1 MKQFKKKPK
10 KIKRSQ
16 KIILKRPLWLMPLLI
31 GGFASGV
38 YADGTDILG
47 LSWGEK
53 SQKVCVHRPWYAL
66 WSCDK
71 WEEKTQQFTGNQLI
85 TKTWAGGNAANYYHS
100 QNNQD
105 ITANLKNDNGTY
117 FLSGLYNYTGGEYNG
132 GNLDIELGSNAT
144 FNLGANSGNSF
155 TSWYPNGHTNVTF
168 SAGTINVNNSVEVG
182 NRVGSGAGT
191 HTGTAT
197 LNLNAN
203 KVTINSNINAY
214 KTSQVNIGNANS
226 AITINSVSL
235 SGDTCS
241 SLAKIGSGAN
251 CSSSGPSYSF
261 KGTTSATNTT
271 FSNASGSFTFEES
284 ANFSGAK
291 LNGGAFTFNKG
302 FNATNNTAFN
312 SGSFTF
318 KGTSSFNNATFSNAS
333 YTFDNQATFQNSS
346 FNGGTFTFNN
356 QSNPTNSAQHPQIL
370 FENSS
375 FNGGIFTFNNQTNPT
390 NSAQHPQILFENS
403 SFSGSTTTLK
413 GSATFEQ
420 AFNNSNHQL
429 TIQNASF
436 DNATFNNTGKITIE
450 KDASFNNT
458 SFNTPV
464 DTNNMS
470 VTGSVTLS
478 GKNDLKNGSTL
489 DFGSSKIT
497 LAQGATFNLTS
508 LGSEKSV
515 TILNSSGGITYN
527 HLLNHALNSLTN
539 ALKTTESSSKPQ
551 SFAQGLWDMITY
563 NGVTGQL
570 LSENAATPK
579 NTDSSPSA
587 PTKDSPQVYQ
597 VGYKIGDTI
606 YKLQETFS
614 PNSIIIQALE
624 SGTYTP
630 PPTISGS
637 QFDLSA
643 SNYINANMPW
653 YDHKYY
659 IPKSQNFT
667 ESGTYYLP
675 SVQIWGSYTNS
686 FKQTFSTNGSNLVI
700 GYNATWTGNSVSS
713 SGTVSFGD
721 TSGSAL
727 NGHCG
732 PWPYYQCIGTTNGAY
747 SAYHVYITAN
757 LRSGNRIGTGGAAN
771 LVFNGVDSI
780 NIANATITQHNA
792 GAYSS
797 SMTFSTQNMDS
808 SQNLNG
814 LNANGKLSV
823 YGATFTNQAK
833 DGKFIFNA
841 GQATFENTNFNGGS
855 YQFSGDS
862 LNFSNNNQF
871 NSGSFEISAKNASFN
886 NANFNNSASFNF
898 NNSNATTSFVGDFTN
913 ANSNLQI
920 AGNAV
925 FGNSTNSDGS
935 QNTANF
941 NNTGSVNI
949 AGNATFDN
957 MAFNGPTN
965 TSVKGQVTLNNI
977 TLKNLNAPLSF
988 GDGMINFSAH
998 SVINIGE
1005 AITNGNPITLVSSS
1019 KEIEY
1024 NNAFSKNLWQL
1035 INYQGHGA
1043 SSEKLVSSAG
1053 NGIYDVVYS
1062 FNNQT
1067 YNFQE
1072 VFSPNSIS
1080 IRRLGVGM
1088 VFDYVDMEK
1097 SDHLY
1102 YQNALGFMTYMPNS
1116 YNNNLGN
1123 LNNTIYYYD
1132 KSIDFYAS
1140 GKTLF
1145 TKAEFSQ
1152 TLTGQNSAI
1161 VFGAK
1166 NIWTNASDAPQSNTI
1181 IRFGDNKGAG
1191 SNDASGHCWNLQCIG
1206 FITGHYEAQ
1215 KIYITGSIE
1224 SGNRISSGGGA
1235 SLNFNGLQGILL
1247 TNATLYN
1254 RAAGTQSS
1262 SMNFISNSA
1271 NIQAQNSYFIDDTA
1285 QNKGNPNFSFNA
1297 LNLDFS
1303 NSSFRGYVGQTQS
1316 VFKFNAVNA
1325 ISFTNSSN
1333 LSSGLYQISA
1343 KSVLFDNSNLSVS
1356 VGTSSIKANAISLSQ
1371 NASINA
1377 SNHSTLELSGDLNLN
1392 DTSSLNLNQSA
1403 INVSNNA
1410 TINDYASLIASNG
1423 SHLNFNGAVN
1433 FNSANITTSLS
1444 DSSIVFKGASSL
1456 GGQFNLSNNSFLDFQ
1471 GSSAI
1476 TSNTAFNFYN
1486 NAFSQSPITFHQ
1498 ALDIKA
1504 PLSLGGNLLN
1514 PNNSSVLNLKN
1525 SQLVFSDQGSLNIAN
1540 IDLLSDLNDN
1550 KNRVY
1555 NIIQAD
1561 MNSNWYER
1569 ISFFGMRI
1577 NDGIYDAKNQT
1588 YSFTN
1593 PLNNA
1598 LKITESFKDNQL
1610 SVTLSQI
1617 PGIKNTLYNIGSE
1630 IFNYQKVY
1638 NNANGVYSYSDDA
1651 QGVFYLTSSVK
1662 GYYNPN
1668 QSYQASGSNNTTK
1681 NNNLTSESSVI
1692 SQTYNA
1698 QGNPISALHVYNKG
1712 YNFNNIK
1719 ALGQMALKLYPE
1731 IKKILGNDFSLSS
1744 LSNLKGDALNQL
1756 TKLITPSD
1764 WKNINELI
1772 DNANNSV
1779 VQNFNNGALIIG
1791 ATKIGQTNT
1800 NSTVVFGGL
1809 GYQKPC
1815 DYTDIVCQKFRG
1827 TYLGQLL
1834 ESSSADLGYI
1844 DTTFN
1849 AKEIYL
1855 TGTLGSGNAWG
1866 TGGSASVTFNSQT
1879 SLILNQANIVSSQT
1893 DGIFSML
1900 GQEGINKVFNQAGL
1914 ANILG
1919 EVAMQSINKAGGLG
1933 NLIVNTLGSG
1943 SVIGGYLTPE
1953 QKNQTLSQLLGQN
1966 NFDNLMNDS
1975 GLNTAI
1981 KDLIRQKLGFWTGL
1995 VGGLAGLG
2003 GIDLQNPEKLIGSMS
2018 INDLLSKKGLFNQ
2031 ITGFISANDIGQ
2043 VISVMLQDIVKPS
2056 EALQN
2061 DVVALGKQMIGEF
2074 LGQDML
2080 NSLESLLQNQ
2090 QIKSV
2095 LDKVL
2100 AAKGLGPIYEQGLGD
2115 LIPNLGKK
2123 GLFAPYGLSQVWQR
2137 GDFSFNAQGN
2147 VFVQNSTFSNA
2158 NGGTLSFNAGNS
2170 LIFAGNNHIAFT
2182 NHSGTLNL
2190 LSNQVS
2196 NINITTLDASNGLKI
2211 NAANNNVSVSQ
2222 GNLFINASCVQQSD
2236 PITTNTA
2243 NPCALS
2249 AQSANGA
2256 SSNNA
2261 SNNAPIALN
2270 NNDESLMVTAND
2282 FNFSGNIYANG
2293 VVDFSKI
2300 KGSANIK
2307 NLYLYNNAQFQA
2319 NNLTISNQAVL
2330 EKNASFV
2337 TNNLNIQGAF
2347 NNNATQKIGV
2357 LQNLVIASNASLSTG
2372 IYGLEVGGALN
2383 NFGAIHFNLENIQT
2397 PAPLIQAEGI
2407 INLNTTQT
2415 PFINVNNSMANNT
2428 TYTLLKSSRYIDYNI
2443 NPNSLQSY
2451 LKLYTLININ
2461 GNHIEEKNGVLTYL
2475 GQRVLL
2481 QDKGLLLSV
2490 ALPNSN
2496 NASPNNILS
2505 LSVLHN
2511 QVKMSYGDKVMDF
2524 TPPTLQDYIVGIQG
2538 QSALNQIEAIGG
2550 NNAIKWLSTLM
2561 IKTKENPLFAPIY
2574 LENHSLNEILDATKD
2589 LQNTASL
2596 ISNPNFRDNA
2606 TNLLELASYTQQTSR
2621 LTKLS
2626 DFRAREGESNFSERL
2641 LELKNKRFSD
2651 PNPSEIFVKY
2661 SQPNKHPNN
2670 LWVQGVGGASFISGG
2685 NGTLYGLNVGYD
2697 RLVKNV
2703 ILGGYVAYG
2712 YSGFNGNI
2720 MRSLGNNVDV
2730 GMYARA
2736 FLKRNEFTLSANE
2749 TYGGNAS
2756 HINSSNSLLS
2766 VLNQRYN
2773 YNTWTT
2779 SVNGNYG
2786 YDFMFKQKS
2795 VVLKPQVGLSYHFIG
2810 LSGMK
2815 GKMQNPAYQQFVMH
2829 SNPSNE
2835 SVLTLNMGLE
2845 SRKYFGK
2852 NSYYFVTARLG
2863 RDLLIK
2869 AKGDNM
2875 VRFVGEN
2882 TLLYRKGEIFNTF
2895 ASVITGGEMHLWR
2908 LMYVNAG
2915 VGLKMGL
2922 QYQDLN
2928 ITGNV
2933 GMRVAF

>member
-1 MKQFKKKPK
+1 MKKFKKKLK
-10 KIKRSQ
+10 SIKRSQ
-16 KIILKRPLWLMPLLI
+16 KIILKRPLWLAPLLI
-31 GGFASGV
+31 SGFASGV
-38 YADGTDILG
+38 YANNLWDLLNPKVGG
-47 LSWGEK
+47 EYVHWVKGSQYCSW
-53 SQKVCVHRPWYAL
+53 
-66 WSCDK
+66 
-71 WEEKTQQFTGNQLI
+71 WEF
-85 TKTWAGGNAANYYHS
+85 AGCLKNVWGANHKGYDAGNAANYLSS
-100 QNNQD
+100 QNYQAISVGSGNE
-105 ITANLKNDNGTY
+105 TGTY
-117 FLSGLYNYTGGEYNG
+117 SLSGFTNYVG
-132 GNLDIELGSNAT
+132 GNLTI
-144 FNLGANSGNSF
+144 NLGNSVVLDLSVSNSF
-155 TSWYPNGHTNVTF
+155 TSYQGYSQGKDDVSFNVGAINLNGTL
-168 SAGTINVNNSVEVG
+168 EVG
-182 NRVGSGAGT
+182 NRVGTGAGT

-203 KVTINSNINAY
+203 KVNINSNINAY

-235 SGDTCS
+235 NGDTCS
-241 SLAKIGSGAN
+241 SLASVGVGAN
-251 CSSSGPSYSF
+251 CSTSGPSYSF
-261 KGTTSATNTT
+261 KGTTNATNTA
-271 FSNASGSFTFEES
+271 FSNASGSFTFEEN
-284 ANFSGAK
+284 ATFSGAK
-291 LNGGAFTFNKG
+291 LNGGTYTFNKG
-302 FNATNNTAFN
+302 FSATNNTAFN
-312 SGSFTF
+312 SGSFNF
-318 KGTSSFNNATFSNAS
+318 KGASSFNGDSFSNAS
-333 YTFDNQATFQNSS
+333 YTFNNQATFQNSS

-356 QSNPTNSAQHPQIL
+356 Q
-370 FENSS
+370 
-375 FNGGIFTFNNQTNPT
+375 TNPT
-390 NSAQHPQILFENS
+390 NSAQHPQIQNS
-403 SFSGSTTTLK
+403 SFSGNAITLK
-413 GSATFEQ
+413 GSVIFQQ

-458 SFNTPV
+458 IFNTSIN
-464 DTNNMS
+464 TNNMTIS
-470 VTGSVTLS
+470 DGVTLS

-497 LAQGATFNLTS
+497 LAQGTTFNLTS

-527 HLLNHALNSLTN
+527 NLLNHAINGLTN
-539 ALKTTESSSKPQ
+539 ALKTSESPSDPQ
-551 SFAQGLWDMITY
+551 SFTQGLWETITY

-570 LSENAATPK
+570 LSESAATSK
-579 NTDSSPSA
+579 STDSSPSKSSTN
-587 PTKDSPQVYQ
+587 PTQVYQ

-606 YKLQETFS
+606 YKLQETFG

-637 QFDLSA
+637 QFDLST
-643 SNYINANMPW
+643 SSYINADMPW
-653 YDHKYY
+653 YNHKYY

-686 FKQTFSTNGSNLVI
+686 FKQTFSASNSNLVI
-700 GYNATWTGNSVSS
+700 GYNSTWTGNSVSS
-713 SGTVSFGD
+713 SDTVSFGD

-732 PWPYYQCIGTTNGAY
+732 PWPYYQCTGTTNGTY

-757 LRSGNRIGTGGAAN
+757 LRSGNRIGMGGAAN
-771 LVFNGVDSI
+771 LVFNGVDSV

-792 GAYSS
+792 GIYSS
-797 SMTFSTQNMDS
+797 SMTFSTQSMDS
-808 SQNLNG
+808 SQNLNA
-814 LNANGKLSV
+814 LNANGTLSV

-898 NNSNATTSFVGDFTN
+898 NNSNATTSFMGDFTN

-949 AGNATFDN
+949 SGNATFDN
-957 MAFNGPTN
+957 VVFNGPTN
-965 TSVKGQVTLNNI
+965 TSVKGKVTLNNI

-988 GDGMINFSAH
+988 GDGTIAFSAH

-1005 AITNGNPITLVSSS
+1005 AIINGNPITLVSSS

-1024 NNAFSKNLWQL
+1024 NDAFSKNLWQL

-1043 SSEKLVSSAG
+1043 NSEKLVSSVG
-1053 NGIYDVVYS
+1053 NGVYDVVYS

-1072 VFSPNSIS
+1072 IFSPNSIS

-1123 LNNTIYYYD
+1123 ANNTIYYYD
-1132 KSIDFYAS
+1132 NSIDFYAS

-1152 TLTGQNSAI
+1152 TFTGQNSAI

-1166 NIWTNASDAPQSNTI
+1166 SIWTNASDAPQSNVI
-1181 IRFGDNKGAG
+1181 IRFGDNKGVG

-1262 SMNFISNSA
+1262 SMNFVSNST

-1303 NSSFRGYVGQTQS
+1303 NSSFRGYVGTTQS

-1325 ISFTNSSN
+1325 ISFTNSTN
-1333 LSSGLYQISA
+1333 LSSGLYQMQA

-1377 SNHSTLELSGDLNLN
+1377 SNHSTLELQGDLNLN
-1392 DTSSLNLNQSA
+1392 DTSSLNLNQST

-1410 TINDYASLIASNG
+1410 TINDYASLIASNNA
-1423 SHLNFNGAVN
+1423 HINFNGAVN
-1433 FNSANITTSLS
+1433 FNSANITTSLN
-1444 DSSIVFKGASSL
+1444 DSSIVFKGAISL
-1456 GGQFNLSNNSFLDFQ
+1456 GGQFNLSNNSSLDFQ

-1476 TSNTAFNFYN
+1476 TSNTAFNFYD

-1498 ALDIKA
+1498 VLDIKA
-1504 PLSLGGNLLN
+1504 PLSLGGNLLT

-1525 SQLVFSDQGSLNIAN
+1525 SQLVFGDQGSLNIAN

-1555 NIIQAD
+1555 NIIQAN
-1561 MNSNWYER
+1561 MNSNWYEC

-1598 LKITESFKDNQL
+1598 LKITESFKNNQL

-1617 PGIKNTLYNIGSE
+1617 PGIKNTLYNISSE

-1668 QSYQASGSNNTTK
+1668 QSYQANGSNNTTK
-1681 NNNLTSESSVI
+1681 NNNLISESSII

-1698 QGNPISALHVYNKG
+1698 QGNPISALHIYNKG
-1712 YNFNNIK
+1712 YNFSNIK

-1744 LSNLKGDALNQL
+1744 LSDLKGDALNQL

-1764 WKNINELI
+1764 WKNINEFI

-1779 VQNFNNGALIIG
+1779 VQNFNNGTLIIG
-1791 ATKIGQTNT
+1791 ATKIGQTDT
-1800 NSTVVFGGL
+1800 NSAVVFGGL
-1809 GYQKPC
+1809 GYQTPC

-1866 TGGSASVTFNSQT
+1866 NGGSASVTFNSQT

-1943 SVIGGYLTPE
+1943 SVIWGYLTPE

-2074 LGQDML
+2074 LGQDTL

-2123 GLFAPYGLSQVWQR
+2123 GLFAPYGLSQVWQK

-2182 NHSGTLNL
+2182 NYFGTLNL

-2211 NAANNNVSVSQ
+2211 NAGSNNISVSQ
-2222 GNLFINASCVQQSD
+2222 GDLFINASCVQQSD
-2236 PITTNTA
+2236 PTA
-2243 NPCALS
+2243 VSATNPCALS
-2249 AQSANGA
+2249 AQSTNGA
-2256 SSNNA
+2256 SSSNA

-2347 NNNATQKIGV
+2347 NNNATQKIEV

-2383 NFGAIHFNLENIQT
+2383 NLGTIHFNLENSQT
-2397 PAPLIQAEGI
+2397 PVNPLIQAEGI

-2496 NASPNNILS
+2496 NAYQNNILS
-2505 LSVLHN
+2505 LSVLYN
-2511 QVKMSYGDKVMDF
+2511 QVKMSYGNKAMDF
-2524 TPPTLQDYIVGIQG
+2524 TPPTLQDYIAGIQG

-2561 IKTKENPLFAPIY
+2561 IDTKENPLFAPIY

-2626 DFRAREGESNFSERL
+2626 DFRSREGESDFSNRL

-2651 PNPSEIFVKY
+2651 PNPSEVFVKY
-2661 SQPNKHPNN
+2661 SQLSKHPNN

-2712 YSGFNGNI
+2712 YSDFNGNI
-2720 MRSLGNNVDV
+2720 MHSLGNNVDV

-2756 HINSSNSLLS
+2756 NINSSNSLLS

-2795 VVLKPQVGLSYHFIG
+2795 VVLKPQVGLSYHFID

-2815 GKMQNPAYQQFVMH
+2815 GKMNDAAYKQFLMH

-2845 SRKYFGK
+2845 SRKYFGQ

-2869 AKGDNM
+2869 SKGGNT

-2882 TLLYRKGEIFNTF
+2882 TLLYRKGEVFNTF

-2922 QYQDLN
+2922 QYQDIN

>member
-1 MKQFKKKPK
+1 MKKFKKKPK
-10 KIKRSQ
+10 SIKRSHQ
-16 KIILKRPLWLMPLLI
+16 KTILKRPLWLAPLLI

-38 YADGTDILG
+38 YANNLWDLLNPKVGG
-47 LSWGEK
+47 EYVHWVKGSQYCSW
-53 SQKVCVHRPWYAL
+53 
-66 WSCDK
+66 
-71 WEEKTQQFTGNQLI
+71 WEF
-85 TKTWAGGNAANYYHS
+85 AGCLKNVWGANHKGYDAGNAANYLSS
-100 QNNQD
+100 QNYQAISVGSGNEM
-105 ITANLKNDNGTY
+105 GTY
-117 FLSGLYNYTGGEYNG
+117 SLSGFTNYVG
-132 GNLDIELGSNAT
+132 GNLTI
-144 FNLGANSGNSF
+144 NLGNSVVLDLSGSNSF
-155 TSWYPNGHTNVTF
+155 TSYQGYNQGKDDVSFNV
-168 SAGTINVNNSVEVG
+168 GTINLNGTLEVG

-203 KVTINSNINAY
+203 KVNINSNISAY
-214 KTSQVNIGNANS
+214 KTSQVNVGNANS
-226 AITINSVSL
+226 VITIGSVSL

-241 SLAKIGSGAN
+241 SLASVGVGAN
-251 CSSSGPSYSF
+251 CSSLGPSYSF
-261 KGTTSATNTT
+261 KGTTNATNTA
-271 FSNASGSFTFEES
+271 FSNANGSFTFEEN
-284 ANFSGAK
+284 ATFSGAK
-291 LNGGAFTFNKG
+291 LNGGAFTFNKE
-302 FNATNNTAFN
+302 FSATNNTAFN
-312 SGSFTF
+312 SGSFNF
-318 KGTSSFNNATFSNAS
+318 KGVSSFNSASFSNAS
-333 YTFDNQATFQNSS
+333 YTFNDQAVFQNSS

-356 QSNPTNSAQHPQIL
+356 QNNQSAQHPQI
-370 FENSS
+370 
-375 FNGGIFTFNNQTNPT
+375 Q
-390 NSAQHPQILFENS
+390 NS
-403 SFSGSTTTLK
+403 SFSGNATTLK
-413 GSATFEQ
+413 GFVNFQQ

-436 DNATFNNTGKITIE
+436 NNATFNNTGKITINE
-450 KDASFNNT
+450 SASFNNT
-458 SFNTPV
+458 TFNTSV
-464 DTNNMS
+464 DTNNMTI
-470 VTGSVTLS
+470 TGSVTLS
-478 GKNDLKNGSTL
+478 GKNDLKNGATL

-497 LAQGATFNLTS
+497 LAQGTTFNLTN
-508 LGSEKSV
+508 LGDKNSV

-527 HLLNHALNSLTN
+527 NLLNHAINSLTN
-539 ALKTTESSSKPQ
+539 ALKTSESSSEPQ

-570 LSENAATPK
+570 LNENAATSKP
-579 NTDSSPSA
+579 TDSSPSKSS
-587 PTKDSPQVYQ
+587 TNSTQVYQ

-614 PNSIIIQALE
+614 HNSIIIQALE

-630 PPTISGS
+630 PHVISGS
-637 QFDLSA
+637 KFDLSA
-643 SNYINANMPW
+643 SNYINADMPW

-686 FKQTFSTNGSNLVI
+686 FKQTFSASGSNLVI

-713 SGTVSFGD
+713 SDTVSFGD

-732 PWPYYQCIGTTNGAY
+732 PWPYYQCTGTTNGTY

-771 LVFNGVDSI
+771 LIFNGVDSI

-792 GAYSS
+792 GTYSS
-797 SMTFSTQNMDS
+797 SMTFSTQNMDN

-814 LNANGKLSV
+814 LNSNGTLSV
-823 YGATFTNQAK
+823 YGTTFTNQAK
-833 DGKFIFNA
+833 DGKFTFNA
-841 GQATFENTNFNGGS
+841 GQAVFENTNFNGGN

-886 NANFNNSASFNF
+886 NAHFNNSASFNF
-898 NNSNATTSFVGDFTN
+898 NNSNATTSFMGDFTN
-913 ANSNLQI
+913 AHSNLQI

-925 FGNSTNSDGS
+925 FGNSTNGS
-935 QNTANF
+935 QNNANF

-949 AGNATFDN
+949 LGNATFYN
-957 MAFNGPTN
+957 VVFNGPTN

-988 GDGMINFSAH
+988 GDGTIAFSAH
-998 SVINIGE
+998 SVINIDE

-1043 SSEKLVSSAG
+1043 SSEKLVSSVG
-1053 NGIYDVVYS
+1053 NGVYDVVYS

-1080 IRRLGVGM
+1080 IRRLGVSM

-1102 YQNALGFMTYMPNS
+1102 YKDVVGFMTYMPNS

-1123 LNNTIYYYD
+1123 ANNTIYYYD
-1132 KSIDFYAS
+1132 NSIDFYAS

-1152 TLTGQNSAI
+1152 TFTGQNSAI

-1206 FITGHYEAQ
+1206 FITGNYEAQ

-1285 QNKGNPNFSFNA
+1285 QNGGNPNFSFNA

-1303 NSSFRGYVGQTQS
+1303 NSSFRGYVGTTQS
-1316 VFKFNAVNA
+1316 VFKFNAVNT
-1325 ISFTNSSN
+1325 ISFTNSTN
-1333 LSSGLYQISA
+1333 LSSGLYQMQA

-1356 VGTSSIKANAISLSQ
+1356 VGTSSIKASAINLSQ

-1377 SNHSTLELSGDLNLN
+1377 SNHSTLELQGDLNLN
-1392 DTSSLNLNQSA
+1392 DTSSLNLNQST

-1410 TINDYASLIASNG
+1410 TINDYASLIASNNA
-1423 SHLNFNGAVN
+1423 HINFNGTTN
-1433 FNSANITTSLS
+1433 FNSENITTSLNN
-1444 DSSIVFKGASSL
+1444 SSIVFKGAISL
-1456 GGQFNLSNNSFLDFQ
+1456 GGQFNLSNNSSLDFQ

-1476 TSNTAFNFYN
+1476 TSNTAFNFYD

-1598 LKITESFKDNQL
+1598 LKITESFKNNQL

-1651 QGVFYLTSSVK
+1651 EGVFYLTSSVK

-1681 NNNLTSESSVI
+1681 NNNLSSESSVI

-1698 QGNPISALHVYNKG
+1698 QGNPISALHIYNKG

-1744 LSNLKGDALNQL
+1744 LSDLNSNALNQL
-1756 TKLITPSD
+1756 IKLITPDD

-1779 VQNFNNGALIIG
+1779 VQNFNNGALIVG

-1800 NSTVVFGGL
+1800 NSAVVFGGL

-1919 EVAMQSINKAGGLG
+1919 EVAVQSINKAGGLG
-1933 NLIVNTLGSG
+1933 NLIADILGSG
-1943 SVIGGYLTPE
+1943 SVIGGHLTPE

-2043 VISVMLQDIVKPS
+2043 VISVVLQDIVKPS

-2061 DVVALGKQMIGEF
+2061 DVMALGKQMIGEF
-2074 LGQDML
+2074 LGQDTL

-2123 GLFAPYGLSQVWQR
+2123 GLFAPYGLSQVWQK

-2170 LIFAGNNHIAFT
+2170 LIFAGNNHISFT
-2182 NHSGTLNL
+2182 NHFGTLQL

-2211 NAANNNVSVSQ
+2211 NAVNNNVSVSQ
-2222 GNLFINASCVQQSD
+2222 GNLFVNASCAQQSD
-2236 PITTNTA
+2236 PTAANIA

-2249 AQSANGA
+2249 TQSANGA

-2293 VVDFSKI
+2293 VVDFSKV

-2319 NNLTISNQAVL
+2319 NNLIISNQAVL
-2330 EKNASFV
+2330 EKNASF
-2337 TNNLNIQGAF
+2337 TANNLNIQGAF
-2347 NNNATQKIGV
+2347 NNNATQKIEV

-2372 IYGLEVGGALN
+2372 IYGLEIGGALN
-2383 NFGAIHFNLENIQT
+2383 HFGTIHFNLENSQT
-2397 PAPLIQAEGI
+2397 PAMPLIQTGGV
-2407 INLNTTQT
+2407 INLNATQT

-2490 ALPNSN
+2490 ALPDSN
-2496 NASPNNILS
+2496 NVSQNHILS
-2505 LSVLHN
+2505 LSVLHD
-2511 QVKMSYGDKVMDF
+2511 QIKMSYGNKIMDF

-2538 QSALNQIEAIGG
+2538 QSALNQIEAVGG
-2550 NNAIKWLSTLM
+2550 NAIKWLSTLM
-2561 IKTKENPLFAPIY
+2561 METKENPLFAPIY
-2574 LENHSLNEILDATKD
+2574 LENHSLHEILGVTKD

-2626 DFRAREGESNFSERL
+2626 DFRAREGESDFSERL

-2651 PNPSEIFVKY
+2651 PNPNEIFVKY
-2661 SQPNKHPNN
+2661 SQLSKHQNN
-2670 LWVQGVGGASFISGG
+2670 LWVQGIGGASFISGG

-2720 MRSLGNNVDV
+2720 MHSLGNNVDV

-2749 TYGGNAS
+2749 TYGGNATS
-2756 HINSSNSLLS
+2756 INSSNSLLS

-2815 GKMQNPAYQQFVMH
+2815 GKMNDAAYKQFLMH

-2845 SRKYFGK
+2845 SRKYFGQ

-2869 AKGDNM
+2869 SKGGNT

-2882 TLLYRKGEIFNTF
+2882 TLLYRKGEVFNTF

-2908 LMYVNAG
+2908 LVYVNAG

-2922 QYQDLN
+2922 QYQDIN

>member
-1 MKQFKKKPK
+1 MKKFKKKLK
-10 KIKRSQ
+10 SIKRSQ
-16 KIILKRPLWLMPLLI
+16 KIILKRPLWLAPLLL

-38 YADGTDILG
+38 YANNLWDLLNPKVGG
-47 LSWGEK
+47 EYVHWVKGSQYCSW
-53 SQKVCVHRPWYAL
+53 
-66 WSCDK
+66 
-71 WEEKTQQFTGNQLI
+71 WEFGGCLRNVWGANHKGYD
-85 TKTWAGGNAANYYHS
+85 AGNAANYLSS
-100 QNNQD
+100 QNYQAISVGNGNE
-105 ITANLKNDNGTY
+105 TGTY
-117 FLSGLYNYTGGEYNG
+117 SLSGFTNYVG
-132 GNLDIELGSNAT
+132 GNLTI
-144 FNLGANSGNSF
+144 NLGNSVVLDLSGSNSF
-155 TSWYPNGHTNVTF
+155 TSYQGYNQGKDDVSFNVGAINLNG
-168 SAGTINVNNSVEVG
+168 ALEVG

-203 KVTINSNINAY
+203 KVNINSNINAY

-241 SLAKIGSGAN
+241 SSVSVGIGAN

-261 KGTTSATNTT
+261 KGTTNATNTT
-271 FSNASGSFTFEES
+271 FSNASGSFTFEEN
-284 ANFSGAK
+284 ATFSGVK
-291 LNGGAFTFNKG
+291 WNGGAFTFNKG

-318 KGTSSFNNATFSNAS
+318 KDTSSFNGASFSNAS
-333 YTFDNQATFQNSS
+333 YTFENQATFQNSS

-356 QSNPTNSAQHPQIL
+356 Q
-370 FENSS
+370 
-375 FNGGIFTFNNQTNPT
+375 TNPT
-390 NSAQHPQILFENS
+390 NSDQHPQILFENS
-403 SFSGSTTTLK
+403 SFSGSATTLK

-436 DNATFNNTGKITIE
+436 NNATFNNTGKITINE
-450 KDASFNNT
+450 GASFNNT
-458 SFNTPV
+458 TFNTSV

-478 GKNDLKNGSTL
+478 GKNDLNNGSTL

-497 LAQGATFNLTS
+497 LTQGTTFNLTS
-508 LGSEKSV
+508 LGDKKSV

-527 HLLNHALNSLTN
+527 HLLNHAINGLTN
-539 ALKTTESSSKPQ
+539 ALKTNESPSNPQ

-570 LSENAATPK
+570 LSENAATSK

-606 YKLQETFS
+606 YKLQETFG

-630 PPTISGS
+630 PPVINGS
-637 QFDLSA
+637 KFDLSA
-643 SNYINANMPW
+643 SNYINADMPW

-686 FKQTFSTNGSNLVI
+686 FKQTFSASGSNLVI

-713 SGTVSFGD
+713 SDTVSFGD
-721 TSGSAL
+721 TSGSVL

-732 PWPYYQCIGTTNGAY
+732 PWPYYQCTGTTNGTY

-757 LRSGNRIGTGGAAN
+757 LRSGNRVGTGGAAN

-792 GAYSS
+792 GIYSS
-797 SMTFSTQNMDS
+797 SMTFSTQNMDNL
-808 SQNLNG
+808 QNLNG
-814 LNANGKLSV
+814 LNANGTLSV

-862 LNFSNNNQF
+862 LNFLNNNQF

-898 NNSNATTSFVGDFTN
+898 NNSSATTSFMGDFTN

-925 FGNSTNSDGS
+925 FGNSTNSEGS

-957 MAFNGPTN
+957 VVFNSPTN
-965 TSVKGQVTLNNI
+965 TIVKGQVTLNNI

-988 GDGMINFSAH
+988 GDGTISFSAH

-1053 NGIYDVVYS
+1053 NGVYDVVYS

-1123 LNNTIYYYD
+1123 ANNTIYYYD
-1132 KSIDFYAS
+1132 NSIDFYAS

-1152 TLTGQNSAI
+1152 TFTGQNSAI

-1166 NIWTNASDAPQSNTI
+1166 SIWTNASDAPQSNVV

-1235 SLNFNGLQGILL
+1235 NLNFNGLQGILL

-1262 SMNFISNSA
+1262 SMNFVSNSA

-1303 NSSFRGYVGQTQS
+1303 NSSFRGYVGTTQS

-1325 ISFTNSSN
+1325 ISFTNSTN

-1356 VGTSSIKANAISLSQ
+1356 VGTSSIKANAINLSQ

-1377 SNHSTLELSGDLNLN
+1377 SNHSTLELQGDLNLN

-1444 DSSIVFKGASSL
+1444 NSSIVFKGASSL
-1456 GGQFNLSNNSFLDFQ
+1456 GGQFNLSNNSSLDFQ

-1476 TSNTAFNFYN
+1476 ISNTAFNFYD

-1498 ALDIKA
+1498 ALDVKA

-1514 PNNSSVLNLKN
+1514 PNNNSVLNLKN
-1525 SQLVFSDQGSLNIAN
+1525 SQLVFGDQGSLNIAN

-1555 NIIQAD
+1555 NIIQAN

-1598 LKITESFKDNQL
+1598 LKITESFKNNQL

-1617 PGIKNTLYNIGSE
+1617 PGIKNTLYNISSE

-1668 QSYQASGSNNTTK
+1668 QSYQANGSNNTTK

-1698 QGNPISALHVYNKG
+1698 QGNPISALHIYNKG

-1744 LSNLKGDALNQL
+1744 LSDLKGDALNQL

-1791 ATKIGQTNT
+1791 ATKIGQTDT
-1800 NSTVVFGGL
+1800 NSSVVFGGL
-1809 GYQKPC
+1809 GYQTPC

-1919 EVAMQSINKAGGLG
+1919 EVSMQSINKAGGLG

-2031 ITGFISANDIGQ
+2031 ITGFISTNDIGQ

-2061 DVVALGKQMIGEF
+2061 DVVALGKQMISEF
-2074 LGQDML
+2074 LGQDTL

-2123 GLFAPYGLSQVWQR
+2123 GLFAPYGLSQVWQK

-2182 NHSGTLNL
+2182 NHFGTLNL

-2196 NINITTLDASNGLKI
+2196 NISITTLDASNGLKI
-2211 NAANNNVSVSQ
+2211 NAGSNNVSVSQ
-2222 GNLFINASCVQQSD
+2222 GDLFINASCAQQST
-2236 PITTNTA
+2236 PTA
-2243 NPCALS
+2243 ANATNPCALS

-2256 SSNNA
+2256 SSSNA

-2270 NNDESLMVTAND
+2270 NNDESLIITAND

-2347 NNNATQKIGV
+2347 NNNATQKIEV

-2372 IYGLEVGGALN
+2372 IYGLGIGGALN
-2383 NFGAIHFNLENIQT
+2383 NLGTIHFNLENSQT
-2397 PAPLIQAEGI
+2397 PVNPLIQAEGI
-2407 INLNTTQT
+2407 INLNTAQT
-2415 PFINVNNSMANNT
+2415 PFINVNNSMANNM

-2496 NASPNNILS
+2496 STSPNNILS
-2505 LSVLHN
+2505 LSVLHD
-2511 QVKMSYGDKVMDF
+2511 QIKMSYGDKIMDF
-2524 TPPTLQDYIVGIQG
+2524 TPPTLQDYIAGIQG

-2561 IKTKENPLFAPIY
+2561 IDTKENPLFAPIY
-2574 LENHSLNEILDATKD
+2574 LENHSLNEILGVTKD

-2606 TNLLELASYTQQTSR
+2606 TNLLELAGYTQQTSR

-2626 DFRAREGESNFSERL
+2626 DFRAREGESDFSNRL

-2651 PNPSEIFVKY
+2651 PNPGEVFVKY
-2661 SQPNKHPNN
+2661 SQLSKHPNN

-2712 YSGFNGNI
+2712 YSDFNGNI
-2720 MRSLGNNVDV
+2720 MHSLGNNVDV

-2756 HINSSNSLLS
+2756 NINSSNSLLS

-2815 GKMQNPAYQQFVMH
+2815 GKMNDAAYKQFLMH

-2845 SRKYFGK
+2845 GRKYFGQ

-2863 RDLLIK
+2863 KDLLIK
-2869 AKGDNM
+2869 SKGDNM

-2922 QYQDLN
+2922 QYQDIN

>member
-1 MKQFKKKPK
+1 
-10 KIKRSQ
+10 
-16 KIILKRPLWLMPLLI
+16 MPLLI
-31 GGFASGV
+31 SGFASGV

-53 SQKVCVHRPWYAL
+53 SQRVCVHHPWYAL

-71 WEEKTQQFTGNQLI
+71 WEEKTQQYTGNQLI
-85 TKTWAGGNAANYYHS
+85 TKTWAGGNAANYYHT
-100 QNNQD
+100 QNNQN
-105 ITANLKNDNGTY
+105 ITANLKNNNGTY
-117 FLSGLYNYTGGEYNG
+117 FLSGLYNYTGGENNG
-132 GNLDIELGSNAT
+132 GNLNIELGNNAT
-144 FNLGANSGNSF
+144 FNLGASSGNSF

-203 KVTINSNINAY
+203 KVTINSNISAY

-226 AITINSVSL
+226 VITINSVSL
-235 SGDTCS
+235 NGDTCS
-241 SLAKIGSGAN
+241 SSVSVGVGAN

-261 KGTTSATNTT
+261 KGTINATNTT
-271 FSNASGSFTFEES
+271 FSNASGSFTFEEN
-284 ANFSGAK
+284 ATFSGAK
-291 LNGGAFTFNKG
+291 WNGGAFTFNKE

-312 SGSFTF
+312 SGSFNF
-318 KGTSSFNNATFSNAS
+318 KGASSFNGANFNNAA
-333 YTFDNQATFQNSS
+333 YTFNNQAAFQNSS

-356 QSNPTNSAQHPQIL
+356 Q
-370 FENSS
+370 
-375 FNGGIFTFNNQTNPT
+375 NNQTN
-390 NSAQHPQILFENS
+390 NAQHPQILFENS
-403 SFSGSTTTLK
+403 SFSGNATTLK
-413 GSATFEQ
+413 GFVNFQQ

-429 TIQNASF
+429 TMQNASF
-436 DNATFNNTGKITIE
+436 NNATFNNTGKITIE
-450 KDASFNNT
+450 KDASFNSMTFNT
-458 SFNTPV
+458 SV
-464 DTNNMS
+464 DTNNMTI
-470 VTGSVTLS
+470 TGGVTLS

-489 DFGSSKIT
+489 DFGSSKVT
-497 LAQGATFNLTS
+497 LAQGTTFNLTS
-508 LGSEKSV
+508 LSSEKSV

-527 HLLNHALNSLTN
+527 HLLNHAINSLTN
-539 ALKTTESSSKPQ
+539 ALKTNESSSKPQ

-563 NGVTGQL
+563 DGVTGQL
-570 LSENAATPK
+570 LSENAATSK
-579 NTDSSPSA
+579 NTDSSPPKSSSNS
-587 PTKDSPQVYQ
+587 TQVYQ

-614 PNSIIIQALE
+614 HNSIIIQALE

-630 PPTISGS
+630 PPVISGS
-637 QFDLSA
+637 KFDLSA
-643 SNYINANMPW
+643 SNYIDSDMPW
-653 YDHKYY
+653 YDHKSY

-686 FKQTFSTNGSNLVI
+686 FKQTFSASGSNLVI
-700 GYNATWTGNSVSS
+700 GYNSTWTDHNVSS
-713 SGTVSFGD
+713 SDTVSFGD

-732 PWPYYQCIGTTNGAY
+732 PWPYYQCTGTTNGTY

-771 LVFNGVDSI
+771 LVFNGVDSV
-780 NIANATITQHNA
+780 NIVNATITQHNA
-792 GAYSS
+792 GIYSS
-797 SMTFSTQNMDS
+797 SMTFSTQSMDN

-814 LNANGKLSV
+814 LNPNGTLSV
-823 YGATFTNQAK
+823 YGTTFTNQAK

-841 GQATFENTNFNGGS
+841 GQAVFENTNFNGGN

-871 NSGSFEISAKNASFN
+871 NSGSFEISAKNASFD

-898 NNSNATTSFVGDFTN
+898 NNSNANTSFVGDFTN

-920 AGNAV
+920 AGSAV
-925 FGNSTNSDGS
+925 FGNSNNGS
-935 QNTANF
+935 QNNANF

-949 AGNATFDN
+949 SGNATFN
-957 MAFNGPTN
+957 NVVFNGPTN
-965 TSVKGQVTLNNI
+965 MSVKGQVALNNI
-977 TLKNLNAPLSF
+977 TLKNLNTPLSF
-988 GDGMINFSAH
+988 GDGTITFNAH
-998 SVINIGE
+998 SVINIAE

-1053 NGIYDVVYS
+1053 NGVYDVVYS

-1072 VFSPNSIS
+1072 IFSQNSIS

-1088 VFDYVDMEK
+1088 VFDYMDMEK

-1123 LNNTIYYYD
+1123 SNNTIYYYD

-1152 TLTGQNSAI
+1152 TFTGQNSVI

-1166 NIWTNASDAPQSNTI
+1166 SIWTNASDAPQSNTI

-1262 SMNFISNSA
+1262 SMNFTSKSA

-1285 QNKGNPNFSFNA
+1285 QNGGNPNFSFNA

-1303 NSSFRGYVGQTQS
+1303 NSSFRGYVGKTQS
-1316 VFKFNAVNA
+1316 VFKFNAANA
-1325 ISFTNSSN
+1325 ISFTNSTN
-1333 LSSGLYQISA
+1333 LSSGLYQMQA

-1356 VGTSSIKANAISLSQ
+1356 VGTSSIKANAINLSQ

-1377 SNHSTLELSGDLNLN
+1377 SNHSTLELQGSLNLN
-1392 DTSSLNLNQSA
+1392 DTSSLNLNQST

-1410 TINDYASLIASNG
+1410 TINDYASLIVNDG
-1423 SHLNFNGAVN
+1423 SRLNFNGTTN
-1433 FNSANITTSLS
+1433 FNSANITTSLNH
-1444 DSSIVFKGASSL
+1444 SSILFKGAISL
-1456 GGQFNLSNNSFLDFQ
+1456 GGQFNLSNNSSLDFQ

-1476 TSNTAFNFYN
+1476 ISNTAFNFYD

-1555 NIIQAD
+1555 NIIQAG
-1561 MNSNWYER
+1561 MNNNWYER
-1569 ISFFGMRI
+1569 INFFGMCI
-1577 NDGIYDAKNQT
+1577 NDGVYDAINQT

-1593 PLNNA
+1593 PINNA

-1630 IFNYQKVY
+1630 VFNYQKVY

-1651 QGVFYLTSSVK
+1651 EGVFYLTSNVK

-1698 QGNPISALHVYNKG
+1698 QGNPISTLHVYNKG
-1712 YNFNNIK
+1712 YNFSNIK

-1744 LSNLKGDALNQL
+1744 LSDLNSNALNQL
-1756 TKLITPSD
+1756 TKLITPND

-1779 VQNFNNGALIIG
+1779 VQNFNNGTLIIG
-1791 ATKIGQTNT
+1791 ATKIGQTDT
-1800 NSTVVFGGL
+1800 NSAVVFGGL

-1879 SLILNQANIVSSQT
+1879 SLVLNQANIVSSQT

-1900 GQEGINKVFNQAGL
+1900 GQEGIDKVFNQAGL

-1919 EVAMQSINKAGGLG
+1919 EVAVQSINKAGGLG
-1933 NLIVNTLGSG
+1933 NLIADTLGSN
-1943 SVIGGYLTPE
+1943 SVIGGHLTPE

-2043 VISVMLQDIVKPS
+2043 VISVILQDIVKPS
-2056 EALQN
+2056 SALKN
-2061 DVVALGKQMIGEF
+2061 DVAALGKQMIGEF
-2074 LGQDML
+2074 LGQDTL

-2100 AAKGLGPIYEQGLGD
+2100 AAKGLGSIYEQGLGD
-2115 LIPNLGKK
+2115 LMPNLGKK
-2123 GLFAPYGLSQVWQR
+2123 GLFAPYGLSQVWQK

-2158 NGGTLSFNAGNS
+2158 NGGALSFNAGDT
-2170 LIFAGNNHIAFT
+2170 LIFAGNNRISFT
-2182 NHSGTLNL
+2182 NHAGELNL

-2196 NINITTLDASNGLKI
+2196 NINITTLNASNGLKI

-2222 GNLFINASCVQQSD
+2222 GNLFINASCVGQND
-2236 PITTNTA
+2236 PTIA
-2243 NPCALS
+2243 NIANSCALS
-2249 AQSANGA
+2249 AQSANDA
-2256 SSNNA
+2256 SSGNA
-2261 SNNAPIALN
+2261 SNNAQIALN

-2300 KGSANIK
+2300 KGSATIK

-2330 EKNASFV
+2330 EKNASFMA
-2337 TNNLNIQGAF
+2337 NNLNIQGAF
-2347 NNNATQKIGV
+2347 NNNAARKIEV
-2357 LQNLVIASNASLSTG
+2357 LHNLTIASNASLSTG

-2397 PAPLIQAEGI
+2397 PTPLIQAEGI

-2415 PFINVNNSMANNT
+2415 PFMNVNNSMANNT

-2451 LKLYTLININ
+2451 LNLYTLININ

-2490 ALPNSN
+2490 ALPNPN
-2496 NASPNNILS
+2496 NAHQNNILS

-2511 QVKMSYGDKVMDF
+2511 QIKMSYGDKVMDF

-2538 QSALNQIEAIGG
+2538 QSALNQIESVGG

-2561 IKTKENPLFAPIY
+2561 METKENPLFAPIY
-2574 LENHSLNEILDATKD
+2574 LENHSLNEILGVAKD
-2589 LQNTASL
+2589 LLNTASL
-2596 ISNPNFRDNA
+2596 ISNPNFRNNA
-2606 TNLLELASYTQQTSR
+2606 ANLLELASYTQQTSR

-2626 DFRAREGESNFSERL
+2626 DFRAREGEFDFSKHL

-2651 PNPSEIFVKY
+2651 PNPGEVFVKY

-2670 LWVQGVGGASFISGG
+2670 LWVQGIGGASFISGG
-2685 NGTLYGLNVGYD
+2685 NGTLYGLNAGYD

-2720 MRSLGNNVDV
+2720 MHSLANNVDV

-2749 TYGGNAS
+2749 IYGGNAS
-2756 HINSSNSLLS
+2756 SINSSNSLLS
-2766 VLNQRYN
+2766 VLNQRYS

-2815 GKMQNPAYQQFVMH
+2815 GKMNDAAYKQFLMH

-2845 SRKYFGK
+2845 SRKYFGR

-2869 AKGDNM
+2869 SKGGNV

-2882 TLLYRKGEIFNTF
+2882 TLLYRKGEVFNTF
-2895 ASVITGGEMHLWR
+2895 MSVVTGGEMHLWR

-2922 QYQDLN
+2922 QYQDIN

>member
-1 MKQFKKKPK
+1 M
-10 KIKRSQ
+10 
-16 KIILKRPLWLMPLLI
+16 KRPLWLAPLLI

-47 LSWGEK
+47 LGWGEK

-85 TKTWAGGNAANYYHS
+85 TKTWAGGNAASYYHS

-117 FLSGLYNYTGGEYNG
+117 FLSGLYNYTGGENNG

-144 FNLGANSGNSF
+144 FNLGASSGNSF

-203 KVTINSNINAY
+203 KVNVNSNINAY

-241 SLAKIGSGAN
+241 SSVSVGVGAN
-251 CSSSGPSYSF
+251 CSTSGPSYSF
-261 KGTTSATNTT
+261 KGTTNATNTT
-271 FSNASGSFTFEES
+271 FSNANGSFTFEEN
-284 ANFSGAK
+284 ATFSGAK
-291 LNGGAFTFNKG
+291 WNGGTYTFNKE
-302 FNATNNTAFN
+302 FKATNNTAFN

-318 KGTSSFNNATFSNAS
+318 KGASSFNGANFSNAT

-356 QSNPTNSAQHPQIL
+356 Q
-370 FENSS
+370 
-375 FNGGIFTFNNQTNPT
+375 TNPT
-390 NSAQHPQILFENS
+390 NSVQHPQILFENS
-403 SFSGSTTTLK
+403 SFSGNATTLK

-436 DNATFNNTGKITIE
+436 NNATFNNTGKITINE
-450 KDASFNNT
+450 SASFNST
-458 SFNTPV
+458 TFNTPV
-464 DTNNMS
+464 DTSNMII
-470 VTGSVTLS
+470 TGSVTLS
-478 GKNDLKNGSTL
+478 GKNDLNNGSTL

-497 LAQGATFNLTS
+497 LAQGTTFNLTS
-508 LGSEKSV
+508 LGDKNSV

-527 HLLNHALNSLTN
+527 HLLNHVLNSLTN
-539 ALKTTESSSKPQ
+539 ALKTTESPSKPQ

-563 NGVTGQL
+563 DGVTGWL
-570 LSENAATPK
+570 LNESATTSK
-579 NTDSSPSA
+579 NTDPSPPA

-614 PNSIIIQALE
+614 HNSIIIQALE

-643 SNYINANMPW
+643 SNYINADMPW

-686 FKQTFSTNGSNLVI
+686 FKQIFSASNSNLVI

-713 SGTVSFGD
+713 SDTVSFGD

-732 PWPYYQCIGTTNGAY
+732 SWPYYQCTGTTNGTY

-771 LVFNGVDSI
+771 LVFNGADSI

-792 GAYSS
+792 GIYSS
-797 SMTFSTQNMDS
+797 SMTFSTQNMDN

-814 LNANGKLSV
+814 LNSNGKLSV
-823 YGATFTNQAK
+823 YGTTFTNQAK

-841 GQATFENTNFNGGS
+841 GQAVFENTNFNGGS

-898 NNSNATTSFVGDFTN
+898 NNSNATTSFMGDFTN
-913 ANSNLQI
+913 AHSNLQI

-925 FGNSTNSDGS
+925 FGNSTNGS

-949 AGNATFDN
+949 SGNATFDN
-957 MAFNGPTN
+957 VVFNGPTN
-965 TSVKGQVTLNNI
+965 TSVKGKVTLNNI

-988 GDGMINFSAH
+988 GDGTIAFSAH
-998 SVINIGE
+998 SVINIDQ

-1053 NGIYDVVYS
+1053 NGVYDVVYS

-1088 VFDYVDMEK
+1088 VFDYMDMEK

-1123 LNNTIYYYD
+1123 ANNTIYYYD
-1132 KSIDFYAS
+1132 NSIDFYAS

-1152 TLTGQNSAI
+1152 TFTGQNSAI

-1166 NIWTNASDAPQSNTI
+1166 NIWTNASDAPQSNAI

-1262 SMNFISNSA
+1262 SMNFVSNSA

-1316 VFKFNAVNA
+1316 IFKFNAINA

-1333 LSSGLYQISA
+1333 LSSGLYQIQA

-1356 VGTSSIKANAISLSQ
+1356 VGTSSIKANAINLSQ

-1377 SNHSTLELSGDLNLN
+1377 SNHSTLELQGDLNLN
-1392 DTSSLNLNQSA
+1392 DTSSLNLNQST

-1410 TINDYASLIASNG
+1410 TINDYASLIASNNA
-1423 SHLNFNGAVN
+1423 HLNFNGAVN
-1433 FNSANITTSLS
+1433 FNSANITMSLNN
-1444 DSSIVFKGASSL
+1444 SSIVFKGAVSL
-1456 GGQFNLSNNSFLDFQ
+1456 GGQFNLSNHSSLDFQ

-1476 TSNTAFNFYN
+1476 TSNTAFNFYD

-1498 ALDIKA
+1498 ALDVKA

-1514 PNNSSVLNLKN
+1514 PNNNSVLNLKN

-1540 IDLLSDLNDN
+1540 IDLLSDLNGN

-1561 MNSNWYER
+1561 MNGNWYER

-1681 NNNLTSESSVI
+1681 NNNISSESSVI

-1712 YNFNNIK
+1712 YNFSNIK

-1744 LSNLKGDALNQL
+1744 LSDLKGDALNQL

-1779 VQNFNNGALIIG
+1779 VQNFNNGALIVG

-1800 NSTVVFGGL
+1800 NSAVVFGGL
-1809 GYQKPC
+1809 GYQTPC

-1866 TGGSASVTFNSQT
+1866 TGGSASITFNSQT

-1919 EVAMQSINKAGGLG
+1919 EVAVQSINKAGGLG

-1995 VGGLAGLG
+1995 VGGLAGLW

-2074 LGQDML
+2074 LGQDTL

-2115 LIPNLGKK
+2115 LIPNLGNK
-2123 GLFAPYGLSQVWQR
+2123 GLFAPYGLSQAWQK

-2211 NAANNNVSVSQ
+2211 NAGSNNISVSQ
-2222 GNLFINASCVQQSD
+2222 GDLFINASCAQQST
-2236 PITTNTA
+2236 PTAANTT

-2249 AQSANGA
+2249 AQSANNA

-2270 NNDESLMVTAND
+2270 NNDESLVVTANG

-2300 KGSANIK
+2300 KGSANVK

-2337 TNNLNIQGAF
+2337 TNNLNIQGVF
-2347 NNNATQKIGV
+2347 NNNATQKIEV

-2383 NFGAIHFNLENIQT
+2383 NFGTIHFNLENSQT
-2397 PAPLIQAEGI
+2397 PVNPLIQAEGI

-2415 PFINVNNSMANNT
+2415 PFMNVSVANGG
-2428 TYTLLKSSRYIDYNI
+2428 TYTLLKSSRYINYNI
-2443 NPNSLQSY
+2443 NPDSLQSY

-2496 NASPNNILS
+2496 NAHQNNILS
-2505 LSVLHN
+2505 LSVLHD
-2511 QVKMSYGDKVMDF
+2511 QVKMSYGDRIMDF

-2550 NNAIKWLSTLM
+2550 NSAIKWLSTLM

-2626 DFRAREGESNFSERL
+2626 DFRTREGESDFSL

-2651 PNPSEIFVKY
+2651 PNPGEVFVKH
-2661 SQPNKHPNN
+2661 SQLSKHQNN
-2670 LWVQGVGGASFISGG
+2670 LWIQGVGGASFISGG

-2697 RLVKNV
+2697 RLVRNM

-2720 MRSLGNNVDV
+2720 MHSLANNVDV

-2756 HINSSNSLLS
+2756 NINSSNSLLS

-2786 YDFMFKQKS
+2786 YDFMFKHKS

-2869 AKGDNM
+2869 ARGGNT

-2882 TLLYRKGEIFNTF
+2882 TLLYRKGEVFNTF

-2908 LMYVNAG
+2908 LVYVNAG

-2922 QYQDLN
+2922 QYQDIN

>member
-1 MKQFKKKPK
+1 MKKFKKKPK
-10 KIKRSQ
+10 SIKRSHQ
-16 KIILKRPLWLMPLLI
+16 KTILKRPLWLAPLLI

-53 SQKVCVHRPWYAL
+53 SQKVCVHHPWYAL

-71 WEEKTQQFTGNQLI
+71 WEEKTQQYTGNQLI
-85 TKTWAGGNAANYYHS
+85 TKTWAVGNAANYYHS

-117 FLSGLYNYTGGEYNG
+117 FLSGLYNYTGGENNG
-132 GNLDIELGSNAT
+132 GNLNIELGSNAT
-144 FNLGANSGNSF
+144 FNLGASSGNSF

-168 SAGTINVNNSVEVG
+168 SAGAINVNNSVEVG

-203 KVTINSNINAY
+203 KVNINSNISVF
-214 KTSQVNIGNANS
+214 KTSQVNIGNTNS
-226 AITINSVSL
+226 VITIGSVSL
-235 SGDTCS
+235 SGEVCS
-241 SLAKIGSGAN
+241 SLASVGVGAN
-251 CSSSGPSYSF
+251 CSTSGPSYSF
-261 KGTTSATNTT
+261 KGTTNATNTA
-271 FSNASGSFTFEES
+271 FSNASGSFTFEEN
-284 ANFSGAK
+284 ATFSGAK
-291 LNGGAFTFNKG
+291 WNGGTFTFNKE

-318 KGTSSFNNATFSNAS
+318 KGTSSFNGASFSNAT

-356 QSNPTNSAQHPQIL
+356 QTNPANSAQHPQIQ
-370 FENSS
+370 NSS
-375 FNGGIFTFNNQTNPT
+375 FNGGAI
-390 NSAQHPQILFENS
+390 
-403 SFSGSTTTLK
+403 TLK
-413 GSATFEQ
+413 GFVNFQQ

-436 DNATFNNTGKITIE
+436 NNAIFNNTGKITIE
-450 KDASFNNT
+450 KDASFNDTTFNT
-458 SFNTPV
+458 SV

-470 VTGSVTLS
+470 VTGGVTLS

-489 DFGSSKIT
+489 DFGSSKVT
-497 LAQGATFNLTS
+497 LTQGTTFNLTS
-508 LGSEKSV
+508 LGDKNSV

-527 HLLNHALNSLTN
+527 HLLNHAINSLTN
-539 ALKTTESSSKPQ
+539 ALKTNESSSKPQ

-563 NGVTGQL
+563 DGVTGQL
-570 LSENAATPK
+570 LNENAATSKP
-579 NTDSSPSA
+579 TDSSPSKSS
-587 PTKDSPQVYQ
+587 TNSTQVYQ

-606 YKLQETFS
+606 YKLQETFG

-630 PPTISGS
+630 PPIINGS
-637 QFDLSA
+637 KFDLSA
-643 SNYINANMPW
+643 SNYINADMPW

-686 FKQTFSTNGSNLVI
+686 FKQTFSASNSNLVI

-713 SGTVSFGD
+713 SDTVSFGD
-721 TSGSAL
+721 TSGSVL

-732 PWPYYQCIGTTNGAY
+732 PWPYYQCTGTTDGTY

-792 GAYSS
+792 GIYSS
-797 SMTFSTQNMDS
+797 SMTFSTQSMDN

-814 LNANGKLSV
+814 LNANGTLSV
-823 YGATFTNQAK
+823 YGTTFTNQAK

-925 FGNSTNSDGS
+925 FGNTTNSNGS
-935 QNTANF
+935 QNNANF

-949 AGNATFDN
+949 SGNATFDN
-957 MAFNGPTN
+957 VVFNSPTN

-988 GDGMINFSAH
+988 GDGTIAFNAH

-1043 SSEKLVSSAG
+1043 SSEKLVSSVG
-1053 NGIYDVVYS
+1053 NGVYDVVYS

-1072 VFSPNSIS
+1072 IFSPNSIS

-1088 VFDYVDMEK
+1088 VFDYMDMEK

-1123 LNNTIYYYD
+1123 ANNTIYYYD

-1152 TLTGQNSAI
+1152 TFTGQNSAI

-1166 NIWTNASDAPQSNTI
+1166 NIWTSVSDAPQSNVI

-1235 SLNFNGLQGILL
+1235 NLNFNALQGILL

-1285 QNKGNPNFSFNA
+1285 QNGGNPNFSFNA

-1303 NSSFRGYVGQTQS
+1303 NSSFRGYVGKTQS
-1316 VFKFNAVNA
+1316 VFKFNATNA
-1325 ISFTNSSN
+1325 ISFTNSTN
-1333 LSSGLYQISA
+1333 LSSGLYQMQA
-1343 KSVLFDNSNLSVS
+1343 KSVSFDNSNLSVS
-1356 VGTSSIKANAISLSQ
+1356 VGTSSIKANAINLSQ

-1377 SNHSTLELSGDLNLN
+1377 SNHSTLELQGDLNVN
-1392 DTSSLNLNQSA
+1392 DTSSLNLNQST
-1403 INVSNNA
+1403 INISNNA

-1444 DSSIVFKGASSL
+1444 NSSIVFKGAISL
-1456 GGQFNLSNNSFLDFQ
+1456 GGQFNLSNHSSLDFQ

-1476 TSNTAFNFYN
+1476 TSNTAFNFYD

-1498 ALDIKA
+1498 TLDIKA

-1525 SQLVFSDQGSLNIAN
+1525 SQLVFGDQGSLNIAN

-1561 MNSNWYER
+1561 MNDNWYER

-1630 IFNYQKVY
+1630 VFNYQKVY

-1651 QGVFYLTSSVK
+1651 EGVFYLTSNVK

-1668 QSYQASGSNNTTK
+1668 QSYQANGSNNTTK
-1681 NNNLTSESSVI
+1681 NNNLSSESSVI

-1698 QGNPISALHVYNKG
+1698 QGNPINALHVYNKG

-1731 IKKILGNDFSLSS
+1731 IKKILGNDFSPSS
-1744 LSNLKGDALNQL
+1744 LSGLNPDALNQL
-1756 TKLITPSD
+1756 TKLITPND

-1779 VQNFNNGALIIG
+1779 VQNFNNGTLIVG
-1791 ATKIGQTNT
+1791 ATKIGQTDT

-1809 GYQKPC
+1809 GYQTPC

-1919 EVAMQSINKAGGLG
+1919 EVAVQSINKAGGLG

-2056 EALQN
+2056 NALQN

-2074 LGQDML
+2074 LGQDAL

-2100 AAKGLGPIYEQGLGD
+2100 AAKGLGSIYEQGLGD

-2123 GLFAPYGLSQVWQR
+2123 GLFAPYGLSQVWQK

-2170 LIFAGNNHIAFT
+2170 LIFAGNNHISFT
-2182 NHSGTLNL
+2182 NHAGTLQL
-2190 LSNQVS
+2190 LSDQVS
-2196 NINITTLDASNGLKI
+2196 NINITTLNASNGLKI

-2222 GNLFINASCVQQSD
+2222 GNLFVNASCTQQSD
-2236 PITTNTA
+2236 PTTA
-2243 NPCALS
+2243 NAKNPCVLS

-2256 SSNNA
+2256 SSNA
-2261 SNNAPIALN
+2261 SNNAPIALS

-2300 KGSANIK
+2300 KGYSNIK

-2319 NNLTISNQAVL
+2319 NNLIISNQAVL

-2347 NNNATQKIGV
+2347 DNNATRKIEV

-2372 IYGLEVGGALN
+2372 IYGLEVGGSLN
-2383 NFGAIHFNLENIQT
+2383 HFGAIHFNLENIQT
-2397 PAPLIQAEGI
+2397 STPLIQAEGI

-2415 PFINVNNSMANNT
+2415 PFMNVNNSMANNT

-2461 GNHIEEKNGVLTYL
+2461 GNHIEEKNGALTYL

-2490 ALPNSN
+2490 ALLDSN
-2496 NASPNNILS
+2496 NAHQNNILS
-2505 LSVLHN
+2505 LSVLYN
-2511 QVKMSYGDKVMDF
+2511 QIKMSYGDKAMDF

-2538 QSALNQIEAIGG
+2538 QSALNQIEAVGG
-2550 NNAIKWLSTLM
+2550 NAIKWLSTLM
-2561 IKTKENPLFAPIY
+2561 METKENPLFAPIY

-2626 DFRAREGESNFSERL
+2626 DFRTREGGSDFSERL

-2651 PNPSEIFVKY
+2651 PNPGEVFVKY
-2661 SQPNKHPNN
+2661 SQLGKHPNN
-2670 LWVQGVGGASFISGG
+2670 LWVQGIGGASFISGG
-2685 NGTLYGLNVGYD
+2685 NGTLYGLNAGYD

-2720 MRSLGNNVDV
+2720 MRSLANNVDV

-2749 TYGGNAS
+2749 TYGGNANN
-2756 HINSSNSLLS
+2756 INSSNPLLS
-2766 VLNQRYN
+2766 VLNQRYS

-2815 GKMQNPAYQQFVMH
+2815 GKMNDAAYKQFLMH

-2869 AKGDNM
+2869 SKGGNM

-2882 TLLYRKGEIFNTF
+2882 TLLYRKGEVFNTF

-2908 LMYVNAG
+2908 LVYVNAG

-2922 QYQDLN
+2922 QYQDIN

>member
-1 MKQFKKKPK
+1 MKKFKKKPK
-10 KIKRSQ
+10 SIKRSHQ
-16 KIILKRPLWLMPLLI
+16 KTILKRPLWLAPLLI

-38 YADGTDILG
+38 YANNLWDLLNPKVGGEYVHWVKGSQYCAWWEFAGCLKNV
-47 LSWGEK
+47 WGANHK
-53 SQKVCVHRPWYAL
+53 GYDA
-66 WSCDK
+66 
-71 WEEKTQQFTGNQLI
+71 
-85 TKTWAGGNAANYYHS
+85 GNAANYLSS
-100 QNNQD
+100 QNYQAIFVGSGNE
-105 ITANLKNDNGTY
+105 TGTY
-117 FLSGLYNYTGGEYNG
+117 SLSGFTNYVGGD
-132 GNLDIELGSNAT
+132 LTI
-144 FNLGANSGNSF
+144 NLGNSVVLDLSGSNSF
-155 TSWYPNGHTNVTF
+155 TSYQGYHQGKDDVNFNVGAINLNGTL
-168 SAGTINVNNSVEVG
+168 EVG

-203 KVTINSNINAY
+203 KVNINSNISAF

-226 AITINSVSL
+226 AIIIGSVSL
-235 SGDTCS
+235 NGDTCS
-241 SLAKIGSGAN
+241 SLARVGVGAN
-251 CSSSGPSYSF
+251 CSTSGPSYSF
-261 KGTTSATNTT
+261 KGTTNATNTA
-271 FSNASGSFTFEES
+271 FSNASGSFTFEEN
-284 ANFSGAK
+284 ATFSGAK
-291 LNGGAFTFNKG
+291 LNGGSFTFNKG

-312 SGSFTF
+312 SGSFNF
-318 KGTSSFNNATFSNAS
+318 KGASSFNNATFSNAS
-333 YTFDNQATFQNSS
+333 YTFNDQATFQNSS
-346 FNGGTFTFNN
+346 FNGGTFTFND
-356 QSNPTNSAQHPQIL
+356 Q
-370 FENSS
+370 
-375 FNGGIFTFNNQTNPT
+375 NNQA
-390 NSAQHPQILFENS
+390 NSTQHPQILFENS
-403 SFSGSTTTLK
+403 SFSGNATTLK
-413 GSATFEQ
+413 GFVNFQQ

-429 TIQNASF
+429 IMQNASF
-436 DNATFNNTGKITIE
+436 NNANFSNTGKITIE
-450 KDASFNNT
+450 KEASFNDTTFNT
-458 SFNTPV
+458 SINIS
-464 DTNNMS
+464 NMTI
-470 VTGSVTLS
+470 TGSVTLS

-489 DFGSSKIT
+489 DFGSSKVT
-497 LAQGATFNLTS
+497 LTQGTTFNLTS
-508 LGSEKSV
+508 LGDKNSV
-515 TILNSSGGITYN
+515 TILNSSSGITYN
-527 HLLNHALNSLTN
+527 NLLNHALNSLTN
-539 ALKTTESSSKPQ
+539 ALKTNESSLKPQ

-570 LSENAATPK
+570 LSADATVSKPA
-579 NTDSSPSA
+579 DSSPSKSSTNPA
-587 PTKDSPQVYQ
+587 KVYQ
-597 VGYKIGDTI
+597 VGYKIGDII

-614 PNSIIIQALE
+614 HNSVIIQALE

-630 PPTISGS
+630 PPVISGS
-637 QFDLSA
+637 KFDLSA
-643 SNYINANMPW
+643 SNYIDSNTPW
-653 YDHKYY
+653 YDHKSY

-686 FKQTFSTNGSNLVI
+686 FKQTFSASNSNLVI
-700 GYNATWTGNSVSS
+700 GYNSTWTDHNVSS
-713 SGTVSFGD
+713 SDTVSFGD

-732 PWPYYQCIGTTNGAY
+732 PWPYYQCTGTTNGTY

-771 LVFNGVDSI
+771 LVFNGVDSV

-792 GAYSS
+792 GIYSS
-797 SMTFSTQNMDS
+797 SMTFSTQSMDN

-814 LNANGKLSV
+814 LNPNGTLLV
-823 YGATFTNQAK
+823 YGTTFTNQAK

-841 GQATFENTNFNGGS
+841 GKATFENTNFNGGS

-862 LNFSNNNQF
+862 LNFLNNNQF

-898 NNSNATTSFVGDFTN
+898 NNSSATTSFVGDFTN

-920 AGNAV
+920 AGSAV
-925 FGNSTNSDGS
+925 FGNSNNGS
-935 QNTANF
+935 QNNANF

-949 AGNATFDN
+949 SGNATFDN
-957 MAFNGPTN
+957 VVFNGPTN
-965 TSVKGQVTLNNI
+965 MSVKGQVILNNI

-988 GDGMINFSAH
+988 GDGIITFNAH
-998 SVINIGE
+998 SVINIAE

-1053 NGIYDVVYS
+1053 NGVYDVVYS

-1072 VFSPNSIS
+1072 IFSPNSIS

-1088 VFDYVDMEK
+1088 VFDYMDMEK

-1102 YQNALGFMTYMPNS
+1102 YKNVAGFMTYMPNS

-1123 LNNTIYYYD
+1123 SNNIIYYYD

-1152 TLTGQNSAI
+1152 TFTGQNSAI

-1166 NIWTNASDAPQSNTI
+1166 SIWTNASDAPQSNTI

-1262 SMNFISNSA
+1262 SMNFTSNST

-1285 QNKGNPNFSFNA
+1285 QNGGNPNFSFNA

-1316 VFKFNAVNA
+1316 VFKFNAANA
-1325 ISFTNSSN
+1325 INFTNSTN
-1333 LSSGLYQISA
+1333 LSSGLYQIQA
-1343 KSVLFDNSNLSVS
+1343 KSVSFDNSNLSVS
-1356 VGTSSIKANAISLSQ
+1356 VGTSSIKANAINLSQ

-1377 SNHSTLELSGDLNLN
+1377 SNHSTLELQGDLNLN

-1410 TINDYASLIASNG
+1410 TINDYASLIVNDG
-1423 SHLNFNGAVN
+1423 SRLNFNGTTN
-1433 FNSANITTSLS
+1433 FNSANITTSLNH
-1444 DSSIVFKGASSL
+1444 SSIAFKGAISL
-1456 GGQFNLSNNSFLDFQ
+1456 GGQFNLSNNSSLDFQ
-1471 GSSAI
+1471 GSSTI
-1476 TSNTAFNFYN
+1476 TSNTAFNFYDS
-1486 NAFSQSPITFHQ
+1486 AFSQSPITFHQ
-1498 ALDIKA
+1498 TLDIKA

-1514 PNNSSVLNLKN
+1514 PNNSSVLDLKN

-1555 NIIQAD
+1555 NIIQAG
-1561 MNSNWYER
+1561 MNNNWYER
-1569 ISFFGMRI
+1569 INFFGMRI
-1577 NDGIYDAKNQT
+1577 NDGVYDAINQT

-1630 IFNYQKVY
+1630 VFNYQKVY

-1651 QGVFYLTSSVK
+1651 EGVFYLTSNVK
-1662 GYYNPN
+1662 GYYSPN

-1681 NNNLTSESSVI
+1681 NNNLTSDSSII

-1698 QGNPISALHVYNKG
+1698 QGNPISALHIYNKG

-1744 LSNLKGDALNQL
+1744 LSGLNPDVLNQL
-1756 TKLITPSD
+1756 AKLITPND

-1779 VQNFNNGALIIG
+1779 VQNFNNGTLIVG
-1791 ATKIGQTNT
+1791 AAKIGQTNT
-1800 NSTVVFGGL
+1800 NSAVVFGGL

-1933 NLIVNTLGSG
+1933 NLIADTLGSN

-2043 VISVMLQDIVKPS
+2043 VISVILQDIVKPS

-2074 LGQDML
+2074 LGQDTL

-2115 LIPNLGKK
+2115 LMPNLGKK
-2123 GLFAPYGLSQVWQR
+2123 GLFAPYGLSQVWQK

-2147 VFVQNSTFSNA
+2147 VFVQNSNFSNA

-2170 LIFAGNNHIAFT
+2170 LIFAGNNRISFT
-2182 NHSGTLNL
+2182 NYAGALNL

-2196 NINITTLDASNGLKI
+2196 NINITTLNASNGLKI
-2211 NAANNNVSVSQ
+2211 NAANNNVLVSQ
-2222 GNLFINASCVQQSD
+2222 GNLFINASCVGQND
-2236 PITTNTA
+2236 PTTANIA

-2249 AQSANGA
+2249 TQSVNGT
-2256 SSNNA
+2256 SSSNA
-2261 SNNAPIALN
+2261 SNNAQIALN

-2330 EKNASFV
+2330 EKNASFMA
-2337 TNNLNIQGAF
+2337 NNLNIQGAF
-2347 NNNATQKIGV
+2347 NNNATRKIEV
-2357 LQNLVIASNASLSTG
+2357 LQNLTIASTASLSTG

-2397 PAPLIQAEGI
+2397 PTPLIQAEGI

-2415 PFINVNNSMANNT
+2415 PFMNINNSIANNM

-2461 GNHIEEKNGVLTYL
+2461 GNHIEEKNSALTYL

-2490 ALPNSN
+2490 VLPDSN
-2496 NASPNNILS
+2496 NAHQNNILN
-2505 LSVLHN
+2505 LSVLYN
-2511 QVKMSYGDKVMDF
+2511 QIKMSYGDKVMDF

-2538 QSALNQIEAIGG
+2538 QSALNQIEAVGG
-2550 NNAIKWLSTLM
+2550 NAIKWLSTLM
-2561 IKTKENPLFAPIY
+2561 METKENPLFAPIY
-2574 LENHSLNEILDATKD
+2574 LENHSLNEILGVAKD
-2589 LQNTASL
+2589 LLNTASL
-2596 ISNPNFRDNA
+2596 ISNPNFRNNA

-2626 DFRAREGESNFSERL
+2626 DFRSREGESDFSKRL

-2651 PNPSEIFVKY
+2651 PNPSEVFIKY

-2670 LWVQGVGGASFISGG
+2670 LWVQGIGGASFISGG
-2685 NGTLYGLNVGYD
+2685 NGTLYGLNAGYD

-2720 MRSLGNNVDV
+2720 MHSLANNVDV

-2736 FLKRNEFTLSANE
+2736 FLKRNEFTLSVNE
-2749 TYGGNAS
+2749 TYEGNAS
-2756 HINSSNSLLS
+2756 NINSSNSLLS
-2766 VLNQRYN
+2766 VLNQRYS

-2786 YDFMFKQKS
+2786 YDFMFKQNS
-2795 VVLKPQVGLSYHFIG
+2795 VVLKPQVGLSYYFIG

-2815 GKMQNPAYQQFVMH
+2815 GNDAAYKQFLMH

-2869 AKGDNM
+2869 SKGGNV

-2882 TLLYRKGEIFNTF
+2882 TLLYRKGEVFNTF

-2922 QYQDLN
+2922 QYQDIN

>member
-1 MKQFKKKPK
+1 MKKFKKKPK
-10 KIKRSQ
+10 KITRNQ
-16 KIILKRPLWLMPLLI
+16 KTILKRPLWLAPLLI

-53 SQKVCVHRPWYAL
+53 SQKVCVHHPWYAL

-71 WEEKTQQFTGNQLI
+71 WEEKTQQYTGNQLI

-100 QNNQD
+100 QNNQN

-144 FNLGANSGNSF
+144 FNLGASSGNSF

-203 KVTINSNINAY
+203 KVNINSNISAF

-226 AITINSVSL
+226 AITIGSVSL
-235 SGDTCS
+235 SGDVCS
-241 SLAKIGSGAN
+241 SLASVGVGAN
-251 CSSSGPSYSF
+251 CSTSGPSYSF
-261 KGTTSATNTT
+261 KGTTNATNTA
-271 FSNASGSFTFEES
+271 FSNANGSFTFEEN
-284 ANFSGAK
+284 ATFSGAK
-291 LNGGAFTFNKG
+291 LNGGAFTFNKE
-302 FNATNNTAFN
+302 FSATNNTAFN
-312 SGSFTF
+312 SGSFNF
-318 KGTSSFNNATFSNAS
+318 KGASSFNGANFSDAS
-333 YTFDNQATFQNSS
+333 YTFNDQATFQNSS
-346 FNGGTFTFNN
+346 FNGGTFTFNSQNN
-356 QSNPTNSAQHPQIL
+356 QSAQHPQI
-370 FENSS
+370 
-375 FNGGIFTFNNQTNPT
+375 Q
-390 NSAQHPQILFENS
+390 NS
-403 SFSGSTTTLK
+403 SFSGNATTLK
-413 GSATFEQ
+413 GFVNFQQ

-429 TIQNASF
+429 TVQNASF
-436 DNATFNNTGKITIE
+436 NNANFNNTGKITINE
-450 KDASFNNT
+450 SASFNDT
-458 SFNTPV
+458 SFNTSV

-489 DFGSSKIT
+489 DFGSSQVT
-497 LAQGATFNLTS
+497 LTQGTTFNLTS
-508 LGSEKSV
+508 LGDKNSV

-527 HLLNHALNSLTN
+527 NLLNHALNSLTST
-539 ALKTTESSSKPQ
+539 LKTSESSSDPQ

-570 LSENAATPK
+570 LNENAATSKPA
-579 NTDSSPSA
+579 DSSPSKSSTN
-587 PTKDSPQVYQ
+587 PTQVYQ

-614 PNSIIIQALE
+614 HNSIIIQALE

-630 PPTISGS
+630 PPVISGS
-637 QFDLSA
+637 KFDLSA
-643 SNYINANMPW
+643 SNYINADMPW
-653 YDHKYY
+653 YDHKSY

-686 FKQTFSTNGSNLVI
+686 FKQTFSASNSNLVI
-700 GYNATWTGNSVSS
+700 GYNSTWTDHNVSS
-713 SGTVSFGD
+713 SDTVSFGD
-721 TSGSAL
+721 TSGSTL

-732 PWPYYQCIGTTNGAY
+732 PWPYYQCTGTTNGTY

-771 LVFNGVDSI
+771 LVFNGVDSV

-792 GAYSS
+792 GIYSS
-797 SMTFSTQNMDS
+797 SMTFSTQSMDN
-808 SQNLNG
+808 SQNLNN
-814 LNANGKLSV
+814 LNPNGTLSV

-841 GQATFENTNFNGGS
+841 GQAVFENTNFNGGS

-871 NSGSFEISAKNASFN
+871 NSGSFEISAKNASFD

-925 FGNSTNSDGS
+925 FGNSANGS
-935 QNTANF
+935 QNNANF

-949 AGNATFDN
+949 SGNATFDN
-957 MAFNGPTN
+957 VVFNGPTN
-965 TSVKGQVTLNNI
+965 MSVKGQVTLNNI

-988 GDGMINFSAH
+988 GDGTITFNAH
-998 SVINIGE
+998 SVINIAE

-1053 NGIYDVVYS
+1053 NGVYDVVYS

-1072 VFSPNSIS
+1072 IFSPNSIS

-1088 VFDYVDMEK
+1088 VFDYMDMEK

-1102 YQNALGFMTYMPNS
+1102 YKDVVGFMTYMPNS

-1123 LNNTIYYYD
+1123 SNNTIYYYD

-1152 TLTGQNSAI
+1152 TFTGQNSAI

-1235 SLNFNGLQGILL
+1235 SLNFDGFQGILL

-1262 SMNFISNSA
+1262 SMNFTSNSA

-1285 QNKGNPNFSFNA
+1285 QNGGNPNFSFNA

-1316 VFKFNAVNA
+1316 VFKFNAANA
-1325 ISFTNSSN
+1325 ISFTNSTN
-1333 LSSGLYQISA
+1333 LSSGLYQMQA
-1343 KSVLFDNSNLSVS
+1343 KSVSFDNSNLSVS
-1356 VGTSSIKANAISLSQ
+1356 VGTSSIKANAINLSQ

-1377 SNHSTLELSGDLNLN
+1377 SNHSTLDLQGDLNLN

-1410 TINDYASLIASNG
+1410 TINDYASLIASNNA
-1423 SHLNFNGAVN
+1423 HINFNGAVN
-1433 FNSANITTSLS
+1433 FNSENITTSLNH
-1444 DSSIVFKGASSL
+1444 SSIVFKGAISL
-1456 GGQFNLSNNSFLDFQ
+1456 GGQFNLSNNSSLDFQ

-1476 TSNTAFNFYN
+1476 TSNTAFNFYDS
-1486 NAFSQSPITFHQ
+1486 AFSQSPITFHQ
-1498 ALDIKA
+1498 TLDIKA
-1504 PLSLGGNLLN
+1504 PLSLGGNLLT

-1525 SQLVFSDQGSLNIAN
+1525 SQLVFGDQGSLNIAN

-1555 NIIQAD
+1555 NIIQAG
-1561 MNSNWYER
+1561 MNNNWYER
-1569 ISFFGMRI
+1569 INFFGMRI
-1577 NDGIYDAKNQT
+1577 NDGVYDAINQT

-1593 PLNNA
+1593 PLNSA

-1630 IFNYQKVY
+1630 VFNYQKVY

-1651 QGVFYLTSSVK
+1651 EGVFYLTSNVK
-1662 GYYNPN
+1662 GYYSPN

-1681 NNNLTSESSVI
+1681 NNNLTSDSSII

-1698 QGNPISALHVYNKG
+1698 QGNPISALHIYNKG

-1719 ALGQMALKLYPE
+1719 ALGEMALKLYPE

-1744 LSNLKGDALNQL
+1744 LSDLNPDALNQL
-1756 TKLITPSD
+1756 AKLITPND
-1764 WKNINELI
+1764 WKSINEFI

-1779 VQNFNNGALIIG
+1779 VQNFNNGTLIVG
-1791 ATKIGQTNT
+1791 AAKIGQTNT
-1800 NSTVVFGGL
+1800 NSAVVFGGL

-1879 SLILNQANIVSSQT
+1879 SLVLNQANIVSSQT

-1933 NLIVNTLGSG
+1933 NLIADTLGSN

-1975 GLNTAI
+1975 GLNAAI

-2043 VISVMLQDIVKPS
+2043 VISVILQDIVKPS

-2061 DVVALGKQMIGEF
+2061 DVAALGKQMIGEF
-2074 LGQDML
+2074 LGQDTL

-2115 LIPNLGKK
+2115 LIPSLGKK
-2123 GLFAPYGLSQVWQR
+2123 GLFAPYGLSQVWQK
-2137 GDFSFNAQGN
+2137 GDFNFNAQGN

-2158 NGGTLSFNAGNS
+2158 NGGALSFNAGNS
-2170 LIFAGNNHIAFT
+2170 LIFAGNNHISFT
-2182 NHSGTLNL
+2182 NHAGLLNL

-2196 NINITTLDASNGLKI
+2196 NINITTLNASNGLKI

-2222 GNLFINASCVQQSD
+2222 GNLFINASCMKQSD
-2236 PITTNTA
+2236 PATVNIA

-2256 SSNNA
+2256 SNA
-2261 SNNAPIALN
+2261 SNNAQIALS

-2293 VVDFSKI
+2293 VVDLSKI

-2330 EKNASFV
+2330 EKNASFMA
-2337 TNNLNIQGAF
+2337 NNLNIQGAF
-2347 NNNATQKIGV
+2347 NNNATRKIEV
-2357 LQNLVIASNASLSTG
+2357 LQNLTIASNASLSTG
-2372 IYGLEVGGALN
+2372 VYGLEVGGALN

-2397 PAPLIQAEGI
+2397 PTPLIQAEGI
-2407 INLNTTQT
+2407 INLDTTQT
-2415 PFINVNNSMANNT
+2415 PFMNVNNSMANNT

-2451 LKLYTLININ
+2451 LNLYTLININ

-2496 NASPNNILS
+2496 NAHQNNILS

-2511 QVKMSYGDKVMDF
+2511 QIKMSYGDKVMDF

-2538 QSALNQIEAIGG
+2538 QSALNQIEAVGG

-2561 IKTKENPLFAPIY
+2561 METKENPLFAPIY
-2574 LENHSLNEILDATKD
+2574 LKNHSLHEILGMAKD
-2589 LQNTASL
+2589 LLNTASL
-2596 ISNPNFRDNA
+2596 ISNPNFRNNA

-2626 DFRAREGESNFSERL
+2626 DFRARERESDFSERL

-2651 PNPSEIFVKY
+2651 PNPSEVFVKY
-2661 SQPNKHPNN
+2661 SQLSKHPNN
-2670 LWVQGVGGASFISGG
+2670 LWVQGIGGASFISGG

-2720 MRSLGNNVDV
+2720 MHSLANNVDV

-2756 HINSSNSLLS
+2756 NINSSNSLLS
-2766 VLNQRYN
+2766 VLNQRYS

-2815 GKMQNPAYQQFVMH
+2815 GKMNDAAYKQFLMH

-2869 AKGDNM
+2869 SKGGNV

-2882 TLLYRKGEIFNTF
+2882 TLLYRKGEVFNTF

-2908 LMYVNAG
+2908 LVYVNAG

-2922 QYQDLN
+2922 QYQDIN

>member
-1 MKQFKKKPK
+1 MKKFKKKPK
-10 KIKRSQ
+10 SIKRSHQ
-16 KIILKRPLWLMPLLI
+16 KTILKRPLWLVPLLI
-31 GGFASGV
+31 SGFASGL

-117 FLSGLYNYTGGEYNG
+117 FLSGLYNYTGGENNG
-132 GNLDIELGSNAT
+132 GNLNIELGSNAT
-144 FNLGANSGNSF
+144 FDLGAHSGNSF
-155 TSWYPNGHTNVTF
+155 TSWYPNGHTNITF

-203 KVTINSNINAY
+203 QVNINSNISAF
-214 KTSQVNIGNANS
+214 KISQVNIGNANS
-226 AITINSVSL
+226 VITIGSVSL
-235 SGDTCS
+235 SGDVCS
-241 SLAKIGSGAN
+241 SSVSFGVGAN
-251 CSSSGPSYSF
+251 CSTSGPSYSF
-261 KGTTSATNTT
+261 KGTTNATNTA
-271 FSNASGSFTFEES
+271 FSNASGSFTFEEN
-284 ANFSGAK
+284 ATFSGAK
-291 LNGGAFTFNKG
+291 LNGGAFTFNKE
-302 FNATNNTAFN
+302 FSATNNTAFN
-312 SGSFTF
+312 SGSFNF
-318 KGTSSFNNATFSNAS
+318 KGASSFNGATFSNAT
-333 YTFDNQATFQNSS
+333 YTFNNQATFQNSS

-356 QSNPTNSAQHPQIL
+356 QNNQSAQHPQI
-370 FENSS
+370 
-375 FNGGIFTFNNQTNPT
+375 Q
-390 NSAQHPQILFENS
+390 NS
-403 SFSGSTTTLK
+403 SFSGNATTLK
-413 GSATFEQ
+413 GFVNFQQ

-429 TIQNASF
+429 TAQNASF
-436 DNATFNNTGKITIE
+436 NNANFNNTGKITINE
-450 KDASFNNT
+450 SASFNNT
-458 SFNTPV
+458 TFNTSIN
-464 DTNNMS
+464 TNNMTI
-470 VTGSVTLS
+470 TGSVTLS

-489 DFGSSKIT
+489 DFGSSKVT
-497 LAQGATFNLTS
+497 LTQGTTFNLTS
-508 LGSEKSV
+508 LGDKNSV

-527 HLLNHALNSLTN
+527 NLLNHALNSLTN
-539 ALKTTESSSKPQ
+539 ALKTNENSSDPQ

-570 LSENAATPK
+570 LSANAAASKP
-579 NTDSSPSA
+579 TDSSPSKSSTNSA
-587 PTKDSPQVYQ
+587 QVYQ
-597 VGYKIGDTI
+597 VGYKIGDII

-614 PNSIIIQALE
+614 HNSIIIQALE

-630 PPTISGS
+630 PPVISGS
-637 QFDLSA
+637 KFDLSA

-653 YDHKYY
+653 YDHKSY

-686 FKQTFSTNGSNLVI
+686 FKQTFSASNSNLVI
-700 GYNATWTGNSVSS
+700 GYNSTWTDHNVSS
-713 SGTVSFGD
+713 SDTVSFGD

-732 PWPYYQCIGTTNGAY
+732 PWPYYQCAGTTNGTY

-771 LVFNGVDSI
+771 LIFNGVDSV

-792 GAYSS
+792 GIYSS
-797 SMTFSTQNMDS
+797 SMTFSTQSMDN

-814 LNANGKLSV
+814 LNANGMLSV
-823 YGATFTNQAK
+823 YGTTFTNQAK

-841 GQATFENTNFNGGS
+841 GQAVFENTNFNGGS

-862 LNFSNNNQF
+862 LNFLNNNQF

-920 AGNAV
+920 AGSAV
-925 FGNSTNSDGS
+925 FGNSANDS
-935 QNTANF
+935 QNNANF

-949 AGNATFDN
+949 SGNATFDN
-957 MAFNGPTN
+957 VAFNGPTN

-988 GDGMINFSAH
+988 GDGTITFNAH
-998 SVINIGE
+998 SVINIAE

-1024 NNAFSKNLWQL
+1024 NNTKNLWQL

-1043 SSEKLVSSAG
+1043 NSEKLVSGAG
-1053 NGIYDVVYS
+1053 NGVYDVVYA

-1072 VFSPNSIS
+1072 IFSPNSIS

-1088 VFDYVDMEK
+1088 VFDYMDMEK

-1102 YQNALGFMTYMPNS
+1102 YKNIAGFMTYMPNS

-1123 LNNTIYYYD
+1123 SNNTIYYYD

-1152 TLTGQNSAI
+1152 TFTGQNSAI

-1206 FITGHYEAQ
+1206 FITGHYEVQ

-1235 SLNFNGLQGILL
+1235 SLNFNALQGILL

-1262 SMNFISNSA
+1262 SMNFTSNSA

-1285 QNKGNPNFSFNA
+1285 QNGGNPNFSFNA

-1316 VFKFNAVNA
+1316 VFKFNAANA
-1325 ISFTNSSN
+1325 ISFTNSTN
-1333 LSSGLYQISA
+1333 LSSGLYQMQA
-1343 KSVLFDNSNLSVS
+1343 KSVSFDNSNLSVS
-1356 VGTSSIKANAISLSQ
+1356 VGTSSIKANAINLSQ

-1377 SNHSTLELSGDLNLN
+1377 SNHSTLELQGDLNLN
-1392 DTSSLNLNQSA
+1392 DTSSLNLNQSV

-1410 TINDYASLIASNG
+1410 TINDYASLIVNDS
-1423 SHLNFNGAVN
+1423 SRLNFNGTTN
-1433 FNSANITTSLS
+1433 FNSENITTSLNH
-1444 DSSIVFKGASSL
+1444 SSVVFKGAVSL
-1456 GGQFNLSNNSFLDFQ
+1456 GGQFNLSNNSSLEFQ

-1476 TSNTAFNFYN
+1476 TSNTAFNFYDS
-1486 NAFSQSPITFHQ
+1486 AFSQSPITFHQ
-1498 ALDIKA
+1498 TLDIKA

-1514 PNNSSVLNLKN
+1514 PNNSSVLDLKN

-1555 NIIQAD
+1555 NIIQAS

-1569 ISFFGMRI
+1569 INFFGMRI
-1577 NDGIYDAKNQT
+1577 NDGVYDAINQT

-1630 IFNYQKVY
+1630 VFNYQKVY

-1651 QGVFYLTSSVK
+1651 EGVFYLTSNVK

-1668 QSYQASGSNNTTK
+1668 QSYQASGSNNTIK
-1681 NNNLTSESSVI
+1681 NNNLTSDSSVI

-1744 LSNLKGDALNQL
+1744 LSGLNPDALNQL
-1756 TKLITPSD
+1756 TKLITPDD

-1779 VQNFNNGALIIG
+1779 VQNFNNGTLIVG
-1791 ATKIGQTNT
+1791 AAKIGQTNT
-1800 NSTVVFGGL
+1800 NSAVVFGGL

-1933 NLIVNTLGSG
+1933 NLIANTLGSD
-1943 SVIGGYLTPE
+1943 SVIGGHLTPE

-1975 GLNTAI
+1975 GLNAAI

-2031 ITGFISANDIGQ
+2031 ITSFISANDIGQ
-2043 VISVMLQDIVKPS
+2043 VISVILQDIVKPS

-2061 DVVALGKQMIGEF
+2061 DAAALGKQMIGEF
-2074 LGQDML
+2074 LGQDTL

-2090 QIKSV
+2090 QIKSI

-2123 GLFAPYGLSQVWQR
+2123 GLFAPYGLSQVWQK
-2137 GDFSFNAQGN
+2137 GDFNFNAQGN

-2158 NGGTLSFNAGNS
+2158 NGGALSFNAGDT
-2170 LIFAGNNHIAFT
+2170 LIFAGNNHISFT
-2182 NHSGTLNL
+2182 NHAGALQL

-2196 NINITTLDASNGLKI
+2196 NINITTLNASNGLKI

-2222 GNLFINASCVQQSD
+2222 GNLFINASCVKQSD
-2236 PITTNTA
+2236 PATANIA
-2243 NPCALS
+2243 NPCALI

-2256 SSNNA
+2256 SNA
-2261 SNNAPIALN
+2261 SNNGQIALS

-2307 NLYLYNNAQFQA
+2307 NLYLCNNAQFQA
-2319 NNLTISNQAVL
+2319 NNLIISNQAVL
-2330 EKNASFV
+2330 EKNASFMA
-2337 TNNLNIQGAF
+2337 NNLNIQGAF
-2347 NNNATQKIGV
+2347 NNNATRKIEV
-2357 LQNLVIASNASLSTG
+2357 LQNLTIASNASLSTG

-2397 PAPLIQAEGI
+2397 PTPLIQAEGI

-2415 PFINVNNSMANNT
+2415 PFMNINNSVANNT

-2451 LKLYTLININ
+2451 LNLYTLININ

-2496 NASPNNILS
+2496 NAHQNNILS
-2505 LSVLHN
+2505 LSVLYN

-2538 QSALNQIEAIGG
+2538 QSALNKIESVGG
-2550 NNAIKWLSTLM
+2550 DNAIKWLSTLM
-2561 IKTKENPLFAPIY
+2561 METKENPLFAPIY
-2574 LENHSLNEILDATKD
+2574 LKNHSLNEILGVAKD
-2589 LQNTASL
+2589 LLNTASL

-2626 DFRAREGESNFSERL
+2626 DFRSREGESDFSERL

-2651 PNPSEIFVKY
+2651 PNPSEVFVKY

-2670 LWVQGVGGASFISGG
+2670 LWVQGIGGASFISGG

-2720 MRSLGNNVDV
+2720 MHSLANNVDV

-2756 HINSSNSLLS
+2756 NINSSNSLLS

-2815 GKMQNPAYQQFVMH
+2815 GKMNDPAYKQFLMH

-2869 AKGDNM
+2869 SKGDNM

-2882 TLLYRKGEIFNTF
+2882 TLLYRKGEVFNTF

-2922 QYQDLN
+2922 QYQDIN

>member
-1 MKQFKKKPK
+1 MKKFKKKPK
-10 KIKRSQ
+10 KITRKQ
-16 KIILKRPLWLMPLLI
+16 KTILKRPLWLMPLLI
-31 GGFASGV
+31 SGFASGV
-38 YADGTDILG
+38 YANNLWDLLNPKVGGEYVHWVKGSRYCSWWELG
-47 LSWGEK
+47 GCLRNVWGK
-53 SQKVCVHRPWYAL
+53 NHKGYDA
-66 WSCDK
+66 
-71 WEEKTQQFTGNQLI
+71 
-85 TKTWAGGNAANYYHS
+85 GNAANYLSS
-100 QNNQD
+100 QNYQAISVGSGNEM
-105 ITANLKNDNGTY
+105 GTY
-117 FLSGLYNYTGGEYNG
+117 SLSGFTNYVG
-132 GNLDIELGSNAT
+132 GNLTI
-144 FNLGANSGNSF
+144 NLGNSVVLDLSGFNSF
-155 TSWYPNGHTNVTF
+155 TSYQGYNQGKDDVSFNV
-168 SAGTINVNNSVEVG
+168 GTINLNGTLEVG
-182 NRVGSGAGT
+182 NRVGSGVGT
-191 HTGTAT
+191 HTGIAT

-203 KVTINSNINAY
+203 KVNINSNISAY
-214 KTSQVNIGNANS
+214 KTSQVNVGNANS
-226 AITINSVSL
+226 VITIGSVSL

-241 SLAKIGSGAN
+241 SLASVGVGAN
-251 CSSSGPSYSF
+251 CSTSGPSYSF
-261 KGTTSATNTT
+261 KGTTNATNTT
-271 FSNASGSFTFEES
+271 FNNASGSFTFEEN
-284 ANFSGAK
+284 ATFSGAK
-291 LNGGAFTFNKG
+291 WNGGAFTFNKE
-302 FNATNNTAFN
+302 FKATNNTAFN
-312 SGSFTF
+312 SGSFNF
-318 KGTSSFNNATFSNAS
+318 KGTSSFNSASFSNAT
-333 YTFDNQATFQNSS
+333 YTFNDQATFQNSS

-356 QSNPTNSAQHPQIL
+356 QINPANSAQHPQI
-370 FENSS
+370 
-375 FNGGIFTFNNQTNPT
+375 Q
-390 NSAQHPQILFENS
+390 NS
-403 SFSGSTTTLK
+403 SFSGNAITLK
-413 GSATFEQ
+413 GSVIFQ
-420 AFNNSNHQL
+420 QVFNNSNHQL

-436 DNATFNNTGKITIE
+436 NNATFNNTGKITINE
-450 KDASFNNT
+450 GASFNNT
-458 SFNTPV
+458 TFNTSIN
-464 DTNNMS
+464 TNNMS
-470 VTGSVTLS
+470 VTGGVTLS
-478 GKNDLKNGSTL
+478 GKNDLENGSTL

-497 LAQGATFNLTS
+497 LTQGTTFNLTN
-508 LGSEKSV
+508 LGDKNSV

-527 HLLNHALNSLTN
+527 HLLNHAINGLTN
-539 ALKTTESSSKPQ
+539 ALKTNESSSKPQ

-563 NGVTGQL
+563 NRVTGQL
-570 LSENAATPK
+570 LNENAATSKP
-579 NTDSSPSA
+579 TDSSPSKSSSN
-587 PTKDSPQVYQ
+587 PTQVYQ

-606 YKLQETFS
+606 YKLQETFG

-643 SNYINANMPW
+643 SNYINADMPW
-653 YDHKYY
+653 YNHKYY

-686 FKQTFSTNGSNLVI
+686 FKQTFSASGSNLVI
-700 GYNATWTGNSVSS
+700 GYNSTWTGNSVSFS
-713 SGTVSFGD
+713 NTVSFGD

-732 PWPYYQCIGTTNGAY
+732 PWPYYQCTGTTNGTY

-771 LVFNGVDSI
+771 LIFNGVDSI

-792 GAYSS
+792 GIYSS
-797 SMTFSTQNMDS
+797 SMTFSTQNMDN
-808 SQNLNG
+808 SQNLEG
-814 LNANGKLSV
+814 LNSNGTLSV
-823 YGATFTNQAK
+823 YGTTFTNQAK

-898 NNSNATTSFVGDFTN
+898 NNSSATTSFVGDFTN

-925 FGNSTNSDGS
+925 FGNSTNGS
-935 QNTANF
+935 QNNANF

-957 MAFNGPTN
+957 VVFNSPTN

-988 GDGMINFSAH
+988 GDGTITFNAH
-998 SVINIGE
+998 SVINIDE
-1005 AITNGNPITLVSSS
+1005 SITNGNPITLVSSS

-1035 INYQGHGA
+1035 INYQGHGV
-1043 SSEKLVSSAG
+1043 SSEKLVSSVG
-1053 NGIYDVVYS
+1053 NGVYDVVYS

-1072 VFSPNSIS
+1072 VFSQNSIS
-1080 IRRLGVGM
+1080 IRRLGVSM

-1123 LNNTIYYYD
+1123 ANNTIYYYD
-1132 KSIDFYAS
+1132 NSIDFYAS

-1152 TLTGQNSAI
+1152 TFTGQNSAI

-1166 NIWTNASDAPQSNTI
+1166 NIWTSLSDAPQSNTI

-1235 SLNFNGLQGILL
+1235 NLNFNGLQGILL

-1325 ISFTNSSN
+1325 ISFTNSTN
-1333 LSSGLYQISA
+1333 LSSGLYQMQA

-1356 VGTSSIKANAISLSQ
+1356 VGTSSIKANAINLSQ

-1377 SNHSTLELSGDLNLN
+1377 SNHSTLELQGGLNVN
-1392 DTSSLNLNQSA
+1392 DTSSLNLNQST

-1444 DSSIVFKGASSL
+1444 NSSIVFKGASFL
-1456 GGQFNLSNNSFLDFQ
+1456 GGQFNLSNNSSLDFQ

-1476 TSNTAFNFYN
+1476 TSNTAFNFYD

-1561 MNSNWYER
+1561 MNDNWYER

-1651 QGVFYLTSSVK
+1651 EGVFYLTSSVK

-1668 QSYQASGSNNTTK
+1668 QSYQANGSNNTTK
-1681 NNNLTSESSVI
+1681 NNNLISESSII

-1744 LSNLKGDALNQL
+1744 LNDLNSNVLNRL

-1791 ATKIGQTNT
+1791 ATKIGQTDT
-1800 NSTVVFGGL
+1800 NSAVVFGGL
-1809 GYQKPC
+1809 GYQTPC

-1919 EVAMQSINKAGGLG
+1919 EVAVQSINKAGGLG

-1975 GLNTAI
+1975 GLNTVI

-2031 ITGFISANDIGQ
+2031 ITSFISANDIGQ

-2056 EALQN
+2056 SALKN

-2074 LGQDML
+2074 LGQDVL

-2115 LIPNLGKK
+2115 LIPSLGKK
-2123 GLFAPYGLSQVWQR
+2123 GIFAPYGLSQVWQK

-2182 NHSGTLNL
+2182 NHSGTLQL

-2222 GNLFINASCVQQSD
+2222 GNLFVNASCTQQST
-2236 PITTNTA
+2236 PTA
-2243 NPCALS
+2243 ANATNPCALN
-2249 AQSANGA
+2249 AQSANDA
-2256 SSNNA
+2256 SSNSA

-2300 KGSANIK
+2300 KGSANVK

-2319 NNLTISNQAVL
+2319 NNLIISNQAVL
-2330 EKNASFV
+2330 ENNASFV

-2347 NNNATQKIGV
+2347 NNNATQKIEV

-2372 IYGLEVGGALN
+2372 IYGLGVGGVLN
-2383 NFGAIHFNLENIQT
+2383 NLGTIHFNLENSQT
-2397 PAPLIQAEGI
+2397 PVNPLIQAGGV
-2407 INLNTTQT
+2407 INLNATQT

-2490 ALPNSN
+2490 VLPNSN
-2496 NASPNNILS
+2496 NASQNHILS
-2505 LSVLHN
+2505 LSVLHD
-2511 QVKMSYGDKVMDF
+2511 QIKMAYGNKIMDF
-2524 TPPTLQDYIVGIQG
+2524 TPPTLQDYIAGIQG
-2538 QSALNQIEAIGG
+2538 QSALNQIEAVGG
-2550 NNAIKWLSTLM
+2550 NAIKWLSTLM
-2561 IKTKENPLFAPIY
+2561 MDTKENPLFAPIY
-2574 LENHSLNEILDATKD
+2574 LKNHSLNEILGVTKD

-2596 ISNPNFRDNA
+2596 ISNPNFRNNA

-2626 DFRAREGESNFSERL
+2626 DFRAREGESDFSKRL

-2651 PNPSEIFVKY
+2651 PNPGEVFVKH
-2661 SQPNKHPNN
+2661 SQPSKHPNN

-2712 YSGFNGNI
+2712 YSDFNGNI
-2720 MRSLGNNVDV
+2720 MHSLGNNVDV

-2749 TYGGNAS
+2749 TYGGNATS
-2756 HINSSNSLLS
+2756 INSSNSLLS
-2766 VLNQRYN
+2766 VLNQRYS

-2815 GKMQNPAYQQFVMH
+2815 GKMNDAAYKQFLMH

-2845 SRKYFGK
+2845 SRKYFGQ

-2869 AKGDNM
+2869 SKGDNM

-2882 TLLYRKGEIFNTF
+2882 TLLYRKGEVFNTF

-2908 LMYVNAG
+2908 LVYVNAG

-2922 QYQDLN
+2922 QYQDIN

>member
-1 MKQFKKKPK
+1 MKQLKKKPK
-10 KIKRSQ
+10 KITRSQ

-31 GGFASGV
+31 GGFASGA
-38 YADGTDILG
+38 YANNNLWDLLNPKVGGEYVHWVKGSQYCAWWEFAGCLKNV
-47 LSWGEK
+47 WGANHK
-53 SQKVCVHRPWYAL
+53 GYDA
-66 WSCDK
+66 
-71 WEEKTQQFTGNQLI
+71 
-85 TKTWAGGNAANYYHS
+85 GNAANYLSS
-100 QNNQD
+100 QNYQAIFVGSGNE
-105 ITANLKNDNGTY
+105 TGTY
-117 FLSGLYNYTGGEYNG
+117 SLSGFTNYVG
-132 GNLDIELGSNAT
+132 GNLTI
-144 FNLGANSGNSF
+144 NLGNSVVLDLSGSNSF
-155 TSWYPNGHTNVTF
+155 TSYQGYNQGKDDVSFNV
-168 SAGTINVNNSVEVG
+168 GTINLNGALEVG

-203 KVTINSNINAY
+203 KVNVNSNINAY

-226 AITINSVSL
+226 TITINSVSL

-241 SLAKIGSGAN
+241 SLASVGIGAN
-251 CSSSGPSYSF
+251 CSISGPSYSF
-261 KGTTSATNTT
+261 KGTTNATNTT
-271 FSNASGSFTFEES
+271 FSNASGSFTFEEN
-284 ANFSGAK
+284 ATFSGAK
-291 LNGGAFTFNKG
+291 WNGGAFTFNKG
-302 FNATNNTAFN
+302 FSATNNTTFN

-318 KGTSSFNNATFSNAS
+318 KDTSSFNNATFSNAT

-356 QSNPTNSAQHPQIL
+356 Q
-370 FENSS
+370 
-375 FNGGIFTFNNQTNPT
+375 TNPT
-390 NSAQHPQILFENS
+390 NNAQHPQILFENS
-403 SFSGSTTTLK
+403 SFSGNATTLK

-436 DNATFNNTGKITIE
+436 DNATFNNTGKITINE
-450 KDASFNNT
+450 NASFNNT
-458 SFNTPV
+458 TFNTSIN
-464 DTNNMS
+464 TNNMTIS
-470 VTGSVTLS
+470 GGVTLS

-489 DFGSSKIT
+489 DFGSAKVT
-497 LAQGATFNLTS
+497 LAQGTTFNLTS

-515 TILNSSGGITYN
+515 TILNSSGGITYDN
-527 HLLNHALNSLTN
+527 LLNHAFNSLTN
-539 ALKTTESSSKPQ
+539 ALKTNESPSKPQ

-579 NTDSSPSA
+579 PTNSSPSA

-606 YKLQETFS
+606 YKLQETFG

-630 PPTISGS
+630 PPVINGS
-637 QFDLSA
+637 KFDLSA
-643 SNYINANMPW
+643 SNYINSDMPW

-686 FKQTFSTNGSNLVI
+686 FKQTFSANGSNLVI
-700 GYNATWTGNSVSS
+700 GYNSTWTGNSVSS
-713 SGTVSFGD
+713 SDTVSFGD

-732 PWPYYQCIGTTNGAY
+732 PWPYYQCTGTTNGTY

-757 LRSGNRIGTGGAAN
+757 LRSGNRVGTGGAAN

-797 SMTFSTQNMDS
+797 SMTFSTQNMDN
-808 SQNLNG
+808 SQNLSG

-833 DGKFIFNA
+833 DGKFTFNA
-841 GQATFENTNFNGGS
+841 GQAVFENTNFNGGS

-886 NANFNNSASFNF
+886 NANFNNSVSFNF
-898 NNSNATTSFVGDFTN
+898 NNSSATTSFIGDFTN

-925 FGNSTNSDGS
+925 FGNSTNSNGS
-935 QNTANF
+935 QNNANF

-957 MAFNGPTN
+957 VVFNSPTN
-965 TSVKGQVTLNNI
+965 TSVKGKVTLNNI

-988 GDGMINFSAH
+988 GDGTISFSAH
-998 SVINIGE
+998 SVINIDE
-1005 AITNGNPITLVSSS
+1005 AIANGNPITLVSSS
-1019 KEIEY
+1019 KTIEY
-1024 NNAFSKNLWQL
+1024 NNAFSENLWQL

-1043 SSEKLVSSAG
+1043 SSEKLVSSTG
-1053 NGIYDVVYS
+1053 NGVYDVVYS

-1088 VFDYVDMEK
+1088 VFDYMDMEK
-1097 SDHLY
+1097 SDRLY

-1123 LNNTIYYYD
+1123 PNNTIYYYD
-1132 KSIDFYAS
+1132 NSIDFYAS

-1152 TLTGQNSAI
+1152 TFTGQNSAI

-1166 NIWTNASDAPQSNTI
+1166 NIWTSVSDAPQSNTI

-1235 SLNFNGLQGILL
+1235 NLNFNGLQGILL

-1262 SMNFISNSA
+1262 SMNFVSNSA

-1316 VFKFNAVNA
+1316 VFQFNAVNA

-1333 LSSGLYQISA
+1333 LSSGLYQMQA

-1356 VGTSSIKANAISLSQ
+1356 VGTSSIKANAINLSQ

-1377 SNHSTLELSGDLNLN
+1377 SNHSTLDLQGDLNLN
-1392 DTSSLNLNQSA
+1392 DTSSLNLNQST

-1444 DSSIVFKGASSL
+1444 DSSIVFKGAVSL
-1456 GGQFNLSNNSFLDFQ
+1456 GGQFNLSNHSSLDFQ

-1476 TSNTAFNFYN
+1476 TSNTAFNFYD
-1486 NAFSQSPITFHQ
+1486 NAFSQSPIAFHQ

-1514 PNNSSVLNLKN
+1514 PNNNSVLNLKN

-1540 IDLLSDLNDN
+1540 IDLLSDLNGN

-1561 MNSNWYER
+1561 MNGNWYER
-1569 ISFFGMRI
+1569 INFFGMRI

-1598 LKITESFKDNQL
+1598 LKITESFKNNQL

-1698 QGNPISALHVYNKG
+1698 QGNPISALHIYNKG
-1712 YNFNNIK
+1712 YNFSNIK

-1744 LSNLKGDALNQL
+1744 LSDLKGDALNQL

-1779 VQNFNNGALIIG
+1779 VQNFNNGALIVG
-1791 ATKIGQTNT
+1791 ATKIGQTDT
-1800 NSTVVFGGL
+1800 NSAVVFGGL
-1809 GYQKPC
+1809 GYQTPC

-1933 NLIVNTLGSG
+1933 NLIVNTLGSN

-1995 VGGLAGLG
+1995 LGGLAGLG
-2003 GIDLQNPEKLIGSMS
+2003 GVDLQNPEKLIGNMS

-2074 LGQDML
+2074 LGQDTL

-2123 GLFAPYGLSQVWQR
+2123 GLFAPYGLSQAWQK
-2137 GDFSFNAQGN
+2137 GDFNFNAQGN

-2158 NGGTLSFNAGNS
+2158 NGGVLSFNAGNS

-2211 NAANNNVSVSQ
+2211 NAGSNNISVSQ
-2222 GNLFINASCVQQSD
+2222 GDLFINASCTQLST
-2236 PITTNTA
+2236 PTA
-2243 NPCALS
+2243 VSATNPCVLS
-2249 AQSANGA
+2249 TQSANGD

-2270 NNDESLMVTAND
+2270 NNDESLMVTANG

-2300 KGSANIK
+2300 KGSANVK

-2347 NNNATQKIGV
+2347 NNNATQKIEV

-2383 NFGAIHFNLENIQT
+2383 NLGAIHFNLENSQT
-2397 PAPLIQAEGI
+2397 PVNPLIQVGGI

-2415 PFINVNNSMANNT
+2415 PFMNVSVANGG

-2496 NASPNNILS
+2496 NASQNNILS
-2505 LSVLHN
+2505 LSVLYN
-2511 QVKMSYGDKVMDF
+2511 QVKMSYGNKAMDF
-2524 TPPTLQDYIVGIQG
+2524 TPPTLQDYIAGIQG

-2574 LENHSLNEILDATKD
+2574 LENHSLNEILGVTKD

-2626 DFRAREGESNFSERL
+2626 DFRAREGESGFSNRL

-2651 PNPSEIFVKY
+2651 SNPSTLEVFVKY
-2661 SQPNKHPNN
+2661 SQLSKHPNN

-2697 RLVKNV
+2697 RLVRNM

-2712 YSGFNGNI
+2712 YSDFNGNI

-2756 HINSSNSLLS
+2756 NINSSNSLLS

-2773 YNTWTT
+2773 YSTWTT

-2869 AKGDNM
+2869 SKGDNM

>member
-1 MKQFKKKPK
+1 MKKFKKKPK
-10 KIKRSQ
+10 SIKRSHQ
-16 KIILKRPLWLMPLLI
+16 KTILKRPLWLAPLLI
-31 GGFASGV
+31 SGFASGV
-38 YADGTDILG
+38 YANNLWDLLNLKVGGEYVHWVKGSQYCAWWEFAGCLKNV
-47 LSWGEK
+47 WGANHK
-53 SQKVCVHRPWYAL
+53 GYDA
-66 WSCDK
+66 
-71 WEEKTQQFTGNQLI
+71 
-85 TKTWAGGNAANYYHS
+85 GNAANYLSS
-100 QNNQD
+100 QNYQAISVGSGNE
-105 ITANLKNDNGTY
+105 TGTY
-117 FLSGLYNYTGGEYNG
+117 SLSGFTNYVG
-132 GNLDIELGSNAT
+132 GNLTI
-144 FNLGANSGNSF
+144 NLGNSVVLDLSDSNSF
-155 TSWYPNGHTNVTF
+155 TSYQGYNQGKDDVSFNV
-168 SAGTINVNNSVEVG
+168 GTINLNGALEVG
-182 NRVGSGAGT
+182 NRVGTGAGT

-203 KVTINSNINAY
+203 KVNINSNISTF

-226 AITINSVSL
+226 VITIGSVSL

-241 SLAKIGSGAN
+241 SLASVGVGAN
-251 CSSSGPSYSF
+251 CSTSGPSYSF
-261 KGTTSATNTT
+261 KGATNATNTA
-271 FSNASGSFTFEES
+271 FSNASGSFTFEEN
-284 ANFSGAK
+284 ATFSGAK
-291 LNGGAFTFNKG
+291 LNGGAFTFNKD
-302 FNATNNTAFN
+302 FSATNNTAFN
-312 SGSFTF
+312 SGSFNF
-318 KGTSSFNNATFSNAS
+318 KSASSFNGANFSDAS
-333 YTFDNQATFQNSS
+333 YTFNNQATFQNSS

-356 QSNPTNSAQHPQIL
+356 Q
-370 FENSS
+370 
-375 FNGGIFTFNNQTNPT
+375 NNQ
-390 NSAQHPQILFENS
+390 SAQHPQILFENS
-403 SFSGSTTTLK
+403 SFSGNATTLK
-413 GSATFEQ
+413 GFVNFQQ

-429 TIQNASF
+429 IMQNASF
-436 DNATFNNTGKITIE
+436 NNANFSNTGKITIE
-450 KDASFNNT
+450 KEASFNNT
-458 SFNTPV
+458 TFNASIN
-464 DTNNMS
+464 TNNMTI
-470 VTGSVTLS
+470 TGSVTLS

-489 DFGSSKIT
+489 DFGSSQVT
-497 LAQGATFNLTS
+497 LTQGTTFNLTS
-508 LGSEKSV
+508 LGDKNSV

-527 HLLNHALNSLTN
+527 NLLNHALNSLTN
-539 ALKTTESSSKPQ
+539 ALKTNESSLKPQ
-551 SFAQGLWDMITY
+551 SFAQGLWDIITY

-570 LSENAATPK
+570 LSTNVAASK
-579 NTDSSPSA
+579 LADSSPSKLSTNSA
-587 PTKDSPQVYQ
+587 QVYQ
-597 VGYKIGDTI
+597 VGYKIGDII

-614 PNSIIIQALE
+614 HNSIIIQALE

-630 PPTISGS
+630 PPIISGS
-637 QFDLSA
+637 KFDLSA
-643 SNYINANMPW
+643 SNYIDSNMPW
-653 YDHKYY
+653 YNHKSY

-686 FKQTFSTNGSNLVI
+686 FKQTFSASGSNLVI
-700 GYNATWTGNSVSS
+700 GYNSTWTDHNVSS
-713 SGTVSFGD
+713 SDTVSFGD

-732 PWPYYQCIGTTNGAY
+732 PWPYYQCTGTTDGTY

-771 LVFNGVDSI
+771 LVFNGVDSV
-780 NIANATITQHNA
+780 NIANATIMQHNA
-792 GAYSS
+792 GTYSS
-797 SMTFSTQNMDS
+797 SMTFSTQGMDN

-814 LNANGKLSV
+814 LNPNGMLLV

-841 GQATFENTNFNGGS
+841 GKATFENTNFNGGS

-862 LNFSNNNQF
+862 LNFLNNNQF
-871 NSGSFEISAKNASFN
+871 NSGSFEISAKNASFD

-913 ANSNLQI
+913 AHSNLQI

-925 FGNSTNSDGS
+925 FENSNNGS
-935 QNTANF
+935 QNNSNF

-949 AGNATFDN
+949 SGNATFDN
-957 MAFNGPTN
+957 VVFNSPTN
-965 TSVKGQVTLNNI
+965 MSVKGQVILNNI

-988 GDGMINFSAH
+988 GDGTITFNAH

-1043 SSEKLVSSAG
+1043 SSEKLISSVG
-1053 NGIYDVVYS
+1053 NGVYDVVYS

-1072 VFSPNSIS
+1072 IFSPNSIS

-1088 VFDYVDMEK
+1088 VFDYMDMEK

-1123 LNNTIYYYD
+1123 SNNTIYYYD
-1132 KSIDFYAS
+1132 NSIDFYAS

-1152 TLTGQNSAI
+1152 TFTGQNSAI

-1166 NIWTNASDAPQSNTI
+1166 SIWTNASDAPQSNTI

-1262 SMNFISNSA
+1262 SMNFTSNSA
-1271 NIQAQNSYFIDDTA
+1271 NIQAQNSYFIDDST
-1285 QNKGNPNFSFNA
+1285 QNGGNPNFSFNA

-1316 VFKFNAVNA
+1316 VFKFNAANA
-1325 ISFTNSSN
+1325 ISFTNSTN
-1333 LSSGLYQISA
+1333 LSSGLYQMQA

-1356 VGTSSIKANAISLSQ
+1356 VGTSSIKASAINLSQ

-1377 SNHSTLELSGDLNLN
+1377 SNHSTLELQGDLNLN
-1392 DTSSLNLNQSA
+1392 DTSSLNLNQSV

-1410 TINDYASLIASNG
+1410 TINDYASLIVNDG
-1423 SHLNFNGAVN
+1423 SRLNFNGTTN
-1433 FNSANITTSLS
+1433 FNSENITTSLNH
-1444 DSSIVFKGASSL
+1444 SSIVFKGAISL
-1456 GGQFNLSNNSFLDFQ
+1456 GGQFNLSNNSSLDFQ

-1476 TSNTAFNFYN
+1476 TSNTAFNFYDD
-1486 NAFSQSPITFHQ
+1486 AFSQSPITFHQ

-1514 PNNSSVLNLKN
+1514 PNNSSVLDLKN
-1525 SQLVFSDQGSLNIAN
+1525 SQLIFSDQGSLNIAN

-1555 NIIQAD
+1555 NIIQAG

-1569 ISFFGMRI
+1569 INFFGMRI
-1577 NDGIYDAKNQT
+1577 NDGIYDAINQT

-1617 PGIKNTLYNIGSE
+1617 PGIKNTLYNISSE
-1630 IFNYQKVY
+1630 VFNYQKVY

-1651 QGVFYLTSSVK
+1651 EGVFYLASNVK

-1668 QSYQASGSNNTTK
+1668 QSYQANGSNNTTK
-1681 NNNLTSESSVI
+1681 NNNLISESSII

-1731 IKKILGNDFSLSS
+1731 IKKILGNDFSPSS
-1744 LSNLKGDALNQL
+1744 LSDLNPDALNEL
-1756 TKLITPSD
+1756 TKLITPND

-1779 VQNFNNGALIIG
+1779 VQNFNNGALIVG

-1800 NSTVVFGGL
+1800 NSAVVFGGL

-1919 EVAMQSINKAGGLG
+1919 EVAMQSINKVGGLG
-1933 NLIVNTLGSG
+1933 NLIADMLGSD

-1975 GLNTAI
+1975 GLNAAI

-2056 EALQN
+2056 NALKN
-2061 DVVALGKQMIGEF
+2061 DAVALGKQMIGEF
-2074 LGQDML
+2074 LGQDTL

-2100 AAKGLGPIYEQGLGD
+2100 AAKGLGSIYEQGLGD
-2115 LIPNLGKK
+2115 LIPSLGKK
-2123 GLFAPYGLSQVWQR
+2123 GLFAPYGLSQVWQK
-2137 GDFSFNAQGN
+2137 GDFNFNAQGN

-2170 LIFAGNNHIAFT
+2170 LIFAGNNHISFT
-2182 NHSGTLNL
+2182 NHAGTLQL
-2190 LSNQVS
+2190 LSDQVS
-2196 NINITTLDASNGLKI
+2196 NINITTLNASNGLKI
-2211 NAANNNVSVSQ
+2211 NAANNNVLVSQ
-2222 GNLFINASCVQQSD
+2222 GNLFINASYAQQSD
-2236 PITTNTA
+2236 PTTANIA
-2243 NPCALS
+2243 NPCALN
-2249 AQSANGA
+2249 AQSANNA

-2300 KGSANIK
+2300 KGFANIK

-2330 EKNASFV
+2330 EKNTSF
-2337 TNNLNIQGAF
+2337 TANNLNIQGAF
-2347 NNNATQKIGV
+2347 NNNATQKIEV

-2372 IYGLEVGGALN
+2372 IYGLGVGGALN
-2383 NFGAIHFNLENIQT
+2383 HFGAIYFNLENIQT
-2397 PAPLIQAEGI
+2397 PTPLIQAEGI

-2415 PFINVNNSMANNT
+2415 PFMNINNSIANNT

-2451 LKLYTLININ
+2451 LNLYTLININ
-2461 GNHIEEKNGVLTYL
+2461 GNRIEEKNGVLTYL

-2490 ALPNSN
+2490 ALPDSN
-2496 NASPNNILS
+2496 NAHQNNILS

-2511 QVKMSYGDKVMDF
+2511 QIKMSYGTKVMDF

-2538 QSALNQIEAIGG
+2538 QSALNQIEAVGG

-2561 IKTKENPLFAPIY
+2561 METKENPLFAPIY
-2574 LENHSLNEILDATKD
+2574 LKNHSLNEILGVAKD
-2589 LQNTASL
+2589 LLNTASL
-2596 ISNPNFRDNA
+2596 ISNPNFRNNA

-2626 DFRAREGESNFSERL
+2626 DFRAREGESDFSERL

-2651 PNPSEIFVKY
+2651 PNPSEVFVKY
-2661 SQPNKHPNN
+2661 SQPNKHQNN
-2670 LWVQGVGGASFISGG
+2670 LWVQGIGGASFISGG

-2720 MRSLGNNVDV
+2720 MHSLANNVDV

-2749 TYGGNAS
+2749 TYGGHAS
-2756 HINSSNSLLS
+2756 SINSSNSLLS
-2766 VLNQRYN
+2766 VLNQRYS

-2810 LSGMK
+2810 LSAMK
-2815 GKMQNPAYQQFVMH
+2815 GKMNGAAYKQFLMH

-2869 AKGDNM
+2869 SKGGNM

-2882 TLLYRKGEIFNTF
+2882 TLLYRKGEVFNTF

-2922 QYQDLN
+2922 QYQDIN

>member
-1 MKQFKKKPK
+1 MKKFKKKPK
-10 KIKRSQ
+10 SIKRSHQ
-16 KIILKRPLWLMPLLI
+16 KTILKRPLWLAPLLI
-31 GGFASGV
+31 SGFASGV
-38 YADGTDILG
+38 YANNLWDLLNPKVGGEYVHWVKGSQYCAWWEFAGCLKNV
-47 LSWGEK
+47 WGANHK
-53 SQKVCVHRPWYAL
+53 GYDA
-66 WSCDK
+66 
-71 WEEKTQQFTGNQLI
+71 
-85 TKTWAGGNAANYYHS
+85 GNAANYLSS
-100 QNNQD
+100 QNYQAISVGNGNE
-105 ITANLKNDNGTY
+105 TGTY
-117 FLSGLYNYTGGEYNG
+117 SLSGFTNYVG
-132 GNLDIELGSNAT
+132 GNLTI
-144 FNLGANSGNSF
+144 NLGNSVVLDLSGSNSF
-155 TSWYPNGHTNVTF
+155 TSYQGYNQGKDEVSFNV
-168 SAGTINVNNSVEVG
+168 GTINLNGALEVG
-182 NRVGSGAGT
+182 NRVGTGAGT

-203 KVTINSNINAY
+203 KVNINSNISAF

-226 AITINSVSL
+226 AITIGSVSL

-241 SLAKIGSGAN
+241 SLASVGVGAN
-251 CSSSGPSYSF
+251 CSTSGPSYSF
-261 KGTTSATNTT
+261 KGATNATNTA
-271 FSNASGSFTFEES
+271 FSNASGSFTFEEN
-284 ANFSGAK
+284 ATFSGAK

-312 SGSFTF
+312 SGSFNF
-318 KGTSSFNNATFSNAS
+318 KGASSFNNATFSNAS
-333 YTFDNQATFQNSS
+333 YTFNDQATFQNSS
-346 FNGGTFTFNN
+346 FNGGTFTFNDQNN
-356 QSNPTNSAQHPQIL
+356 QANSAQHPQI
-370 FENSS
+370 
-375 FNGGIFTFNNQTNPT
+375 Q
-390 NSAQHPQILFENS
+390 NS
-403 SFSGSTTTLK
+403 SFSGNATTLK
-413 GSATFEQ
+413 GFVNFQQ

-429 TIQNASF
+429 MVQNASF
-436 DNATFNNTGKITIE
+436 NNATFNNTGKITINE
-450 KDASFNNT
+450 SASFNNT
-458 SFNTPV
+458 TFSTSIN
-464 DTNNMS
+464 TNNMTI
-470 VTGSVTLS
+470 TGSVTLS

-489 DFGSSKIT
+489 DFGSSQVT
-497 LAQGATFNLTS
+497 LTQGTTFNLTS
-508 LGSEKSV
+508 LGDKNSV

-527 HLLNHALNSLTN
+527 NLLNHVLNSLTS
-539 ALKTTESSSKPQ
+539 ALKTNESSLKPQ

-570 LSENAATPK
+570 LSTNAMASK
-579 NTDSSPSA
+579 SADSSPSKSSTNSA
-587 PTKDSPQVYQ
+587 QVYQ
-597 VGYKIGDTI
+597 VGYKIGDII

-614 PNSIIIQALE
+614 HNSIIIQALE

-630 PPTISGS
+630 PPVISGS
-637 QFDLSA
+637 KFDLSA

-653 YDHKYY
+653 YDHKSY

-686 FKQTFSTNGSNLVI
+686 FKQTFSASNSNLVI
-700 GYNATWTGNSVSS
+700 GYNSTWTDHNVSS
-713 SGTVSFGD
+713 SDMVSFGD

-732 PWPYYQCIGTTNGAY
+732 PWPYYQCTGTTNGTY

-771 LVFNGVDSI
+771 LIFNGVDSV

-792 GAYSS
+792 GIYSS
-797 SMTFSTQNMDS
+797 SMTFSTQSMDNS
-808 SQNLNG
+808 HNVNG
-814 LNANGKLSV
+814 LNPNGMLSV

-841 GQATFENTNFNGGS
+841 GKATFENTNFNGGS

-862 LNFSNNNQF
+862 LNFLNNNQF
-871 NSGSFEISAKNASFN
+871 NSGSFEISAKNASFD
-886 NANFNNSASFNF
+886 NANFNNSTSFNF

-925 FGNSTNSDGS
+925 FGNSANDS
-935 QNTANF
+935 QNNANF

-949 AGNATFDN
+949 SGNATFDN
-957 MAFNGPTN
+957 VVFNGPTN
-965 TSVKGQVTLNNI
+965 MSVKGQVTLNNI

-988 GDGMINFSAH
+988 GDGTITFNAH
-998 SVINIGE
+998 SVINIAE

-1043 SSEKLVSSAG
+1043 SSEKLVSSVG
-1053 NGIYDVVYS
+1053 NGVYDVVYS

-1072 VFSPNSIS
+1072 IFSPNSIS

-1088 VFDYVDMEK
+1088 VFDYMDMEK

-1102 YQNALGFMTYMPNS
+1102 YKDVAGFMTYMPNS

-1132 KSIDFYAS
+1132 NSIDFYAS

-1152 TLTGQNSAI
+1152 TFTGQNSAI

-1262 SMNFISNSA
+1262 SMNFTSNSA

-1285 QNKGNPNFSFNA
+1285 QNGGNPNFSFNA

-1316 VFKFNAVNA
+1316 VFKFNAANA
-1325 ISFTNSSN
+1325 ISFTNSTN
-1333 LSSGLYQISA
+1333 LSSGLYQMQA
-1343 KSVLFDNSNLSVS
+1343 KSVSFDNSSLSVL
-1356 VGTSSIKANAISLSQ
+1356 VGTSSIKANAINLSQ

-1377 SNHSTLELSGDLNLN
+1377 SNHSTLELQGDLNLN
-1392 DTSSLNLNQSA
+1392 DTSSLNLNQST

-1410 TINDYASLIASNG
+1410 TINDYASLIVNDG
-1423 SHLNFNGAVN
+1423 SRLNFNGTTN
-1433 FNSANITTSLS
+1433 FNSANITTSLNH
-1444 DSSIVFKGASSL
+1444 SSIVFKGAISL
-1456 GGQFNLSNNSFLDFQ
+1456 GGQFNLSNNSSLDFQ

-1476 TSNTAFNFYN
+1476 ISNTAFNFYD

-1555 NIIQAD
+1555 NIIQAG
-1561 MNSNWYER
+1561 MNNNWYEC
-1569 ISFFGMRI
+1569 INLFGMRI
-1577 NDGIYDAKNQT
+1577 NDGVYDAINQT

-1630 IFNYQKVY
+1630 VFNYQKVY

-1651 QGVFYLTSSVK
+1651 EGVFYLTSNVK

-1698 QGNPISALHVYNKG
+1698 QGNPISTLHIYNKG

-1744 LSNLKGDALNQL
+1744 LSDLNPNALNQL
-1756 TKLITPSD
+1756 TKLITPND
-1764 WKNINELI
+1764 WKNINEFI

-1779 VQNFNNGALIIG
+1779 VQNFNNGTLIVG

-1800 NSTVVFGGL
+1800 NSAVVFGGL

-1933 NLIVNTLGSG
+1933 NLIADTLGSN
-1943 SVIGGYLTPE
+1943 SVIGGHLTPE

-1975 GLNTAI
+1975 GLNAAI

-2031 ITGFISANDIGQ
+2031 ITGFISVNDIGQ

-2056 EALQN
+2056 EALQK
-2061 DVVALGKQMIGEF
+2061 DVAALGKQMIGEF
-2074 LGQDML
+2074 LGQDTL

-2100 AAKGLGPIYEQGLGD
+2100 AAKGLGSIYEQGLGD

-2123 GLFAPYGLSQVWQR
+2123 GLFAPYGLSQVWQK

-2158 NGGTLSFNAGNS
+2158 NGGALSFNAGDT
-2170 LIFAGNNHIAFT
+2170 LIFAGNNRISFT
-2182 NHSGTLNL
+2182 NYAGSVQL

-2196 NINITTLDASNGLKI
+2196 NINITTLNASNGLKI

-2222 GNLFINASCVQQSD
+2222 GNLFINASCVGQND
-2236 PITTNTA
+2236 PTTANAA
-2243 NPCALS
+2243 NPCALTT
-2249 AQSANGA
+2249 QSINNA

-2261 SNNAPIALN
+2261 SNNAQIALN

-2330 EKNASFV
+2330 EKNASF
-2337 TNNLNIQGAF
+2337 TSNNLNIQGAF
-2347 NNNATQKIGV
+2347 NNNATRKIEV
-2357 LQNLVIASNASLSTG
+2357 LQNLTIASNASLSTG

-2397 PAPLIQAEGI
+2397 PTPLIQAEGI

-2415 PFINVNNSMANNT
+2415 PFMNVNNSMANNT

-2451 LKLYTLININ
+2451 LNLYTLININ

-2496 NASPNNILS
+2496 NTHQNNILS
-2505 LSVLHN
+2505 LSVLYN
-2511 QVKMSYGDKVMDF
+2511 QVKMSYGDKAMDF

-2538 QSALNQIEAIGG
+2538 QNALNKIESVGG

-2561 IKTKENPLFAPIY
+2561 METKENPLFAPIY
-2574 LENHSLNEILDATKD
+2574 LENHSLHEILGVAKD
-2589 LQNTASL
+2589 LLNTASL

-2606 TNLLELASYTQQTSR
+2606 TNLLKLASYTQQTSR

-2626 DFRAREGESNFSERL
+2626 DFRAREGESDFSEHL

-2651 PNPSEIFVKY
+2651 PNPGEVFVKY
-2661 SQPNKHPNN
+2661 SQLSKHPNN
-2670 LWVQGVGGASFISGG
+2670 LWVQGIGGASFISGG

-2720 MRSLGNNVDV
+2720 MHSLANNVDV

-2756 HINSSNSLLS
+2756 NINSSNSLLS
-2766 VLNQRYN
+2766 VLNQRYS

-2815 GKMQNPAYQQFVMH
+2815 GNDAAYKQFLMH

-2869 AKGDNM
+2869 SKGDNM

-2882 TLLYRKGEIFNTF
+2882 TLLYRKGEVFNTF

-2908 LMYVNAG
+2908 LVYVNAG

-2922 QYQDLN
+2922 QYQDIN

>member
-1 MKQFKKKPK
+1 MKKFKKKPK
-10 KIKRSQ
+10 SIKRSHQ
-16 KIILKRPLWLMPLLI
+16 KTILKRPLWLAPLLI

-38 YADGTDILG
+38 HADGTDILG

-53 SQKVCVHRPWYAL
+53 SQKVCVHHPWYAL

-117 FLSGLYNYTGGEYNG
+117 FLSGLYNYTGGENNG
-132 GNLDIELGSNAT
+132 GNLNIELGSNAT
-144 FNLGANSGNSF
+144 FDLGAHSGNSF
-155 TSWYPNGHTNVTF
+155 TSWYPNGHTNITF

-203 KVTINSNINAY
+203 KVNINSNISAY
-214 KTSQVNIGNANS
+214 KTSQVNVGNANS
-226 AITINSVSL
+226 VITIGSVSL
-235 SGDTCS
+235 NGDTCS
-241 SLAKIGSGAN
+241 SLASVGVGAN
-251 CSSSGPSYSF
+251 CSTSGPSYSF
-261 KGTTSATNTT
+261 KGTTNATNTT
-271 FSNASGSFTFEES
+271 FSNASGSFTFEEN
-284 ANFSGAK
+284 ATFSGAK
-291 LNGGAFTFNKG
+291 LNGVAFTFNKE
-302 FNATNNTAFN
+302 FSATNNTAFN
-312 SGSFTF
+312 SGSFNF
-318 KGTSSFNNATFSNAS
+318 KGASSFNGASFSNAS

-346 FNGGTFTFNN
+346 FNGGTFTFNGQTN
-356 QSNPTNSAQHPQIL
+356 QST
-370 FENSS
+370 
-375 FNGGIFTFNNQTNPT
+375 
-390 NSAQHPQILFENS
+390 QHPQILFENS
-403 SFSGSTTTLK
+403 SFSGGTTTLK
-413 GSATFEQ
+413 GFVNFQQ
-420 AFNNSNHQL
+420 AFNNSNHPL
-429 TIQNASF
+429 TMQNASF
-436 DNATFNNTGKITIE
+436 NNATFNNTGKITINE
-450 KDASFNNT
+450 SASFNNT
-458 SFNTPV
+458 TFNTSV
-464 DTNNMS
+464 DTSNMTI
-470 VTGSVTLS
+470 TGSVTLS

-489 DFGSSKIT
+489 DFGSSKVT
-497 LAQGATFNLTS
+497 LTQGTTFNFTS

-527 HLLNHALNSLTN
+527 NLLNHALNSLTN
-539 ALKTTESSSKPQ
+539 ALKTNESSSRPQ

-570 LSENAATPK
+570 LNENATASKPAG
-579 NTDSSPSA
+579 SSPSK
-587 PTKDSPQVYQ
+587 PSTNSTQVYQ

-614 PNSIIIQALE
+614 HNSIIIQALE

-630 PPTISGS
+630 PPVISGS
-637 QFDLSA
+637 KFDLSA
-643 SNYINANMPW
+643 SNYINADMPW
-653 YDHKYY
+653 YNHKYY

-686 FKQTFSTNGSNLVI
+686 FKQTFSASNSNLVI
-700 GYNATWTGNSVSS
+700 GYDSTWTGNSVSS
-713 SGTVSFGD
+713 SDTVSFGD
-721 TSGSAL
+721 TSRSVL

-732 PWPYYQCIGTTNGAY
+732 PWPYYQCTGTTNGTY

-792 GAYSS
+792 GIYSS
-797 SMTFSTQNMDS
+797 SMTFSTQNMDNS
-808 SQNLNG
+808 HNLKD
-814 LNANGKLSV
+814 LNSDGTLSV

-886 NANFNNSASFNF
+886 DANFNNSASFNF
-898 NNSNATTSFVGDFTN
+898 NNSSATTSFVGDFTN
-913 ANSNLQI
+913 AHSNLQI

-925 FGNSTNSDGS
+925 FGNSANSS
-935 QNTANF
+935 QNNANF
-941 NNTGSVNI
+941 NNTGSVNVS
-949 AGNATFDN
+949 GNATFDN
-957 MAFNGPTN
+957 VVFNSPTN

-988 GDGMINFSAH
+988 GDGTITFNAH
-998 SVINIGE
+998 SVINIGG

-1043 SSEKLVSSAG
+1043 SSEKLVSSVG
-1053 NGIYDVVYS
+1053 NGVYDVVYS

-1072 VFSPNSIS
+1072 IFSPNSIS

-1088 VFDYVDMEK
+1088 VFDYMDMEK

-1102 YQNALGFMTYMPNS
+1102 YKDVVGFMTYMPNS

-1123 LNNTIYYYD
+1123 SNNTIYYYD
-1132 KSIDFYAS
+1132 NSIDFYAS

-1152 TLTGQNSAI
+1152 TFTGQNSAI

-1166 NIWTNASDAPQSNTI
+1166 NIWTDASDAPQSDTI

-1215 KIYITGSIE
+1215 KIYITASIE

-1235 SLNFNGLQGILL
+1235 SLDFNGLQGVLL

-1285 QNKGNPNFSFNA
+1285 QNGGNPNFSFNA

-1303 NSSFRGYVGQTQS
+1303 NSSFRGYVGKTQP
-1316 VFKFNAVNA
+1316 VFKFNAANA
-1325 ISFTNSSN
+1325 INFTNSTN
-1333 LSSGLYQISA
+1333 LSSGLYQMQA

-1356 VGTSSIKANAISLSQ
+1356 VGTSSIKANAINLSQ

-1377 SNHSTLELSGDLNLN
+1377 SNHSTLELQGDLNLN

-1410 TINDYASLIASNG
+1410 TINDYASLVVNDG

-1433 FNSANITTSLS
+1433 FNSANITTSLNN
-1444 DSSIVFKGASSL
+1444 SSIVFKGAISL
-1456 GGQFNLSNNSFLDFQ
+1456 GGQFNLSNNSSLDFQ
-1471 GSSAI
+1471 DSSAI
-1476 TSNTAFNFYN
+1476 TSNTAFNFYD

-1498 ALDIKA
+1498 ALNIKA
-1504 PLSLGGNLLN
+1504 PLSLGGDLLS

-1555 NIIQAD
+1555 NIIQAG
-1561 MNSNWYER
+1561 MSSNWYER
-1569 ISFFGMRI
+1569 INFFGMRI
-1577 NDGIYDAKNQT
+1577 NDGIYDAINQT

-1630 IFNYQKVY
+1630 VFNYQKVY

-1651 QGVFYLTSSVK
+1651 EGVFYLTSNVK

-1668 QSYQASGSNNTTK
+1668 QSYQANGSNNTTK
-1681 NNNLTSESSVI
+1681 NNDLTSESSVI

-1698 QGNPISALHVYNKG
+1698 QGNPISALHIYNKG
-1712 YNFNNIK
+1712 YNLNNIK

-1731 IKKILGNDFSLSS
+1731 IKKILGNDFSPSS
-1744 LSNLKGDALNQL
+1744 LSGLNSNALNQL
-1756 TKLITPSD
+1756 TKLITPDD

-1779 VQNFNNGALIIG
+1779 VQNFNNGALVVG

-1800 NSTVVFGGL
+1800 NSAVVFGGL

-1919 EVAMQSINKAGGLG
+1919 EVAVQSINKAGGLG
-1933 NLIVNTLGSG
+1933 NLIADTLGSD
-1943 SVIGGYLTPE
+1943 SVIGGHLTPE

-2056 EALQN
+2056 EALQS

-2074 LGQDML
+2074 LGQDTL

-2090 QIKSV
+2090 EIKSV
-2095 LDKVL
+2095 LNKVL

-2115 LIPNLGKK
+2115 LMPNLGKK

-2137 GDFSFNAQGN
+2137 GDFSFNSQGN

-2158 NGGTLSFNAGNS
+2158 NGGVLSFNAGNS
-2170 LIFAGNNHIAFT
+2170 LIFAGNNQISFT
-2182 NHSGTLNL
+2182 NHAGTLQL
-2190 LSNQVS
+2190 LSDQVS
-2196 NINITTLDASNGLKI
+2196 NINITTLNASNGLKI

-2222 GNLFINASCVQQSD
+2222 GNLFVNASCVKQSG
-2236 PITTNTA
+2236 PTTANIA
-2243 NPCALS
+2243 NPCALN
-2249 AQSANGA
+2249 AQSVNGT

-2261 SNNAPIALN
+2261 SNNAQIALN
-2270 NNDESLMVTAND
+2270 NNDESLMVTANG

-2300 KGSANIK
+2300 KGSATIK

-2337 TNNLNIQGAF
+2337 TNNLSIQGAF
-2347 NNNATQKIGV
+2347 NNNATRKIEV
-2357 LQNLVIASNASLSTG
+2357 LQNLTIASNASLSTG
-2372 IYGLEVGGALN
+2372 VYGLEVGGALN
-2383 NFGAIHFNLENIQT
+2383 HFGAIHFNLENIQT
-2397 PAPLIQAEGI
+2397 PTPLIQAEGI
-2407 INLNTTQT
+2407 INLNTTQA
-2415 PFINVNNSMANNT
+2415 PFMNVNNSMANNT

-2461 GNHIEEKNGVLTYL
+2461 GNHIKEENGVLTYL

-2490 ALPNSN
+2490 ALPSSN
-2496 NASPNNILS
+2496 NAHQNNILS

-2511 QVKMSYGDKVMDF
+2511 QIKMSYGDKVMDF

-2538 QSALNQIEAIGG
+2538 QSALNQIEAVGG

-2561 IKTKENPLFAPIY
+2561 METKENPLFAPIY
-2574 LENHSLNEILDATKD
+2574 LENHSLNEVLGVAKD
-2589 LQNTASL
+2589 LLNTASL

-2606 TNLLELASYTQQTSR
+2606 TNLLELAGYTQQTSR

-2626 DFRAREGESNFSERL
+2626 DFRAREGESDFSERL

-2651 PNPSEIFVKY
+2651 PNPGEVFVKY
-2661 SQPNKHPNN
+2661 SQLSKHPNN
-2670 LWVQGVGGASFISGG
+2670 LWVQGIGGASFISGG
-2685 NGTLYGLNVGYD
+2685 NGTLYGLNAGYD

-2720 MRSLGNNVDV
+2720 MRSLANNVDV
-2730 GMYARA
+2730 GVYARA

-2749 TYGGNAS
+2749 TYGGNANS
-2756 HINSSNSLLS
+2756 INSSNSLLS
-2766 VLNQRYN
+2766 VLNQRYS

-2795 VVLKPQVGLSYHFIG
+2795 VVLKPQVGLSYRFMG
-2810 LSGMK
+2810 LSATK
-2815 GKMQNPAYQQFVMH
+2815 SKMNDAAYKQFLMH

-2869 AKGDNM
+2869 SKGGNM

-2882 TLLYRKGEIFNTF
+2882 TLLYRKGEVFNTF
-2895 ASVITGGEMHLWR
+2895 ASVVTGGEMHLWR

-2922 QYQDLN
+2922 QYQDIN

>member
-1 MKQFKKKPK
+1 MKKFKKKLK
-10 KIKRSQ
+10 SIKRSHQ
-16 KIILKRPLWLMPLLI
+16 KTILKRPLWLMPLLI

-53 SQKVCVHRPWYAL
+53 SQKVCVHHPWYAL

-71 WEEKTQQFTGNQLI
+71 WEEKTQQYTGNQLI

-132 GNLDIELGSNAT
+132 GNLNIELGSNAT
-144 FNLGANSGNSF
+144 FNLGASSGNSF

-203 KVTINSNINAY
+203 KVTINSNISAY

-226 AITINSVSL
+226 TITIGSVSL

-251 CSSSGPSYSF
+251 CSTSGPSYSF

-271 FSNASGSFTFEES
+271 FSNASGSFTFEEN
-284 ANFSGAK
+284 ATFSGAK
-291 LNGGAFTFNKG
+291 WNGGAFTFNKG
-302 FNATNNTAFN
+302 FSATNNTAFN

-318 KGTSSFNNATFSNAS
+318 KDTSSFDNATFNNAT
-333 YTFDNQATFQNSS
+333 YTFNNQAIFQNSS
-346 FNGGTFTFNN
+346 FNGGT
-356 QSNPTNSAQHPQIL
+356 
-370 FENSS
+370 
-375 FNGGIFTFNNQTNPT
+375 FTFNNQTNPT

-403 SFSGSTTTLK
+403 SFSGSATTLK
-413 GSATFEQ
+413 GFATFEQ
-420 AFNNSNHQL
+420 AFNNSNQQL

-458 SFNTPV
+458 TFNTSV
-464 DTNNMS
+464 DTNNMTIS
-470 VTGSVTLS
+470 GGVTLS

-489 DFGSSKIT
+489 DFGSSKVT

-539 ALKTTESSSKPQ
+539 ALKTNESPSKPQ

-570 LSENAATPK
+570 LNESAATSK
-579 NTDSSPSA
+579 NTDSSPPKSS
-587 PTKDSPQVYQ
+587 TNSTQVYQ

-606 YKLQETFS
+606 YKLQETFG

-630 PPTISGS
+630 PPVINGS
-637 QFDLSA
+637 KFDLSA
-643 SNYINANMPW
+643 SNYINSNMPW

-686 FKQTFSTNGSNLVI
+686 FKQTFSANGSNLVI

-732 PWPYYQCIGTTNGAY
+732 PWPYYQCTGTTNGAY

-792 GAYSS
+792 GIYSS
-797 SMTFSTQNMDS
+797 SMTFSTQNMDN

-833 DGKFIFNA
+833 DGKFTFNA

-898 NNSNATTSFVGDFTN
+898 NNSSATTSFMGDFTN

-949 AGNATFDN
+949 LGNATFDN
-957 MAFNGPTN
+957 VAFNGPTN

-988 GDGMINFSAH
+988 GDGTIVFSAH

-1024 NNAFSKNLWQL
+1024 NDAFSKNLWQL

-1053 NGIYDVVYS
+1053 NGVYDVVYS

-1088 VFDYVDMEK
+1088 VFDYMDMEK
-1097 SDHLY
+1097 SDRLY

-1123 LNNTIYYYD
+1123 PNNTIYYYD
-1132 KSIDFYAS
+1132 NSIDFYAS

-1152 TLTGQNSAI
+1152 TFTGQNSAI

-1166 NIWTNASDAPQSNTI
+1166 NIWMSVSDVPQSNVI

-1262 SMNFISNSA
+1262 SMNFVSNSA

-1303 NSSFRGYVGQTQS
+1303 NSSFRGYVGTTQS

-1325 ISFTNSSN
+1325 INFTNSSN
-1333 LSSGLYQISA
+1333 LSSGLYQMQA

-1356 VGTSSIKANAISLSQ
+1356 VGTSSIKANAINLSQ

-1377 SNHSTLELSGDLNLN
+1377 SNHSTLELQGDLNLN

-1444 DSSIVFKGASSL
+1444 NSSIVFKGAVSL
-1456 GGQFNLSNNSFLDFQ
+1456 GGQFNLSNHSSLDFQ

-1476 TSNTAFNFYN
+1476 TSNTAFNFYD

-1498 ALDIKA
+1498 ALDVKA

-1540 IDLLSDLNDN
+1540 IDLLSDLNGN

-1561 MNSNWYER
+1561 MNGNWYER
-1569 ISFFGMRI
+1569 INFFGMRI

-1651 QGVFYLTSSVK
+1651 EGVFYLTSSVK

-1698 QGNPISALHVYNKG
+1698 QGNPISALHIYNKG

-1744 LSNLKGDALNQL
+1744 LSNLNSNALNQL

-1779 VQNFNNGALIIG
+1779 VQNFNNGALIVG

-1800 NSTVVFGGL
+1800 NSAVVFGGL
-1809 GYQKPC
+1809 GYQTPC

-1933 NLIVNTLGSG
+1933 NLIADTLGSN

-2074 LGQDML
+2074 LGQDTL

-2123 GLFAPYGLSQVWQR
+2123 GLFAPYGLSQVWQK

-2211 NAANNNVSVSQ
+2211 NAANNNISVSQ
-2222 GNLFINASCVQQSD
+2222 GNLFINASCTQQSD

-2256 SSNNA
+2256 SSSNA

-2270 NNDESLMVTAND
+2270 NNDESLVVTAND

-2300 KGSANIK
+2300 KGSANVK

-2337 TNNLNIQGAF
+2337 TNNLNIQGVF
-2347 NNNATQKIGV
+2347 NNNATQKIEV

-2372 IYGLEVGGALN
+2372 IYGLGVGGALN
-2383 NFGAIHFNLENIQT
+2383 NLGTIHFNLENSQT
-2397 PAPLIQAEGI
+2397 PVNPLIQAEGI

-2490 ALPNSN
+2490 ALPDSN
-2496 NASPNNILS
+2496 NASQNNILS
-2505 LSVLHN
+2505 LSVLHD
-2511 QVKMSYGDKVMDF
+2511 QIKMSYGNKIMDF
-2524 TPPTLQDYIVGIQG
+2524 TPPTLQDYIAGIQG
-2538 QSALNQIEAIGG
+2538 QSALNQIEAVGG
-2550 NNAIKWLSTLM
+2550 NAIKWLSTLM
-2561 IKTKENPLFAPIY
+2561 METKENPLFAPIY
-2574 LENHSLNEILDATKD
+2574 LKNHSLNEILGVTKD

-2626 DFRAREGESNFSERL
+2626 DFRSREGESDFSKRL

-2651 PNPSEIFVKY
+2651 PNPGEVFIKH
-2661 SQPNKHPNN
+2661 SQLSKHPNN
-2670 LWVQGVGGASFISGG
+2670 LWVQGIGGASFISGG
-2685 NGTLYGLNVGYD
+2685 NGTLYGLNAGYD

-2712 YSGFNGNI
+2712 YSDFNGNI
-2720 MRSLGNNVDV
+2720 MHSLANNVDV

-2845 SRKYFGK
+2845 SRKYFGQ

-2869 AKGDNM
+2869 AKGGNM

-2922 QYQDLN
+2922 QYQDIN

>member
-10 KIKRSQ
+10 KIKRSHQNQ
-16 KIILKRPLWLMPLLI
+16 KTILKRPLWLMPLLI

-132 GNLDIELGSNAT
+132 GNLNIELGSNAT

-203 KVTINSNINAY
+203 KVNVNSNINAY

-251 CSSSGPSYSF
+251 CSTSGPSYSF
-261 KGTTSATNTT
+261 KGTTNATNTT
-271 FSNASGSFTFEES
+271 FSNASGSFTFEEN
-284 ANFSGAK
+284 ATFGGVK
-291 LNGGAFTFNKG
+291 WNGGAFTFNKG

-375 FNGGIFTFNNQTNPT
+375 F
-390 NSAQHPQILFENS
+390 
-403 SFSGSTTTLK
+403 SGNATTLK
-413 GSATFEQ
+413 GSVIFQQ
-420 AFNNSNHQL
+420 AFNNSNQQL

-436 DNATFNNTGKITIE
+436 DNATFNNTGKITINE
-450 KDASFNNT
+450 SASFNNT
-458 SFNTPV
+458 TFNASV
-464 DTNNMS
+464 DTNNMTIS
-470 VTGSVTLS
+470 GGVTLS

-489 DFGSSKIT
+489 DFGSAKVT
-497 LAQGATFNLTS
+497 LTQGATFNLTS
-508 LGSEKSV
+508 LGDKNSV

-527 HLLNHALNSLTN
+527 HLLNHVLSSLTN
-539 ALKTTESSSKPQ
+539 ALKTNESLSKPQ

-570 LSENAATPK
+570 LSENATTSKPA
-579 NTDSSPSA
+579 DSSPSA

-614 PNSIIIQALE
+614 HNSIIIQALE

-643 SNYINANMPW
+643 SNYINADMPW

-686 FKQTFSTNGSNLVI
+686 FKQIFSASNSNLVI

-713 SGTVSFGD
+713 SDTVSFGD

-732 PWPYYQCIGTTNGAY
+732 PWPYYQCAGTTNGAY

-757 LRSGNRIGTGGAAN
+757 LRSGNRVGTGGAAN
-771 LVFNGVDSI
+771 LVFNGVDSV

-792 GAYSS
+792 GIYSS
-797 SMTFSTQNMDS
+797 SMTFSTQNMDN
-808 SQNLNG
+808 SQNLSG

-833 DGKFIFNA
+833 DGKFTFNA

-871 NSGSFEISAKNASFN
+871 NSGSFEIGAKNASFN

-898 NNSNATTSFVGDFTN
+898 NNSSATTSFMGDFTN

-925 FGNSTNSDGS
+925 FGNSTNGS
-935 QNTANF
+935 QNNANF

-949 AGNATFDN
+949 SGNATFDN
-957 MAFNGPTN
+957 AVFNGPTN

-988 GDGMINFSAH
+988 GDGTISFSAH
-998 SVINIGE
+998 SVINIDQ

-1019 KEIEY
+1019 KAIEY
-1024 NNAFSKNLWQL
+1024 NDAFSKNLWQL

-1043 SSEKLVSSAG
+1043 SSEKLVSSVG
-1053 NGIYDVVYS
+1053 NGVYDVVYS

-1072 VFSPNSIS
+1072 IFSPNSIS

-1097 SDHLY
+1097 SDRLY

-1132 KSIDFYAS
+1132 NSIDFYAS

-1152 TLTGQNSAI
+1152 MFTGQNSAI

-1166 NIWTNASDAPQSNTI
+1166 NIWTSVSDAPQSNVI

-1262 SMNFISNSA
+1262 SMNFVSNSA

-1303 NSSFRGYVGQTQS
+1303 NSSFRGYVGTTQS
-1316 VFKFNAVNA
+1316 VFQFNAVNA

-1333 LSSGLYQISA
+1333 LSSGLYQMQA
-1343 KSVLFDNSNLSVS
+1343 KSVSFDNSNLSVS
-1356 VGTSSIKANAISLSQ
+1356 VGTSSIKANAINLSQ

-1377 SNHSTLELSGDLNLN
+1377 SNHSTLELQGDLNLN

-1433 FNSANITTSLS
+1433 FNSANITTSLNN
-1444 DSSIVFKGASSL
+1444 SSIVFKGAVSL
-1456 GGQFNLSNNSFLDFQ
+1456 GGQFNLSNNSSLDFQ

-1476 TSNTAFNFYN
+1476 TSNTAFNFYD

-1561 MNSNWYER
+1561 MNNNWYER

-1681 NNNLTSESSVI
+1681 NNSLSSESSII

-1698 QGNPISALHVYNKG
+1698 QGNPISALHIFNKG

-1731 IKKILGNDFSLSS
+1731 IKKILGNDFSLSH

-1764 WKNINELI
+1764 WKNINEFI

-1800 NSTVVFGGL
+1800 NSAVVFGGL

-1866 TGGSASVTFNSQT
+1866 TGGSASVTFNSKT

-1919 EVAMQSINKAGGLG
+1919 EVAVQSINKAGGLG
-1933 NLIVNTLGSG
+1933 NLIVNTLGSD

-2043 VISVMLQDIVKPS
+2043 VISVMLQDVVKPS
-2056 EALQN
+2056 KALQN

-2074 LGQDML
+2074 LGQDTL

-2115 LIPNLGKK
+2115 LIPSFGNK
-2123 GLFAPYGLSQVWQR
+2123 GIFAPYGLSQVWQK
-2137 GDFSFNAQGN
+2137 GDFNFNAQGN

-2158 NGGTLSFNAGNS
+2158 NGGALSFNAGNS

-2196 NINITTLDASNGLKI
+2196 NINITTLDASNGIKI
-2211 NAANNNVSVSQ
+2211 NAGSNNISVSQ
-2222 GNLFINASCVQQSD
+2222 GDLFINASCTQQSD
-2236 PITTNTA
+2236 PTTASAT

-2249 AQSANGA
+2249 AQSVNGA
-2256 SSNNA
+2256 SSSNA
-2261 SNNAPIALN
+2261 SNNVPIALN

-2347 NNNATQKIGV
+2347 NNNATQKIEV

-2372 IYGLEVGGALN
+2372 IYGLEVGGVLN
-2383 NFGAIHFNLENIQT
+2383 NFGAIRFNLENIQT
-2397 PAPLIQAEGI
+2397 PAPLIQVGGI

-2443 NPNSLQSY
+2443 NPDSLQSY

-2511 QVKMSYGDKVMDF
+2511 QIKMSYGNKIMDF
-2524 TPPTLQDYIVGIQG
+2524 TPPTLQDYIAGIQG

-2550 NNAIKWLSTLM
+2550 NSAINWLSTLM
-2561 IKTKENPLFAPIY
+2561 MKTKENPLFAPIY

-2651 PNPSEIFVKY
+2651 PNPSEVFVKY
-2661 SQPNKHPNN
+2661 SQPNKHQNN

-2756 HINSSNSLLS
+2756 NINSSNSLLS

-2869 AKGDNM
+2869 AKGGNM

-2922 QYQDLN
+2922 QYQDIN

>member
-1 MKQFKKKPK
+1 MKKFKKKPK
-10 KIKRSQ
+10 SIKRSHQ
-16 KIILKRPLWLMPLLI
+16 KTILKRPLWLTPLLI

-38 YADGTDILG
+38 YANNLWDLLNPKVGGEYVHWVKGSQYCAWWEFVGCLKNV
-47 LSWGEK
+47 WGANHK
-53 SQKVCVHRPWYAL
+53 GYDA
-66 WSCDK
+66 
-71 WEEKTQQFTGNQLI
+71 
-85 TKTWAGGNAANYYHS
+85 GNAANYLSS
-100 QNNQD
+100 QNYQAIFVGSGNE
-105 ITANLKNDNGTY
+105 TGTY
-117 FLSGLYNYTGGEYNG
+117 SLSGFTNYVG
-132 GNLDIELGSNAT
+132 GNLTI
-144 FNLGANSGNSF
+144 NLGNSVVLDLSGSNSF
-155 TSWYPNGHTNVTF
+155 TSYQGYNQGKDDVSFNV
-168 SAGTINVNNSVEVG
+168 GTINLNGALEVG

-203 KVTINSNINAY
+203 KVNINSNISAF

-226 AITINSVSL
+226 VITIGSVSL

-241 SLAKIGSGAN
+241 SLASVGVGAN
-251 CSSSGPSYSF
+251 CSTSGPSYSF
-261 KGTTSATNTT
+261 KGTTNATNTA
-271 FSNASGSFTFEES
+271 FSNASGSFTFEEN
-284 ANFSGAK
+284 ATFSGAK
-291 LNGGAFTFNKG
+291 LNGGSFTFNKG

-312 SGSFTF
+312 SGSFNF
-318 KGTSSFNNATFSNAS
+318 KGASSFNGATFSDAS
-333 YTFDNQATFQNSS
+333 YTFNNQATFQNSS

-356 QSNPTNSAQHPQIL
+356 QTNQ
-370 FENSS
+370 
-375 FNGGIFTFNNQTNPT
+375 
-390 NSAQHPQILFENS
+390 SAQHPQILFENS
-403 SFSGSTTTLK
+403 SFSGNATTLK
-413 GSATFEQ
+413 GFVDFQQ

-436 DNATFNNTGKITIE
+436 NNANFNNTGKITINE
-450 KDASFNNT
+450 SASFNSTTFNT
-458 SFNTPV
+458 SV

-489 DFGSSKIT
+489 DFGSSKVT
-497 LAQGATFNLTS
+497 LAQGTTFNLTS
-508 LGSEKSV
+508 LSSEKSV

-527 HLLNHALNSLTN
+527 NLLNHALNSLTS
-539 ALKTTESSSKPQ
+539 ALKMNESASKPQ

-563 NGVTGQL
+563 NGVAGQL
-570 LSENAATPK
+570 LNENTTASKPA
-579 NTDSSPSA
+579 DSSPSKTSSNSA
-587 PTKDSPQVYQ
+587 QVYQ
-597 VGYKIGDTI
+597 VGYKIGDII

-614 PNSIIIQALE
+614 HNSIIIQALE

-630 PPTISGS
+630 PPVISGS
-637 QFDLSA
+637 KFDLSA
-643 SNYINANMPW
+643 SNYINSDMPW

-686 FKQTFSTNGSNLVI
+686 FKQTFSASGSNLVI
-700 GYNATWTGNSVSS
+700 GYNSTWTDHNVSS
-713 SGTVSFGD
+713 SDTVSFGD

-732 PWPYYQCIGTTNGAY
+732 PWPYYQCTGTTNGTY

-771 LVFNGVDSI
+771 LVFNGVDNV

-792 GAYSS
+792 GIYSS
-797 SMTFSTQNMDS
+797 SMTFSTQGMDN

-814 LNANGKLSV
+814 LNPNGTLSV
-823 YGATFTNQAK
+823 YGTTFTNQAK

-841 GQATFENTNFNGGS
+841 GKATFENTNFNGGS

-871 NSGSFEISAKNASFN
+871 NSGSFEISAKNASFD

-913 ANSNLQI
+913 AHSNLQI

-925 FGNSTNSDGS
+925 FGNSANGS
-935 QNTANF
+935 QNNANF

-949 AGNATFDN
+949 SGNATFDN
-957 MAFNGPTN
+957 VVFNSPTN

-988 GDGMINFSAH
+988 GDGTITFNAH
-998 SVINIGE
+998 SVINIAE

-1053 NGIYDVVYS
+1053 NGVYDVVYS

-1072 VFSPNSIS
+1072 IFSPNSIS

-1088 VFDYVDMEK
+1088 VFDYMDMEK

-1102 YQNALGFMTYMPNS
+1102 YKNVAGFMTYMPNS

-1123 LNNTIYYYD
+1123 SNNTIYYYD
-1132 KSIDFYAS
+1132 NSIDFYAS
-1140 GKTLF
+1140 GKTSF

-1152 TLTGQNSAI
+1152 TFTGQNSAI

-1166 NIWTNASDAPQSNTI
+1166 SIWTNVSDAPQSNTI

-1262 SMNFISNSA
+1262 SMNFVSNSA

-1285 QNKGNPNFSFNA
+1285 QNGGNPNFSFNA

-1316 VFKFNAVNA
+1316 VFKFNAANA
-1325 ISFTNSSN
+1325 INFTNSTN
-1333 LSSGLYQISA
+1333 LSSGLYQMQA
-1343 KSVLFDNSNLSVS
+1343 KSVSFDNSSLSVS
-1356 VGTSSIKANAISLSQ
+1356 VGTSSIKANAINLSQ
-1371 NASINA
+1371 NASINV
-1377 SNHSTLELSGDLNLN
+1377 SNHSTLELQGDLNLN
-1392 DTSSLNLNQSA
+1392 DTSSLNLNQST
-1403 INVSNNA
+1403 INISNNA
-1410 TINDYASLIASNG
+1410 AINDYASLIASNNA
-1423 SHLNFNGAVN
+1423 HINFNGTTN
-1433 FNSANITTSLS
+1433 FNSANITTSLNH
-1444 DSSIVFKGASSL
+1444 SSIVFKGAISL
-1456 GGQFNLSNNSFLDFQ
+1456 GGQFNLSNNSSLDFQ

-1476 TSNTAFNFYN
+1476 TSNTAFNFYD

-1514 PNNSSVLNLKN
+1514 PNSSSVLNLKN
-1525 SQLVFSDQGSLNIAN
+1525 SQLVFGDQGSLNIAN

-1561 MNSNWYER
+1561 MNNNWYER

-1651 QGVFYLTSSVK
+1651 QGVFYLTSNVK

-1668 QSYQASGSNNTTK
+1668 QSYQANGSNNTTK
-1681 NNNLTSESSVI
+1681 NNNLTSESSII

-1712 YNFNNIK
+1712 YNLNNIK

-1731 IKKILGNDFSLSS
+1731 IKKVLGNDFSLSS
-1744 LSNLKGDALNQL
+1744 LSTLNPNALNQL
-1756 TKLITPSD
+1756 TKLITPND
-1764 WKNINELI
+1764 WKNINEFI

-1779 VQNFNNGALIIG
+1779 VQNFNNGTLIVG
-1791 ATKIGQTNT
+1791 AAKIGQTDT
-1800 NSTVVFGGL
+1800 NSAVVFGGL

-1879 SLILNQANIVSSQT
+1879 SLVLNQANIVSSQT

-1933 NLIVNTLGSG
+1933 NLIADTLGSN
-1943 SVIGGYLTPE
+1943 SVIGGHLTPE

-2043 VISVMLQDIVKPS
+2043 VISVILQDIVKPS
-2056 EALQN
+2056 EALKS
-2061 DVVALGKQMIGEF
+2061 DVAALGKQMIGEF
-2074 LGQDML
+2074 LGQDTL

-2100 AAKGLGPIYEQGLGD
+2100 AAKGLGSIYEQGLGD
-2115 LIPNLGKK
+2115 LMPNLGKK
-2123 GLFAPYGLSQVWQR
+2123 GLFAPYGLSQVWQK

-2158 NGGTLSFNAGNS
+2158 NGGTLSFNAGDT
-2170 LIFAGNNHIAFT
+2170 LIFAGNNHISFT
-2182 NHSGTLNL
+2182 NHAGTLNL

-2211 NAANNNVSVSQ
+2211 NAGSNNVLVSQ
-2222 GNLFINASCVQQSD
+2222 GNLFINASCTQQST
-2236 PITTNTA
+2236 PTA
-2243 NPCALS
+2243 ANATNPCTT
-2249 AQSANGA
+2249 AQNNA

-2261 SNNAPIALN
+2261 SNNAQIALN
-2270 NNDESLMVTAND
+2270 NNDESLMITAND

-2347 NNNATQKIGV
+2347 DNNATRKIEV
-2357 LQNLVIASNASLSTG
+2357 LQNLTIASNASLSTG

-2397 PAPLIQAEGI
+2397 PTPLIQAEGI
-2407 INLNTTQT
+2407 INLNTTQV
-2415 PFINVNNSMANNT
+2415 PFMNVNNSMADNT
-2428 TYTLLKSSRYIDYNI
+2428 THTLLKSSRYIDYNI

-2451 LKLYTLININ
+2451 LNLYTLININ

-2490 ALPNSN
+2490 VLPNSN
-2496 NASPNNILS
+2496 NASQNNILS
-2505 LSVLHN
+2505 LSVLYN
-2511 QVKMSYGDKVMDF
+2511 QIKMSYGAKVMDF
-2524 TPPTLQDYIVGIQG
+2524 TPPTLQDYIAGIQG

-2561 IKTKENPLFAPIY
+2561 METKENPLFAPIY
-2574 LENHSLNEILDATKD
+2574 LQNHSLHEILGVAKD
-2589 LQNTASL
+2589 LLNTASL
-2596 ISNPNFRDNA
+2596 ISNPNFRNNA
-2606 TNLLELASYTQQTSR
+2606 ANLLELASYTQQTSR

-2626 DFRAREGESNFSERL
+2626 DFRAREGESDFSKHL

-2651 PNPSEIFVKY
+2651 PNPGEVFVKY
-2661 SQPNKHPNN
+2661 SQPNKHQNN
-2670 LWVQGVGGASFISGG
+2670 LWVQGIGGASFISGG

-2720 MRSLGNNVDV
+2720 MHSLANNVDV

-2749 TYGGNAS
+2749 TYGGNANN
-2756 HINSSNSLLS
+2756 INSSNSLLS
-2766 VLNQRYN
+2766 VLNQRYS

-2815 GKMQNPAYQQFVMH
+2815 GKMNDAAYKQFLMH

-2869 AKGDNM
+2869 SKGDNM
-2875 VRFVGEN
+2875 VRFMGEN
-2882 TLLYRKGEIFNTF
+2882 TLLYRKGEVFNTF

-2922 QYQDLN
+2922 QYQDIN

>member
-10 KIKRSQ
+10 KITRKQ
-16 KIILKRPLWLMPLLI
+16 KTILKRPLWLMPLLI
-31 GGFASGV
+31 SGFASGA

-53 SQKVCVHRPWYAL
+53 SQKVCVHHPWYAL

-132 GNLDIELGSNAT
+132 GNLNIELGSNAT
-144 FNLGANSGNSF
+144 FNLGASSGNSF

-203 KVTINSNINAY
+203 KVNVNSNINAY

-226 AITINSVSL
+226 VITIGSVSL

-251 CSSSGPSYSF
+251 CSTSGPSYSF
-261 KGTTSATNTT
+261 KGTTNATNTT
-271 FSNASGSFTFEES
+271 FSNASGSFTFEEN
-284 ANFSGAK
+284 ATFSGAK
-291 LNGGAFTFNKG
+291 WNGGAFTFNKG
-302 FNATNNTAFN
+302 FSATNNTAFN

-318 KGTSSFNNATFSNAS
+318 KGTSSFNGASFSNAS
-333 YTFDNQATFQNSS
+333 YTFNNQATFQNSS

-375 FNGGIFTFNNQTNPT
+375 F
-390 NSAQHPQILFENS
+390 
-403 SFSGSTTTLK
+403 SGNATTLK

-436 DNATFNNTGKITIE
+436 NNATFNNTGKIIINE
-450 KDASFNNT
+450 NMSFNNT
-458 SFNTPV
+458 TFNTSV
-464 DTNNMS
+464 NTNNMTIS
-470 VTGSVTLS
+470 GSVTLS
-478 GKNDLKNGSTL
+478 GKNDLNNGSTL

-497 LAQGATFNLTS
+497 LTQGTTFNLTS

-515 TILNSSGGITYN
+515 TILNSSGGITYDN
-527 HLLNHALNSLTN
+527 LLNHALSSLTN
-539 ALKTTESSSKPQ
+539 ALKTTESPSKPQ
-551 SFAQGLWDMITY
+551 SFAQGLWEMITY

-570 LSENAATPK
+570 LSGNAATSKPA
-579 NTDSSPSA
+579 NASPSA

-606 YKLQETFS
+606 YKLQETFG

-630 PPTISGS
+630 PPVISGS
-637 QFDLSA
+637 KFDLSA
-643 SNYINANMPW
+643 SNYINADMPW

-686 FKQTFSTNGSNLVI
+686 FKQTFSASNSNLVI

-732 PWPYYQCIGTTNGAY
+732 PWPYYQCAGTTNGAY

-757 LRSGNRIGTGGAAN
+757 LRSGNRVGTGGAAN

-797 SMTFSTQNMDS
+797 SMTFSTQSMDN
-808 SQNLNG
+808 SQNLSG
-814 LNANGKLSV
+814 LNANGTLSV

-833 DGKFIFNA
+833 DGKFTFNA

-871 NSGSFEISAKNASFN
+871 NSGSFEIGAKNASFN

-898 NNSNATTSFVGDFTN
+898 NNSNATTSFMGDFTN

-925 FGNSTNSDGS
+925 FGNSTNGS

-957 MAFNGPTN
+957 VVFNSPTN
-965 TSVKGQVTLNNI
+965 TSVKGQVTLNDI

-988 GDGMINFSAH
+988 GDGTISFSAH
-998 SVINIGE
+998 SVINIDQ

-1019 KEIEY
+1019 KEIDY

-1043 SSEKLVSSAG
+1043 SSEKLVSSTG
-1053 NGIYDVVYS
+1053 NGVYDVVYS

-1097 SDHLY
+1097 SDRLY
-1102 YQNALGFMTYMPNS
+1102 YKDVVGFMTYMPNS

-1123 LNNTIYYYD
+1123 PNNTIYYYD
-1132 KSIDFYAS
+1132 NSIDFYAS

-1152 TLTGQNSAI
+1152 TFTGQNSAI

-1166 NIWTNASDAPQSNTI
+1166 NIWTSASDAPQSNTI

-1235 SLNFNGLQGILL
+1235 NLNFNGLQGILL

-1262 SMNFISNSA
+1262 SMNLVSNSA

-1303 NSSFRGYVGQTQS
+1303 NSSFRGYVGTTQS

-1333 LSSGLYQISA
+1333 LSSGLYQMQA

-1356 VGTSSIKANAISLSQ
+1356 VGTSSIKANAINLSQ

-1377 SNHSTLELSGDLNLN
+1377 SNHSTLNLSGDLNLN
-1392 DTSSLNLNQSA
+1392 DTSSLNLNQST

-1410 TINDYASLIASNG
+1410 TINDYANLIASNG

-1444 DSSIVFKGASSL
+1444 DSSIVFKGAVSL
-1456 GGQFNLSNNSFLDFQ
+1456 GGQFNLSNNSSLDFQ

-1476 TSNTAFNFYN
+1476 TSNTAFNFYG
-1486 NAFSQSPITFHQ
+1486 NAFSQSPIAFHQ
-1498 ALDIKA
+1498 ALNIKA

-1540 IDLLSDLNDN
+1540 IDLLSDLNGN

-1561 MNSNWYER
+1561 MNGNWYER

-1598 LKITESFKDNQL
+1598 LKITESFKNNQL

-1651 QGVFYLTSSVK
+1651 EGVFYLTSSVK

-1681 NNNLTSESSVI
+1681 NNNLSSESSII
-1692 SQTYNA
+1692 SQTYNT

-1712 YNFNNIK
+1712 YNFSNIK

-1791 ATKIGQTNT
+1791 ATKIGQTDT
-1800 NSTVVFGGL
+1800 NSSVVFGGL

-2056 EALQN
+2056 DALKN

-2074 LGQDML
+2074 LGQDTL

-2115 LIPNLGKK
+2115 LMPNLGNK
-2123 GLFAPYGLSQVWQR
+2123 GLFAPYGLSQVWQK
-2137 GDFSFNAQGN
+2137 GDFNFNAQGN

-2182 NHSGTLNL
+2182 NHFGTLQL

-2222 GNLFINASCVQQSD
+2222 GNLFINASCAQQSD
-2236 PITTNTA
+2236 PTTASAT

-2249 AQSANGA
+2249 TQNNA
-2256 SSNNA
+2256 SSSNA

-2270 NNDESLMVTAND
+2270 NNDESLVVTAND

-2300 KGSANIK
+2300 KGSANVK

-2347 NNNATQKIGV
+2347 NNNATQKIEV

-2383 NFGAIHFNLENIQT
+2383 NFGTIHFNLENIQT
-2397 PAPLIQAEGI
+2397 PTPLIQAEGI
-2407 INLNTTQT
+2407 INLNTAQT

-2428 TYTLLKSSRYIDYNI
+2428 TYTLLKSGRYINYNI
-2443 NPNSLQSY
+2443 NPDSLQSY

-2490 ALPNSN
+2490 ALPSSN

-2511 QVKMSYGDKVMDF
+2511 QIKMSYGNKIMDF
-2524 TPPTLQDYIVGIQG
+2524 TPPTLQDYIAGIQG

-2561 IKTKENPLFAPIY
+2561 METKENPLFAPIY

-2651 PNPSEIFVKY
+2651 PNPSEVFVKY
-2661 SQPNKHPNN
+2661 SQPNKHQNN

-2697 RLVKNV
+2697 RLVKSV

-2720 MRSLGNNVDV
+2720 MHSLANNVDV

-2756 HINSSNSLLS
+2756 NINSSNSLLS

-2922 QYQDLN
+2922 QYQDIN

>member
-1 MKQFKKKPK
+1 MKKFKKKPK
-10 KIKRSQ
+10 SIKRSQ
-16 KIILKRPLWLMPLLI
+16 KIILKHPLWLTPLLI

-53 SQKVCVHRPWYAL
+53 SQKVCVHHPWYAL

-71 WEEKTQQFTGNQLI
+71 WEEKTQQYTGNQLI
-85 TKTWAGGNAANYYHS
+85 TKTWAGGNAANYYHT
-100 QNNQD
+100 QNNQN
-105 ITANLKNDNGTY
+105 ITANLKNDNGNY

-144 FNLGANSGNSF
+144 FNLGASSGNSF

-203 KVTINSNINAY
+203 KVTINSNISAY
-214 KTSQVNIGNANS
+214 KTSQVNVGNANS
-226 AITINSVSL
+226 VITINSVSL

-241 SLAKIGSGAN
+241 SLASVGIGAN
-251 CSSSGPSYSF
+251 CSTSGPSYSF
-261 KGTTSATNTT
+261 KGTTNATNTA
-271 FSNASGSFTFEES
+271 FSNANGSFTFEEN
-284 ANFSGAK
+284 ATFSGAK
-291 LNGGAFTFNKG
+291 LNGGAFTFNKE
-302 FNATNNTAFN
+302 FKATNNTAFN
-312 SGSFTF
+312 SGSFNF
-318 KGTSSFNNATFSNAS
+318 KGVSSFNGASFSNAS
-333 YTFDNQATFQNSS
+333 YTFDNQAAFQNSS

-356 QSNPTNSAQHPQIL
+356 QTNQTNSEHPQI
-370 FENSS
+370 
-375 FNGGIFTFNNQTNPT
+375 Q
-390 NSAQHPQILFENS
+390 NS
-403 SFSGSTTTLK
+403 SFSGNATTLK
-413 GSATFEQ
+413 GFVNFQQ

-429 TIQNASF
+429 TMQNASF
-436 DNATFNNTGKITIE
+436 DNANFSNTGKITINE
-450 KDASFNNT
+450 SASFNDTTFNT
-458 SFNTPV
+458 SV
-464 DTNNMS
+464 DTSNMS

-489 DFGSSKIT
+489 DFGSSQVT
-497 LAQGATFNLTS
+497 LTQGTTFNLTS
-508 LGSEKSV
+508 LGDKKSV

-527 HLLNHALNSLTN
+527 NLLNHALNSLTS
-539 ALKTTESSSKPQ
+539 ALKTNESSSDPQ

-570 LSENAATPK
+570 LNENIAASKPTG
-579 NTDSSPSA
+579 SSPSKSSSN
-587 PTKDSPQVYQ
+587 PTQVYQ

-614 PNSIIIQALE
+614 HNSIIIQALE

-630 PPTISGS
+630 PPVINGS
-637 QFDLSA
+637 KFDLSA
-643 SNYINANMPW
+643 SNYINADMPW

-686 FKQTFSTNGSNLVI
+686 FKQIFSASGSNLVI
-700 GYNATWTGNSVSS
+700 GYNSTWTGNSVSS

-732 PWPYYQCIGTTNGAY
+732 PWPYYQCTGTTNGTY

-771 LVFNGVDSI
+771 LTFNGVDSI

-792 GAYSS
+792 GIYSS
-797 SMTFSTQNMDS
+797 SMTFSTQNMDN
-808 SQNLNG
+808 SQNLKG
-814 LNANGKLSV
+814 LNSNGTLSV
-823 YGATFTNQAK
+823 YGTTFTNEAK

-841 GQATFENTNFNGGS
+841 GQAVFENTNFNGGS

-898 NNSNATTSFVGDFTN
+898 NNSNATTSFIGDFAN
-913 ANSNLQI
+913 AHSNLQI

-925 FGNSTNSDGS
+925 FGNPTNSNGS
-935 QNTANF
+935 QNNTNF

-949 AGNATFDN
+949 SGNAIFDN
-957 MAFNGPTN
+957 VVFNGPTN

-988 GDGMINFSAH
+988 GDGTITFSAH
-998 SVINIGE
+998 SVINIAE
-1005 AITNGNPITLVSSS
+1005 SITNGNPITLVSSS

-1043 SSEKLVSSAG
+1043 SSEKLVSSVG
-1053 NGIYDVVYS
+1053 NGVYDVVYS

-1072 VFSPNSIS
+1072 VFSQNSIS
-1080 IRRLGVGM
+1080 IRRLGVSM

-1102 YQNALGFMTYMPNS
+1102 YKDVVGFMTYMPNS

-1123 LNNTIYYYD
+1123 SNNTIYYYD
-1132 KSIDFYAS
+1132 NSIDFYAS

-1152 TLTGQNSAI
+1152 TFTGQNSAI

-1166 NIWTNASDAPQSNTI
+1166 NIWTSLSDVPQSNTI

-1285 QNKGNPNFSFNA
+1285 QNGGNPNFSFNA

-1303 NSSFRGYVGQTQS
+1303 NSSFRGYVGKTQS

-1325 ISFTNSSN
+1325 INFTNSTN
-1333 LSSGLYQISA
+1333 LSFGLYQMQA
-1343 KSVLFDNSNLSVS
+1343 KSVSFDNSNLSVS
-1356 VGTSSIKANAISLSQ
+1356 VGTSSIKASAISLSQ

-1377 SNHSTLELSGDLNLN
+1377 SNHSTLELQGDLNVN
-1392 DTSSLNLNQSA
+1392 DTSSLNLNQST

-1410 TINDYASLIASNG
+1410 TINDHASLIASNNA
-1423 SHLNFNGAVN
+1423 HINFNGATN

-1444 DSSIVFKGASSL
+1444 NSSIVFKGAISL
-1456 GGQFNLSNNSFLDFQ
+1456 GGQFNLSNHSSLDFQ

-1476 TSNTAFNFYN
+1476 TSNTAFNFYD

-1514 PNNSSVLNLKN
+1514 PNNSSVLDLKN

-1668 QSYQASGSNNTTK
+1668 QSYQANGSNNTTK
-1681 NNNLTSESSVI
+1681 NNNLSSESSVI

-1698 QGNPISALHVYNKG
+1698 QGNPISALHIYNKG

-1744 LSNLKGDALNQL
+1744 LSDLNPDALNQL
-1756 TKLITPSD
+1756 TKLITPND

-1800 NSTVVFGGL
+1800 SSVVFGGL

-1919 EVAMQSINKAGGLG
+1919 EVAVQSINKAGGLG
-1933 NLIVNTLGSG
+1933 NLIVNTLGSN

-1975 GLNTAI
+1975 GLNAAI

-2043 VISVMLQDIVKPS
+2043 VISVVLQDIVKPS
-2056 EALQN
+2056 KALQN

-2074 LGQDML
+2074 LGQDTL

-2123 GLFAPYGLSQVWQR
+2123 GLFAPYGLSQVWQK

-2182 NHSGTLNL
+2182 NHSGTLQL

-2211 NAANNNVSVSQ
+2211 NAGSNNISVSQ
-2222 GNLFINASCVQQSD
+2222 GDLFINASCAQQSD
-2236 PITTNTA
+2236 PTA
-2243 NPCALS
+2243 ANATNPCALS

-2256 SSNNA
+2256 SSSNA

-2270 NNDESLMVTAND
+2270 NNDEILMVTAND

-2300 KGSANIK
+2300 KGSANVK

-2330 EKNASFV
+2330 ENNASFV

-2347 NNNATQKIGV
+2347 NNNATQKIEV

-2372 IYGLEVGGALN
+2372 TYGLEVGGTLN
-2383 NFGAIHFNLENIQT
+2383 HFGTINFNLENSQT
-2397 PAPLIQAEGI
+2397 PVNPLIQAEGI

-2428 TYTLLKSSRYIDYNI
+2428 AYTLLKSSRYIDYNI

-2496 NASPNNILS
+2496 NASQNHILS
-2505 LSVLHN
+2505 LSVLYD
-2511 QVKMSYGDKVMDF
+2511 QIKMSYGDRIMDF

-2538 QSALNQIEAIGG
+2538 QSALNQIEAVG

-2561 IKTKENPLFAPIY
+2561 METKENPLFAPIY
-2574 LENHSLNEILDATKD
+2574 LKNHSLNEILGVTKD

-2596 ISNPNFRDNA
+2596 ISNPNFRNNA

-2626 DFRAREGESNFSERL
+2626 DFRAREGESDFSL

-2651 PNPSEIFVKY
+2651 PNPGEVFVKY
-2661 SQPNKHPNN
+2661 SQLSKHPNN

-2685 NGTLYGLNVGYD
+2685 NGTLYGLNAGYD

-2712 YSGFNGNI
+2712 YSDFNGNI
-2720 MRSLGNNVDV
+2720 MHSLGNNVDV

-2749 TYGGNAS
+2749 TYGGNANN
-2756 HINSSNSLLS
+2756 INSSNPLLS
-2766 VLNQRYN
+2766 VLNQRYS

-2815 GKMQNPAYQQFVMH
+2815 GKMNDAAYKQFLMH

-2869 AKGDNM
+2869 SKGGNV

-2882 TLLYRKGEIFNTF
+2882 TLLYRKGEVFNTF

-2922 QYQDLN
+2922 QYQDIN

>member
-1 MKQFKKKPK
+1 MKKFKKKPK
-10 KIKRSQ
+10 KITRNQ
-16 KIILKRPLWLMPLLI
+16 KTILKRPLWLAPLLI
-31 GGFASGV
+31 SGFASGV
-38 YADGTDILG
+38 YANNLWDLLNPKVGG
-47 LSWGEK
+47 EYVHWVKGSQYCSW
-53 SQKVCVHRPWYAL
+53 
-66 WSCDK
+66 
-71 WEEKTQQFTGNQLI
+71 WEI
-85 TKTWAGGNAANYYHS
+85 AGCLRNVWGANHKGYDAGNAANYLSS
-100 QNNQD
+100 QNYQAISVGSGNE
-105 ITANLKNDNGTY
+105 TGTY
-117 FLSGLYNYTGGEYNG
+117 SLSGFANYVG
-132 GNLDIELGSNAT
+132 GNLTI
-144 FNLGANSGNSF
+144 NLGNSVVLDLSGSNSF
-155 TSWYPNGHTNVTF
+155 TSYQGYNQGKDDVSFNVG
-168 SAGTINVNNSVEVG
+168 AINLSGALEVG

-203 KVTINSNINAY
+203 QVNINSNISAF

-226 AITINSVSL
+226 AITIGSVSL
-235 SGDTCS
+235 SGDVCS
-241 SLAKIGSGAN
+241 SSVSFGVGAN
-251 CSSSGPSYSF
+251 CSTSGPSYSF
-261 KGTTSATNTT
+261 KGTTNATNTD
-271 FSNASGSFTFEES
+271 FSNASGSFTFEEN
-284 ANFSGAK
+284 ATFSGAK
-291 LNGGAFTFNKG
+291 LNGGAFTFNKD

-312 SGSFTF
+312 SGSFNF
-318 KGTSSFNNATFSNAS
+318 KGASSFNGATFSNAT
-333 YTFDNQATFQNSS
+333 YTFNNQATFQNSS

-356 QSNPTNSAQHPQIL
+356 Q
-370 FENSS
+370 
-375 FNGGIFTFNNQTNPT
+375 NNQ
-390 NSAQHPQILFENS
+390 SAQHPQILFENS
-403 SFSGSTTTLK
+403 SFSGNATTLK
-413 GSATFEQ
+413 GFVNFQQ

-429 TIQNASF
+429 TMQNASF
-436 DNATFNNTGKITIE
+436 NNANFNNTGKITINE
-450 KDASFNNT
+450 GASFNDTTFNT
-458 SFNTPV
+458 SV
-464 DTNNMS
+464 DTSNMTI
-470 VTGSVTLS
+470 TGSVTLS

-489 DFGSSKIT
+489 DFGSSKVT
-497 LAQGATFNLTS
+497 LTQGTTFNLTS
-508 LGSEKSV
+508 LGDKNSV

-527 HLLNHALNSLTN
+527 NLLNHALNSLTS
-539 ALKTTESSSKPQ
+539 ALKTNESSSDPQ

-570 LSENAATPK
+570 LSADAATSKPA
-579 NTDSSPSA
+579 DSSPSKSSTNSA
-587 PTKDSPQVYQ
+587 QVYQ
-597 VGYKIGDTI
+597 VGYKIGDII

-614 PNSIIIQALE
+614 HNSIIIQALE

-630 PPTISGS
+630 PPVISGS
-637 QFDLSA
+637 KFDLSA
-643 SNYINANMPW
+643 SNYIDSNMPW
-653 YDHKYY
+653 YDHKSY

-686 FKQTFSTNGSNLVI
+686 FKQTFSASGSNLVI
-700 GYNATWTGNSVSS
+700 GYNSTWTDHNVSS
-713 SGTVSFGD
+713 SDTVSFGD

-732 PWPYYQCIGTTNGAY
+732 PWPYYQCTGTTNGTY

-771 LVFNGVDSI
+771 LIFNGVDSV

-792 GAYSS
+792 GIYSS
-797 SMTFSTQNMDS
+797 SMTFSTQDMDN

-814 LNANGKLSV
+814 LNPNGMLSV
-823 YGATFTNQAK
+823 YGTTFTNQAK

-841 GQATFENTNFNGGS
+841 GKATFENTNFNGGS

-920 AGNAV
+920 AGSAV
-925 FGNSTNSDGS
+925 FGNSANGS
-935 QNTANF
+935 QNNANF

-949 AGNATFDN
+949 SGNATFDN
-957 MAFNGPTN
+957 VVFNSPTN
-965 TSVKGQVTLNNI
+965 MSVKGQVTLNNI

-988 GDGMINFSAH
+988 GDGTITFNAH
-998 SVINIGE
+998 SVINIAE

-1053 NGIYDVVYS
+1053 NGVYDVVYS

-1072 VFSPNSIS
+1072 IFSQNSIS

-1088 VFDYVDMEK
+1088 VFDYMDMEK

-1102 YQNALGFMTYMPNS
+1102 YKNVVGFMTYMPNS

-1123 LNNTIYYYD
+1123 SNNTIYYYD
-1132 KSIDFYAS
+1132 NSIDFYAS

-1152 TLTGQNSAI
+1152 TFTGQNSAI

-1166 NIWTNASDAPQSNTI
+1166 SIWTNASDAPQSDTI

-1235 SLNFNGLQGILL
+1235 SLNFNGIQGILL

-1254 RAAGTQSS
+1254 CAAGTQSS

-1285 QNKGNPNFSFNA
+1285 QNGGNPNFSFNA

-1303 NSSFRGYVGQTQS
+1303 NSSFRGYVGKTQS
-1316 VFKFNAVNA
+1316 VFKFNAANA
-1325 ISFTNSSN
+1325 ISFTNSTN
-1333 LSSGLYQISA
+1333 LSSGLYQMQA
-1343 KSVLFDNSNLSVS
+1343 KSVSFDNSNLSVS
-1356 VGTSSIKANAISLSQ
+1356 VGTSSIKANAINLSQ

-1377 SNHSTLELSGDLNLN
+1377 SNHSTLELQGDLNLN
-1392 DTSSLNLNQSA
+1392 DTSSLNLNQSV

-1410 TINDYASLIASNG
+1410 TINDYASLIVNDG
-1423 SHLNFNGAVN
+1423 SRLNFNGTTN
-1433 FNSANITTSLS
+1433 FNSENITTSLNH
-1444 DSSIVFKGASSL
+1444 SSVVFKGAVSL
-1456 GGQFNLSNNSFLDFQ
+1456 GGQFNLSNNSSLDFQ

-1476 TSNTAFNFYN
+1476 TSNTAFNFYDS
-1486 NAFSQSPITFHQ
+1486 AFSQSPITFHQ

-1504 PLSLGGNLLN
+1504 PLSLGGNLLS

-1555 NIIQAD
+1555 NIIQAG

-1569 ISFFGMRI
+1569 INFFGMRI
-1577 NDGIYDAKNQT
+1577 NDGVYDAINQT

-1617 PGIKNTLYNIGSE
+1617 PGIKNTLYNISSE
-1630 IFNYQKVY
+1630 VFNYQKVY

-1651 QGVFYLTSSVK
+1651 EGVFYLTSNVK
-1662 GYYNPN
+1662 GYYSPN

-1681 NNNLTSESSVI
+1681 NNNLTSDSSVI

-1744 LSNLKGDALNQL
+1744 LSDLNSNALNQL
-1756 TKLITPSD
+1756 TKLITPDD

-1779 VQNFNNGALIIG
+1779 VQNFNNGTLIVG
-1791 ATKIGQTNT
+1791 AAKIGQTDT
-1800 NSTVVFGGL
+1800 NSAVVFGGL

-1933 NLIVNTLGSG
+1933 NLIADTLGSD
-1943 SVIGGYLTPE
+1943 SVIGGHLTPE

-1975 GLNTAI
+1975 GLNAAI
-1981 KDLIRQKLGFWTGL
+1981 KNLIRQKLGFWTGL

-2061 DVVALGKQMIGEF
+2061 DAAALGKQMIGEF
-2074 LGQDML
+2074 LGQDTL

-2123 GLFAPYGLSQVWQR
+2123 GLFAPYGLSQVWQK
-2137 GDFSFNAQGN
+2137 GDFNFNAQGN

-2170 LIFAGNNHIAFT
+2170 LIFAGNNHISFT
-2182 NHSGTLNL
+2182 NHAGLLNL

-2196 NINITTLDASNGLKI
+2196 NINITTLNVSNGLKI

-2222 GNLFINASCVQQSD
+2222 GNLFINASCVKQND
-2236 PITTNTA
+2236 PATTNIA
-2243 NPCALS
+2243 NPCTLS

-2256 SSNNA
+2256 SSNA
-2261 SNNAPIALN
+2261 SNNGQIALS

-2330 EKNASFV
+2330 EKNANFMA
-2337 TNNLNIQGAF
+2337 NNLNIQGAF
-2347 NNNATQKIGV
+2347 NNNATRKIEV
-2357 LQNLVIASNASLSTG
+2357 LQNLTIASNASLSTG

-2383 NFGAIHFNLENIQT
+2383 NFGAIHFNLEKIQT
-2397 PAPLIQAEGI
+2397 PTPLIQAKGI
-2407 INLNTTQT
+2407 INLSTTQT
-2415 PFINVNNSMANNT
+2415 PFMNVNNSMANNT

-2451 LKLYTLININ
+2451 LNLYTLININ

-2496 NASPNNILS
+2496 NAHQNNILS

-2538 QSALNQIEAIGG
+2538 QSALNQIEAVGG

-2561 IKTKENPLFAPIY
+2561 METKENPLFAPIY
-2574 LENHSLNEILDATKD
+2574 LKNHSLHEILGVAKD
-2589 LQNTASL
+2589 LLNTASL
-2596 ISNPNFRDNA
+2596 ISNPNFRNNA

-2626 DFRAREGESNFSERL
+2626 DFRSREGESDFSERL

-2651 PNPSEIFVKY
+2651 PNSSEVFVKY
-2661 SQPNKHPNN
+2661 SQPNKHQNN
-2670 LWVQGVGGASFISGG
+2670 LWAQGVGGASFISGG

-2720 MRSLGNNVDV
+2720 MHSLANNVDV

-2756 HINSSNSLLS
+2756 NINSSNSLLS
-2766 VLNQRYN
+2766 VLNQRYS

-2815 GKMQNPAYQQFVMH
+2815 GKMNDAAYKQFLMH

-2869 AKGDNM
+2869 SKGDNV

-2882 TLLYRKGEIFNTF
+2882 TLLYRKGEVFNTF

-2922 QYQDLN
+2922 QYQDIN

>member
-1 MKQFKKKPK
+1 MKKFKKKPK
-10 KIKRSQ
+10 SIKRSHQ
-16 KIILKRPLWLMPLLI
+16 KTILKRPLWLAPLLI

-38 YADGTDILG
+38 HANNLWDLLNPKVGGEYVHWVKGSQYCAWWEFAGCLKNV
-47 LSWGEK
+47 WGANHK
-53 SQKVCVHRPWYAL
+53 GYDA
-66 WSCDK
+66 
-71 WEEKTQQFTGNQLI
+71 
-85 TKTWAGGNAANYYHS
+85 GNAANYLSS
-100 QNNQD
+100 QNYQAIFVGSGNE
-105 ITANLKNDNGTY
+105 TGTY
-117 FLSGLYNYTGGEYNG
+117 SLSGFTNYVG
-132 GNLDIELGSNAT
+132 GNLTI
-144 FNLGANSGNSF
+144 NLGNSVVLDLSGSNSF
-155 TSWYPNGHTNVTF
+155 TSYQGYHQGKDDVSFNVGAINLNGTL
-168 SAGTINVNNSVEVG
+168 EVG

-203 KVTINSNINAY
+203 KVNINSNISAF

-226 AITINSVSL
+226 AITIGSVSL
-235 SGDTCS
+235 SGDICS
-241 SLAKIGSGAN
+241 SLASVGVGAN
-251 CSSSGPSYSF
+251 CSTSGPSYSF
-261 KGTTSATNTT
+261 KGTANATNTA
-271 FSNASGSFTFEES
+271 FSNASGSFTFEEN
-284 ANFSGAK
+284 AAFSGAK
-291 LNGGAFTFNKG
+291 LNGGAFTFNKD
-302 FNATNNTAFN
+302 FSTTNNTAFN
-312 SGSFTF
+312 SGSFNF
-318 KGTSSFNNATFSNAS
+318 NGASSFNGTTFSNAS
-333 YTFDNQATFQNSS
+333 YTFNHQATFQNSS

-356 QSNPTNSAQHPQIL
+356 Q
-370 FENSS
+370 
-375 FNGGIFTFNNQTNPT
+375 NNQST
-390 NSAQHPQILFENS
+390 QHPQILFENS
-403 SFSGSTTTLK
+403 SFSGNATTLK
-413 GSATFEQ
+413 GFVHFQQ
-420 AFNNSNHQL
+420 AFNNSNRQL
-429 TIQNASF
+429 MVQNASF
-436 DNATFNNTGKITIE
+436 NNANFNNTGKITINE
-450 KDASFNNT
+450 SASFNDTTFNT
-458 SFNTPV
+458 SIN
-464 DTNNMS
+464 TNNMTI
-470 VTGSVTLS
+470 TGSVTLS

-489 DFGSSKIT
+489 DFGSSQVT
-497 LAQGATFNLTS
+497 LTQGTTFNLTS
-508 LGSEKSV
+508 LGDKNSV

-527 HLLNHALNSLTN
+527 NLLNHALNSLTN
-539 ALKTTESSSKPQ
+539 ALKTNESSLKPQ

-570 LSENAATPK
+570 LSTDATTSKPA
-579 NTDSSPSA
+579 DSSPSKSSTN
-587 PTKDSPQVYQ
+587 PTQVYQ
-597 VGYKIGDTI
+597 VGYKIGDII

-614 PNSIIIQALE
+614 HNSIIIQALE

-630 PPTISGS
+630 PPVISGS
-637 QFDLSA
+637 KFDLSA
-643 SNYINANMPW
+643 SNYIDSNTPW
-653 YDHKYY
+653 YDHKSY

-686 FKQTFSTNGSNLVI
+686 FKQTFSASNSNLVI
-700 GYNATWTGNSVSS
+700 GYNSTWTDHNVSS
-713 SGTVSFGD
+713 SDTVSFGD

-732 PWPYYQCIGTTNGAY
+732 PWPYYQCTGTTNGTY

-771 LVFNGVDSI
+771 LVFNGVDSV

-792 GAYSS
+792 GIYSS
-797 SMTFSTQNMDS
+797 SMTFSTQSMDN
-808 SQNLNG
+808 SQNLND
-814 LNANGKLSV
+814 LNANGTLSV

-841 GQATFENTNFNGGS
+841 GKAVFENTNFNGGS

-871 NSGSFEISAKNASFN
+871 NSGSFEISAKSASFN

-898 NNSNATTSFVGDFTN
+898 NNSSATTSFVGDFTN
-913 ANSNLQI
+913 AHSNLQI
-920 AGNAV
+920 AGSAV
-925 FGNSTNSDGS
+925 FGNSNNGS
-935 QNTANF
+935 QNNANF

-949 AGNATFDN
+949 SGNATFDN
-957 MAFNGPTN
+957 VVFNSPTN
-965 TSVKGQVTLNNI
+965 MSVKGQVILNNI

-988 GDGMINFSAH
+988 GDGTITFNAH
-998 SVINIGE
+998 SVINIAE

-1043 SSEKLVSSAG
+1043 SSEKLVSSVG
-1053 NGIYDVVYS
+1053 NGVYDVVYS

-1072 VFSPNSIS
+1072 IFSTNSIS

-1088 VFDYVDMEK
+1088 VFDYMDMEK

-1102 YQNALGFMTYMPNS
+1102 YHNALGFMTYMPNS

-1123 LNNTIYYYD
+1123 SNNTIYYYD
-1132 KSIDFYAS
+1132 NSIDFYAS

-1152 TLTGQNSAI
+1152 TFTGQNSAI
-1161 VFGAK
+1161 IFGAK

-1285 QNKGNPNFSFNA
+1285 QNGGNPNFSFNA

-1316 VFKFNAVNA
+1316 VFKFNAANA
-1325 ISFTNSSN
+1325 ISFTNSTN
-1333 LSSGLYQISA
+1333 LSSGLYQMQA
-1343 KSVLFDNSNLSVS
+1343 KSVSFDNSNLSVS
-1356 VGTSSIKANAISLSQ
+1356 VGTSSIKANAINLSQ

-1377 SNHSTLELSGDLNLN
+1377 SNHSTLELQGDLNLN
-1392 DTSSLNLNQSA
+1392 DTSSLNLNQST
-1403 INVSNNA
+1403 INISNNA
-1410 TINDYASLIASNG
+1410 TINDYASLIVNDG
-1423 SHLNFNGAVN
+1423 SRLNFNGTTN
-1433 FNSANITTSLS
+1433 FNSANITTSLN
-1444 DSSIVFKGASSL
+1444 DSSIAFKGAISL
-1456 GGQFNLSNNSFLDFQ
+1456 GGQFNLSNNSSLDFQ

-1476 TSNTAFNFYN
+1476 TSNTAFNFYDS
-1486 NAFSQSPITFHQ
+1486 AFSQSPITFHQ

-1555 NIIQAD
+1555 NIIQAG
-1561 MNSNWYER
+1561 MNNNWYER

-1577 NDGIYDAKNQT
+1577 NDGIYDAINQT

-1630 IFNYQKVY
+1630 VFNYQKVY

-1651 QGVFYLTSSVK
+1651 KGVFYLTSNVK
-1662 GYYNPN
+1662 GYYSPN

-1681 NNNLTSESSVI
+1681 NNNLTSDSSVI

-1698 QGNPISALHVYNKG
+1698 QGNPISALHIYNKG

-1744 LSNLKGDALNQL
+1744 LSALNPNALNQL
-1756 TKLITPSD
+1756 TKLITPND
-1764 WKNINELI
+1764 WKNINEFI
-1772 DNANNSV
+1772 DNADNSV
-1779 VQNFNNGALIIG
+1779 VQNFNNGTLIVG
-1791 ATKIGQTNT
+1791 ATKIGQTDT
-1800 NSTVVFGGL
+1800 NSAVVFGGL

-1879 SLILNQANIVSSQT
+1879 SLVLNQANIVSSQT

-1933 NLIVNTLGSG
+1933 NLIADTLGSN
-1943 SVIGGYLTPE
+1943 SVIGRHLTPE

-2056 EALQN
+2056 NALKN
-2061 DVVALGKQMIGEF
+2061 DAVALGKQMIGEF
-2074 LGQDML
+2074 LGQDTL

-2100 AAKGLGPIYEQGLGD
+2100 AAKGLGSIYEQGLGD
-2115 LIPNLGKK
+2115 LMPNLGKK
-2123 GLFAPYGLSQVWQR
+2123 GLFAPYGLSQVWQK

-2158 NGGTLSFNAGNS
+2158 NGGAISFNAGDT
-2170 LIFAGNNHIAFT
+2170 LIFAGNNRISFT
-2182 NHSGTLNL
+2182 NHAGVLNL

-2196 NINITTLDASNGLKI
+2196 NINITTLNASNGLKI
-2211 NAANNNVSVSQ
+2211 NASNNNVLVSQ
-2222 GNLFINASCVQQSD
+2222 GNLFINASCVGQND
-2236 PITTNTA
+2236 PTTANIA

-2249 AQSANGA
+2249 AQSVNDA
-2256 SSNNA
+2256 SSGNA
-2261 SNNAPIALN
+2261 SNNAQIALN

-2330 EKNASFV
+2330 EKNASFT

-2347 NNNATQKIGV
+2347 NNNATRKIEV
-2357 LQNLVIASNASLSTG
+2357 LQNLTIASNASLSTG
-2372 IYGLEVGGALN
+2372 IYELEVGGALN

-2397 PAPLIQAEGI
+2397 PTPLIQAEGI

-2415 PFINVNNSMANNT
+2415 PFMNVNNSMANNT

-2451 LKLYTLININ
+2451 LNLYTLININ

-2490 ALPNSN
+2490 VLPNPN
-2496 NASPNNILS
+2496 NAHQNNILS

-2511 QVKMSYGDKVMDF
+2511 QIKMSYGDKVMDF

-2538 QSALNQIEAIGG
+2538 QSALNQIEAVGG

-2561 IKTKENPLFAPIY
+2561 METKENPLFAPIY
-2574 LENHSLNEILDATKD
+2574 LEDHSLHEILGVAKD
-2589 LQNTASL
+2589 LLNTANL
-2596 ISNPNFRDNA
+2596 ISNPNFRNNA

-2626 DFRAREGESNFSERL
+2626 DFRAREGESDFSKHL

-2651 PNPSEIFVKY
+2651 PNPGEVFVKY
-2661 SQPNKHPNN
+2661 SQPNKHQNN
-2670 LWVQGVGGASFISGG
+2670 LWVQGIGGASFISGG
-2685 NGTLYGLNVGYD
+2685 NGTLYGLNAGYD

-2720 MRSLGNNVDV
+2720 MHSLANNVDV

-2749 TYGGNAS
+2749 IYGGNAS
-2756 HINSSNSLLS
+2756 NINSSNSLLS

-2786 YDFMFKQKS
+2786 YDFMFKHKS

-2815 GKMQNPAYQQFVMH
+2815 GNDAAYKQFLMH

-2845 SRKYFGK
+2845 GRKYFGK

-2869 AKGDNM
+2869 SKGDNV

-2882 TLLYRKGEIFNTF
+2882 TLLYRKGEVFNTF

-2908 LMYVNAG
+2908 LVYVNAG

-2922 QYQDLN
+2922 QYQDIN

>member
-1 MKQFKKKPK
+1 MKKFKKKPK
-10 KIKRSQ
+10 SIKRSHQ
-16 KIILKRPLWLMPLLI
+16 KTILKRPLWLAPLLI

-53 SQKVCVHRPWYAL
+53 SQKVCVHHPWYAL

-105 ITANLKNDNGTY
+105 ITANLKNDNDTY
-117 FLSGLYNYTGGEYNG
+117 FLSGLYNYTGGENNG
-132 GNLDIELGSNAT
+132 GNLNIELGSNAT
-144 FNLGANSGNSF
+144 FDLGAHSGNSF

-182 NRVGSGAGT
+182 NRVGTGAGT

-203 KVTINSNINAY
+203 KVNINSNISAF

-226 AITINSVSL
+226 VITIGSVSL
-235 SGDTCS
+235 SGDVCS
-241 SLAKIGSGAN
+241 SLASVGVGAN
-251 CSSSGPSYSF
+251 CSTSGPSYSF
-261 KGTTSATNTT
+261 KGTTNATNTA
-271 FSNASGSFTFEES
+271 FSNANGSFTFEEN
-284 ANFSGAK
+284 ATFSGAK
-291 LNGGAFTFNKG
+291 LNGGAFIFNKD
-302 FNATNNTAFN
+302 FSATNNTAFN
-312 SGSFTF
+312 SGSFNF
-318 KGTSSFNNATFSNAS
+318 KGASSFNGATFSDAS
-333 YTFDNQATFQNSS
+333 YTFNNQATFQNSS
-346 FNGGTFTFNN
+346 FSGGTFTFND
-356 QSNPTNSAQHPQIL
+356 
-370 FENSS
+370 
-375 FNGGIFTFNNQTNPT
+375 QTNQT

-403 SFSGSTTTLK
+403 SFSGNATTLE
-413 GSATFEQ
+413 GFVDFQQ

-429 TIQNASF
+429 TVQNASF
-436 DNATFNNTGKITIE
+436 NNANFNNTGKITINE
-450 KDASFNNT
+450 SASFNDTTFNT
-458 SFNTPV
+458 SIN
-464 DTNNMS
+464 TNNMS

-497 LAQGATFNLTS
+497 LAQGTTFNITN
-508 LGSEKSV
+508 LGDKKSV

-527 HLLNHALNSLTN
+527 HLLNHAINSLTN
-539 ALKTTESSSKPQ
+539 ALKTNESPSKPQ
-551 SFAQGLWDMITY
+551 SFTQGLWEMITY

-570 LSENAATPK
+570 LNENAATSK
-579 NTDSSPSA
+579 NTDSSPSKSSSN
-587 PTKDSPQVYQ
+587 PTQVYQ

-606 YKLQETFS
+606 YKLQETFG

-643 SNYINANMPW
+643 SNYIDSNMPW
-653 YDHKYY
+653 YDHKSY

-686 FKQTFSTNGSNLVI
+686 FKQTFSASGSNLVI
-700 GYNATWTGNSVSS
+700 GYNATWTDHNVSS
-713 SGTVSFGD
+713 SNTVSFGD

-732 PWPYYQCIGTTNGAY
+732 PWPYYQCTGTTNGTY

-792 GAYSS
+792 GIYSS
-797 SMTFSTQNMDS
+797 SMTFSTQNMDN
-808 SQNLNG
+808 SQNLSG

-823 YGATFTNQAK
+823 YGTTFTNQAK

-841 GQATFENTNFNGGS
+841 GQAVFENTNFNGGS
-855 YQFSGDS
+855 YQFSSDN

-913 ANSNLQI
+913 AHSNLQI

-925 FGNSTNSDGS
+925 FGNPTNSDGS

-949 AGNATFDN
+949 SGNATFDN
-957 MAFNGPTN
+957 VVFNGPTN

-988 GDGMINFSAH
+988 GDGTITFNAH
-998 SVINIGE
+998 SVINIAE

-1024 NNAFSKNLWQL
+1024 NNAKNLWQL

-1043 SSEKLVSSAG
+1043 SSEKLVSSAS
-1053 NGIYDVVYS
+1053 NGVYDVVYS

-1080 IRRLGVGM
+1080 IRRLGVSM
-1088 VFDYVDMEK
+1088 VFDYMDMEK

-1102 YQNALGFMTYMPNS
+1102 YQNAFGFMTYMPNS

-1123 LNNTIYYYD
+1123 SNNTIYYYD

-1145 TKAEFSQ
+1145 TKVEFSQ
-1152 TLTGQNSAI
+1152 TFTGQNSAI

-1166 NIWTNASDAPQSNTI
+1166 SIWTNASDAPQSNAI

-1262 SMNFISNSA
+1262 SMNFVSNSA

-1285 QNKGNPNFSFNA
+1285 QNGGNPNFSFNA

-1316 VFKFNAVNA
+1316 VFKFNAKNA
-1325 ISFTNSSN
+1325 ISFTNSTN
-1333 LSSGLYQISA
+1333 LSSGLYQMQA

-1356 VGTSSIKANAISLSQ
+1356 VGTSSIKASAINLSQ

-1377 SNHSTLELSGDLNLN
+1377 SNHSTLELQGDLNLN

-1410 TINDYASLIASNG
+1410 TINDYASLIVNDS

-1433 FNSANITTSLS
+1433 FNSANITTSLNN
-1444 DSSIVFKGASSL
+1444 SSIAFKGAISL
-1456 GGQFNLSNNSFLDFQ
+1456 GGQFNLSNNSSLDFQ

-1476 TSNTAFNFYN
+1476 TSNTAFNFYD

-1555 NIIQAD
+1555 NIIQAG
-1561 MNSNWYER
+1561 MNNNWYER
-1569 ISFFGMRI
+1569 INFFGMRI
-1577 NDGIYDAKNQT
+1577 NDGVYDAINQT

-1651 QGVFYLTSSVK
+1651 EGVFYLTSNVK

-1668 QSYQASGSNNTTK
+1668 QSYQANGSNNTTK
-1681 NNNLTSESSVI
+1681 NNNLSSESSVI

-1698 QGNPISALHVYNKG
+1698 QGNPISALHIYNKG

-1744 LSNLKGDALNQL
+1744 LSDLKGDALNQL

-1779 VQNFNNGALIIG
+1779 VQNFNNGTLIVG
-1791 ATKIGQTNT
+1791 ATKIGQTDT
-1800 NSTVVFGGL
+1800 NSAVVFGGL

-1866 TGGSASVTFNSQT
+1866 TGGAASVTFNSQT
-1879 SLILNQANIVSSQT
+1879 SLVLNQANIVSSQT

-1933 NLIVNTLGSG
+1933 NLIADTLGSN
-1943 SVIGGYLTPE
+1943 SVIGGHLTPE

-1975 GLNTAI
+1975 GLNAAI

-2043 VISVMLQDIVKPS
+2043 VISVILQDIVKPS
-2056 EALQN
+2056 EALQS
-2061 DVVALGKQMIGEF
+2061 DVAALGKQMIGEF
-2074 LGQDML
+2074 LGQDTL

-2115 LIPNLGKK
+2115 LMPNLGKK
-2123 GLFAPYGLSQVWQR
+2123 GLFAPYGLSQVWQK

-2158 NGGTLSFNAGNS
+2158 NGGTLSFNAGDT
-2170 LIFAGNNHIAFT
+2170 LIFAGNNRISFT
-2182 NHSGTLNL
+2182 NHAGVLNL

-2196 NINITTLDASNGLKI
+2196 NINITTLNASNGLKI
-2211 NAANNNVSVSQ
+2211 NASNNNVSVSQ
-2222 GNLFINASCVQQSD
+2222 GNLFINASCVGQND
-2236 PITTNTA
+2236 PTTA
-2243 NPCALS
+2243 NIANSCALS
-2249 AQSANGA
+2249 AQSANDA
-2256 SSNNA
+2256 SSGNA
-2261 SNNAPIALN
+2261 SNNAQIALN

-2330 EKNASFV
+2330 EKNASF
-2337 TNNLNIQGAF
+2337 TANNLNIQGAF
-2347 NNNATQKIGV
+2347 NNNATRKIEV
-2357 LQNLVIASNASLSTG
+2357 LQNLTIASNASLSTG

-2397 PAPLIQAEGI
+2397 PTPLIQARGI

-2415 PFINVNNSMANNT
+2415 PFMNVNNSMANNT

-2451 LKLYTLININ
+2451 LNLYTLININ

-2496 NASPNNILS
+2496 NAHQNNILS
-2505 LSVLHN
+2505 LSVLYN
-2511 QVKMSYGDKVMDF
+2511 QIKMSYGDKVMDF

-2538 QSALNQIEAIGG
+2538 QSALNQIEAVGG

-2561 IKTKENPLFAPIY
+2561 METKENPLFAPIY
-2574 LENHSLNEILDATKD
+2574 LKNHSLHEILGVAKD
-2589 LQNTASL
+2589 LLNTASL
-2596 ISNPNFRDNA
+2596 ISNPNFRNNA

-2626 DFRAREGESNFSERL
+2626 DFRAREGESDFSKHL

-2651 PNPSEIFVKY
+2651 PNPGEVFVKH
-2661 SQPNKHPNN
+2661 SQLSKHPNN
-2670 LWVQGVGGASFISGG
+2670 LWVQGIGGASFISGG

-2720 MRSLGNNVDV
+2720 MHSLANNVDV

-2749 TYGGNAS
+2749 IYGGNAS
-2756 HINSSNSLLS
+2756 NINSSNSLLS

-2795 VVLKPQVGLSYHFIG
+2795 VVLKPQVGLSYYFIG

-2815 GKMQNPAYQQFVMH
+2815 GKMNDAAYKQFLMH

-2845 SRKYFGK
+2845 GRKYFGK

-2869 AKGDNM
+2869 SKGDNT

-2882 TLLYRKGEIFNTF
+2882 TLLYRKGEVFNTF

-2908 LMYVNAG
+2908 LIYVNAG

-2922 QYQDLN
+2922 QYQDIN

>member
-1 MKQFKKKPK
+1 MKKFKKKPK
-10 KIKRSQ
+10 SIKRSHQ
-16 KIILKRPLWLMPLLI
+16 KTILKRPLWLAPLLI

-38 YADGTDILG
+38 YANNLWDLLNPKVGG
-47 LSWGEK
+47 EYVHWVKGSQYCSW
-53 SQKVCVHRPWYAL
+53 
-66 WSCDK
+66 
-71 WEEKTQQFTGNQLI
+71 WEI
-85 TKTWAGGNAANYYHS
+85 AGCLRNVWGANHKGYDARNAANYLSS
-100 QNNQD
+100 QNYQAISVGNGNE
-105 ITANLKNDNGTY
+105 TGTY
-117 FLSGLYNYTGGEYNG
+117 SLSGFTNYVG
-132 GNLDIELGSNAT
+132 GNLTI
-144 FNLGANSGNSF
+144 NLGNSVVLDLSGSNSF
-155 TSWYPNGHTNVTF
+155 TSYQGYHQGKDDVSFNVGAINLNG
-168 SAGTINVNNSVEVG
+168 ALEVG

-191 HTGTAT
+191 HTGTAA

-203 KVTINSNINAY
+203 KVNINSNISAF

-226 AITINSVSL
+226 AITIGSVSL
-235 SGDTCS
+235 NGDTCS
-241 SLAKIGSGAN
+241 SLARVGVGAN
-251 CSSSGPSYSF
+251 CSTSGPSYSF
-261 KGTTSATNTT
+261 KGTTNATNTA
-271 FSNASGSFTFEES
+271 FSNASGSFTFEEN
-284 ANFSGAK
+284 ATFSGAK
-291 LNGGAFTFNKG
+291 LNGGTYIFNKE

-312 SGSFTF
+312 SGSFNF
-318 KGTSSFNNATFSNAS
+318 KGASSFNNATFSNAS
-333 YTFDNQATFQNSS
+333 YTFNDQATFQNSS
-346 FNGGTFTFNN
+346 FNGGTFTFNDQNN
-356 QSNPTNSAQHPQIL
+356 QANSAQHPQI
-370 FENSS
+370 
-375 FNGGIFTFNNQTNPT
+375 Q
-390 NSAQHPQILFENS
+390 NS
-403 SFSGSTTTLK
+403 SFSGNATTLK
-413 GSATFEQ
+413 GFVNFQQ

-429 TIQNASF
+429 IMQNASF
-436 DNATFNNTGKITIE
+436 NNANFNNTGKITINE
-450 KDASFNNT
+450 SASFNNT
-458 SFNTPV
+458 AFNTSV
-464 DTNNMS
+464 NTSNMTI
-470 VTGSVTLS
+470 TGSVTLS

-489 DFGSSKIT
+489 DFGSSQVT
-497 LAQGATFNLTS
+497 LTQGTTFNLTS
-508 LGSEKSV
+508 LGDKNSV

-527 HLLNHALNSLTN
+527 NLLNHALNSLTS
-539 ALKTTESSSKPQ
+539 ALKTNESSLKPQ

-570 LSENAATPK
+570 LSTNAMASK
-579 NTDSSPSA
+579 SADSSPSKSSTNSA
-587 PTKDSPQVYQ
+587 QVYQ
-597 VGYKIGDTI
+597 VGYKIGDII

-614 PNSIIIQALE
+614 HNSIIIQALE

-630 PPTISGS
+630 PPVISGS
-637 QFDLSA
+637 KFDLSA

-653 YDHKYY
+653 YDHKSY

-686 FKQTFSTNGSNLVI
+686 FKQTFSASNSNLVI
-700 GYNATWTGNSVSS
+700 GYNSTWTDHNISS
-713 SGTVSFGD
+713 SDMVSFGD

-732 PWPYYQCIGTTNGAY
+732 PWPYYQCTGTTNGTY

-771 LVFNGVDSI
+771 LIFNGVDSI

-792 GAYSS
+792 GIYSS
-797 SMTFSTQNMDS
+797 SMTFSTQSMDN
-808 SQNLNG
+808 SQNLKG
-814 LNANGKLSV
+814 LNSNGKLSV

-833 DGKFIFNA
+833 DAKFIFNA
-841 GQATFENTNFNGGS
+841 GQAVFENTNFNGGG

-862 LNFSNNNQF
+862 LNFLNNNQF

-920 AGNAV
+920 AGSVV
-925 FGNSTNSDGS
+925 FGNSANDS
-935 QNTANF
+935 QNNANF

-949 AGNATFDN
+949 SGNATFDN
-957 MAFNGPTN
+957 VVFNGPTN

-988 GDGMINFSAH
+988 GDGTITFNAH
-998 SVINIGE
+998 SVINIAE

-1043 SSEKLVSSAG
+1043 SSEKLVSSVG
-1053 NGIYDVVYS
+1053 NGVYDVVYS

-1072 VFSPNSIS
+1072 IFSQNSIS
-1080 IRRLGVGM
+1080 IRRLGVSM
-1088 VFDYVDMEK
+1088 VFDYMDMEK

-1102 YQNALGFMTYMPNS
+1102 YKDIAGFMTYMPNS

-1123 LNNTIYYYD
+1123 SNNTIYYYD

-1152 TLTGQNSAI
+1152 IFTGQNSAI

-1166 NIWTNASDAPQSNTI
+1166 SIWTNASDAPQSNTI

-1235 SLNFNGLQGILL
+1235 SLNFNALQGILL

-1262 SMNFISNSA
+1262 SMNFTSNSA

-1316 VFKFNAVNA
+1316 VFKFNAANA
-1325 ISFTNSSN
+1325 INFANSTN
-1333 LSSGLYQISA
+1333 LSSGLYQMQA
-1343 KSVLFDNSNLSVS
+1343 KSVSFDNSNLSVS
-1356 VGTSSIKANAISLSQ
+1356 VGTSSIKANAINLSQ
-1371 NASINA
+1371 NASISA
-1377 SNHSTLELSGDLNLN
+1377 SNHSTLELQGDLNLN
-1392 DTSSLNLNQSA
+1392 DTSSLNLNQST

-1410 TINDYASLIASNG
+1410 TINDYASLIVNDG
-1423 SHLNFNGAVN
+1423 SRLNFNGAVN
-1433 FNSANITTSLS
+1433 FNSANITTSLNH
-1444 DSSIVFKGASSL
+1444 SSIAFKGAISL
-1456 GGQFNLSNNSFLDFQ
+1456 GGQFNLSNNSSLDFQ

-1476 TSNTAFNFYN
+1476 TSNTAFNFYD

-1498 ALDIKA
+1498 TLDIKA

-1555 NIIQAD
+1555 NIIQAGI
-1561 MNSNWYER
+1561 NNNWYEH
-1569 ISFFGMRI
+1569 INFFGMRI
-1577 NDGIYDAKNQT
+1577 NDGVYDAINQT

-1630 IFNYQKVY
+1630 VFNYQKVY

-1651 QGVFYLTSSVK
+1651 KGVFYLTSNVK

-1681 NNNLTSESSVI
+1681 NNNLTSDSSVI

-1698 QGNPISALHVYNKG
+1698 QGNPISALHIYNKG

-1731 IKKILGNDFSLSS
+1731 IKKILGNDFSLSN
-1744 LSNLKGDALNQL
+1744 LSGLNPDALNQL
-1756 TKLITPSD
+1756 TKLITPND
-1764 WKNINELI
+1764 WKNINEFI

-1779 VQNFNNGALIIG
+1779 VQNFNNGTLIVG
-1791 ATKIGQTNT
+1791 ATKIGQTDT
-1800 NSTVVFGGL
+1800 NSAVVFGGL

-1815 DYTDIVCQKFRG
+1815 DYTDTVCQKFRG

-1849 AKEIYL
+1849 AREIYL

-1933 NLIVNTLGSG
+1933 NLIADMLGSD
-1943 SVIGGYLTPE
+1943 SVIGGHLTPE

-1975 GLNTAI
+1975 GLNATI

-2043 VISVMLQDIVKPS
+2043 VISVILQDIVKPS
-2056 EALQN
+2056 DALKN
-2061 DVVALGKQMIGEF
+2061 DVAALGKQMIGEF
-2074 LGQDML
+2074 LGQDTL

-2100 AAKGLGPIYEQGLGD
+2100 AAKGLGLIYEQGLGD
-2115 LIPNLGKK
+2115 LMPNLGKK
-2123 GLFAPYGLSQVWQR
+2123 GLFAPYGLSQVWQK

-2170 LIFAGNNHIAFT
+2170 LIFAGNNHISFT
-2182 NHSGTLNL
+2182 NHAGTLQL

-2196 NINITTLDASNGLKI
+2196 NINITTLNASNGLKI
-2211 NAANNNVSVSQ
+2211 NAANNNVLVSQ
-2222 GNLFINASCVQQSD
+2222 GNLFVNASCVGQSD
-2236 PITTNTA
+2236 PTTTNIA

-2249 AQSANGA
+2249 TQNANGT
-2256 SSNNA
+2256 SSNSA
-2261 SNNAPIALN
+2261 SNNAQIALN
-2270 NNDESLMVTAND
+2270 NNDESLMVKAND

-2293 VVDFSKI
+2293 VVDLSKI

-2330 EKNASFV
+2330 EKNANF
-2337 TNNLNIQGAF
+2337 TANNLNIQGAF
-2347 NNNATQKIGV
+2347 NNNATRKIEV
-2357 LQNLVIASNASLSTG
+2357 LQNLTIASNASLSTG

-2397 PAPLIQAEGI
+2397 PTPLIQARGI

-2415 PFINVNNSMANNT
+2415 PFMNVNNSMANNT
-2428 TYTLLKSSRYIDYNI
+2428 TYTLLKSSCYIDYNI

-2451 LKLYTLININ
+2451 LNLYTLININ

-2496 NASPNNILS
+2496 NAHQNNILS

-2511 QVKMSYGDKVMDF
+2511 QIKMSYGNKVMDF

-2538 QSALNQIEAIGG
+2538 QSALNQIEAVGG

-2561 IKTKENPLFAPIY
+2561 METKENPLFAPIY
-2574 LENHSLNEILDATKD
+2574 LKNHSLHEILGVAKD
-2589 LQNTASL
+2589 LLNTASL
-2596 ISNPNFRDNA
+2596 ISNPNFRNNA

-2626 DFRAREGESNFSERL
+2626 DFRAREGESDFSERL

-2651 PNPSEIFVKY
+2651 PNPSEVFVKY

-2670 LWVQGVGGASFISGG
+2670 LWVQGIGGASFISGG

-2720 MRSLGNNVDV
+2720 MHSLANNVDV

-2749 TYGGNAS
+2749 TYEGNAS
-2756 HINSSNSLLS
+2756 NINSSNSLLS
-2766 VLNQRYN
+2766 VLNQRYS

-2795 VVLKPQVGLSYHFIG
+2795 VVLKPQVGLSYYFIG

-2815 GKMQNPAYQQFVMH
+2815 GKMNDAAYKQFLMH

-2869 AKGDNM
+2869 SKGGNV

-2882 TLLYRKGEIFNTF
+2882 TLLYRKGEVFNTF

-2922 QYQDLN
+2922 QYQDIN

>member
-1 MKQFKKKPK
+1 MKKFKKKPK
-10 KIKRSQ
+10 KITRKQ
-16 KIILKRPLWLMPLLI
+16 KTILKRPLWLVPLLI
-31 GGFASGV
+31 SGFASGV

-53 SQKVCVHRPWYAL
+53 SQKVCVHHPWYAL

-117 FLSGLYNYTGGEYNG
+117 FLSGLYNYTGGENNG
-132 GNLDIELGSNAT
+132 GNLNIELGSNAT
-144 FNLGANSGNSF
+144 FNLGASSGNSF

-203 KVTINSNINAY
+203 KININSNISAF

-226 AITINSVSL
+226 AITIGSVSL
-235 SGDTCS
+235 SGDVCS
-241 SLAKIGSGAN
+241 SLARVGVGAN
-251 CSSSGPSYSF
+251 CSTSGPSYSF
-261 KGTTSATNTT
+261 KGTTNATNTA
-271 FSNASGSFTFEES
+271 FSNANGSFTFEEN
-284 ANFSGAK
+284 ATFSGAK
-291 LNGGAFTFNKG
+291 WNGGAFTFNKE
-302 FNATNNTAFN
+302 FKATNNTAFN
-312 SGSFTF
+312 SGSFNF
-318 KGTSSFNNATFSNAS
+318 KGASSFNGASFSNAS
-333 YTFDNQATFQNSS
+333 YTFNNQATFQNSS
-346 FNGGTFTFNN
+346 FNGGTFTFNDQNN
-356 QSNPTNSAQHPQIL
+356 QSAQHPQI
-370 FENSS
+370 
-375 FNGGIFTFNNQTNPT
+375 Q
-390 NSAQHPQILFENS
+390 NS
-403 SFSGSTTTLK
+403 SFSGNATTLK
-413 GSATFEQ
+413 GFVDFQQ

-436 DNATFNNTGKITIE
+436 NNATFNNTGKITINE
-450 KDASFNNT
+450 SASFNDTIFNT
-458 SFNTPV
+458 SIN
-464 DTNNMS
+464 TNNMTI
-470 VTGSVTLS
+470 TGSVTLS

-497 LAQGATFNLTS
+497 LTQGTTFNLTS
-508 LGSEKSV
+508 LGDKNSV

-527 HLLNHALNSLTN
+527 NLLNHALNSLTS
-539 ALKTTESSSKPQ
+539 ALKTNESSSDPQ

-570 LSENAATPK
+570 LSADATTSKPA
-579 NTDSSPSA
+579 DSSPSKSSTNPA
-587 PTKDSPQVYQ
+587 QVYQ

-606 YKLQETFS
+606 YKLQETFG
-614 PNSIIIQALE
+614 PNSIVIQALE

-630 PPTISGS
+630 PPVISGS
-637 QFDLSA
+637 KFDLSA
-643 SNYINANMPW
+643 SNYIDSNMPW
-653 YDHKYY
+653 YDHKSY

-686 FKQTFSTNGSNLVI
+686 FKQTFSASNSNLVI
-700 GYNATWTGNSVSS
+700 GYNATWTDHNVSS
-713 SGTVSFGD
+713 SDTVSFGD

-732 PWPYYQCIGTTNGAY
+732 PWPYYQCTGTTNGAY

-771 LVFNGVDSI
+771 LVFNGVDSV

-792 GAYSS
+792 GIYSS
-797 SMTFSTQNMDS
+797 SMTFSTQGMDS

-814 LNANGKLSV
+814 LNANGTLLV

-841 GQATFENTNFNGGS
+841 GKATFENTNFNGGG

-871 NSGSFEISAKNASFN
+871 NSGSFEISAKNASFD

-920 AGNAV
+920 AGSAV
-925 FGNSTNSDGS
+925 FGNSNNDS
-935 QNTANF
+935 QNNANF

-949 AGNATFDN
+949 SGNATFDN
-957 MAFNGPTN
+957 VVFNGPTN

-988 GDGMINFSAH
+988 GDGTITFNAH
-998 SVINIGE
+998 SVINISE

-1024 NNAFSKNLWQL
+1024 NNAKNLWQL

-1053 NGIYDVVYS
+1053 NGVYDVVYS

-1072 VFSPNSIS
+1072 IFSPNSIS

-1088 VFDYVDMEK
+1088 VFDYMDMEK

-1102 YQNALGFMTYMPNS
+1102 YKDVVGFMTYMPNS

-1123 LNNTIYYYD
+1123 SNNTIYYYD
-1132 KSIDFYAS
+1132 NSIDFYAS

-1152 TLTGQNSAI
+1152 TFTGQNSAI

-1235 SLNFNGLQGILL
+1235 SLNFDGIQGILL

-1262 SMNFISNSA
+1262 SMNFISNGA

-1285 QNKGNPNFSFNA
+1285 QNGGNPNFSFNA

-1316 VFKFNAVNA
+1316 VFKFNATNA
-1325 ISFTNSSN
+1325 ISFTNSTN
-1333 LSSGLYQISA
+1333 LSSGLYQIQA
-1343 KSVLFDNSNLSVS
+1343 KSVSFDNSNLSVS
-1356 VGTSSIKANAISLSQ
+1356 VGTSSIKANAINLSQ

-1377 SNHSTLELSGDLNLN
+1377 SNHSTLELQGDLNLN

-1410 TINDYASLIASNG
+1410 TINDYASLIASNNA
-1423 SHLNFNGAVN
+1423 HINFNGAVN
-1433 FNSANITTSLS
+1433 FNSENITTSLNH
-1444 DSSIVFKGASSL
+1444 SSIVFKGAISL
-1456 GGQFNLSNNSFLDFQ
+1456 GGQFNLSNNSSLDFQ

-1476 TSNTAFNFYN
+1476 TSNTAFNFYDS
-1486 NAFSQSPITFHQ
+1486 AFSQSPITFHQ
-1498 ALDIKA
+1498 TLDIKA

-1525 SQLVFSDQGSLNIAN
+1525 SQLVFGDQGSLNIAN

-1555 NIIQAD
+1555 NIIQAG
-1561 MNSNWYER
+1561 MNNNWYER
-1569 ISFFGMRI
+1569 INFFGMRI
-1577 NDGIYDAKNQT
+1577 NDGVYDAINQT

-1630 IFNYQKVY
+1630 VFNYQKVY

-1651 QGVFYLTSSVK
+1651 EGVFYLTSNVK
-1662 GYYNPN
+1662 GYYSPN

-1744 LSNLKGDALNQL
+1744 LSDLNSNALNQL
-1756 TKLITPSD
+1756 TKLITPND

-1779 VQNFNNGALIIG
+1779 VQNFNNGTLIVG
-1791 ATKIGQTNT
+1791 AAKIGQTNT

-1879 SLILNQANIVSSQT
+1879 SLVLNQANIVSSQT

-1933 NLIVNTLGSG
+1933 NLIADTLGSN
-1943 SVIGGYLTPE
+1943 SVIGGHLTPE

-2043 VISVMLQDIVKPS
+2043 VISVILQDIVKPS

-2074 LGQDML
+2074 LGQDTL

-2100 AAKGLGPIYEQGLGD
+2100 AAKGLGSIYEQGLGD
-2115 LIPNLGKK
+2115 LIPSLGKK
-2123 GLFAPYGLSQVWQR
+2123 GLFAPYGLSQVWQK
-2137 GDFSFNAQGN
+2137 GDFNFNAQGN

-2158 NGGTLSFNAGNS
+2158 NGGALSFNAGNS
-2170 LIFAGNNHIAFT
+2170 LIFAGNNHISFT
-2182 NHSGTLNL
+2182 NHAGALQL

-2196 NINITTLDASNGLKI
+2196 NINITTLNASNGLKI

-2222 GNLFINASCVQQSD
+2222 GNLFISASCVEQNN
-2236 PITTNTA
+2236 PTTANIA
-2243 NPCALS
+2243 NPCTLS

-2256 SSNNA
+2256 SSSDA
-2261 SNNAPIALN
+2261 SNNAQIALN

-2293 VVDFSKI
+2293 VVDLSKI

-2330 EKNASFV
+2330 EKNASF
-2337 TNNLNIQGAF
+2337 TANNLNIQGAF
-2347 NNNATQKIGV
+2347 NNNATRKIEV
-2357 LQNLVIASNASLSTG
+2357 LQNLTIASNASLSTG

-2383 NFGAIHFNLENIQT
+2383 NSGAIHFNLENIQT
-2397 PAPLIQAEGI
+2397 PTPLIQAEGI
-2407 INLNTTQT
+2407 INLDTTQT
-2415 PFINVNNSMANNT
+2415 PFMNVNNSMANNT

-2451 LKLYTLININ
+2451 LNLYTLININ
-2461 GNHIEEKNGVLTYL
+2461 GNRIEEKNGVLTYL

-2496 NASPNNILS
+2496 NAHQNNILS

-2511 QVKMSYGDKVMDF
+2511 QIKMSYGDKVMDF

-2538 QSALNQIEAIGG
+2538 QSALNQIEAVGG

-2561 IKTKENPLFAPIY
+2561 METKENPLFAPIY
-2574 LENHSLNEILDATKD
+2574 LKNHSLNEILGVAKD
-2589 LQNTASL
+2589 LLNTASL
-2596 ISNPNFRDNA
+2596 ISNPNFRNNA

-2626 DFRAREGESNFSERL
+2626 DFRSREGESDFSERL

-2651 PNPSEIFVKY
+2651 PNPSEVFVKY
-2661 SQPNKHPNN
+2661 SQPNKHSNN
-2670 LWVQGVGGASFISGG
+2670 LWAQGIGGASFISGG

-2720 MRSLGNNVDV
+2720 MHSLANNVDV

-2749 TYGGNAS
+2749 TYEGNAS
-2756 HINSSNSLLS
+2756 NINSSNSLLS
-2766 VLNQRYN
+2766 VLNQRYS

-2815 GKMQNPAYQQFVMH
+2815 GKMNDAAYKQFLMH

-2869 AKGDNM
+2869 SKGGNM

-2882 TLLYRKGEIFNTF
+2882 TLLYRKGEVFNTF

-2922 QYQDLN
+2922 QYQDIN

>member
-1 MKQFKKKPK
+1 MKKFKKKPK
-10 KIKRSQ
+10 SIKRSHQ
-16 KIILKRPLWLMPLLI
+16 KTILKRPLWLVPLLI

-38 YADGTDILG
+38 HADGTDILG

-53 SQKVCVHRPWYAL
+53 SQKVCVNRPWYAL

-117 FLSGLYNYTGGEYNG
+117 FLSGLYNYTGGENNG
-132 GNLDIELGSNAT
+132 GNLNIELGSNAT
-144 FNLGANSGNSF
+144 FDLGVHSGNSF

-203 KVTINSNINAY
+203 KVNIHSNISAF

-226 AITINSVSL
+226 AITIGSVSL
-235 SGDTCS
+235 SGYTCS
-241 SLAKIGSGAN
+241 SLASVGVGAN
-251 CSSSGPSYSF
+251 CSTSGPSYSF
-261 KGTTSATNTT
+261 KGTTSTMNTA
-271 FSNASGSFTFEES
+271 FSNANGSFTFEEN
-284 ANFSGAK
+284 ATFSGAK
-291 LNGGAFTFNKG
+291 WNGGAFTFNKE
-302 FNATNNTAFN
+302 FKATNNTAFN
-312 SGSFTF
+312 SGSFNF
-318 KGTSSFNNATFSNAS
+318 KGASSFNGANFSNAT
-333 YTFDNQATFQNSS
+333 YTFNHQATFQNSS

-356 QSNPTNSAQHPQIL
+356 QTNQSAQHPQI
-370 FENSS
+370 
-375 FNGGIFTFNNQTNPT
+375 Q
-390 NSAQHPQILFENS
+390 NS
-403 SFSGSTTTLK
+403 SFSGNATTLK
-413 GSATFEQ
+413 GFVDFQQ

-436 DNATFNNTGKITIE
+436 NNANFNNTGKITINE
-450 KDASFNNT
+450 SASFNNT
-458 SFNTPV
+458 TFNTSV
-464 DTNNMS
+464 DTNNMTI
-470 VTGSVTLS
+470 TGSVTLS
-478 GKNDLKNGSTL
+478 GKNDLKKGSTL

-497 LAQGATFNLTS
+497 LTQGTTFNLAS
-508 LGSEKSV
+508 LGDKNSV

-527 HLLNHALNSLTN
+527 NLLNHALNSLTS
-539 ALKTTESSSKPQ
+539 ALKTNESSSEPQ

-570 LSENAATPK
+570 LNENIAASKPA
-579 NTDSSPSA
+579 DSSPSKSS
-587 PTKDSPQVYQ
+587 TNSTQVYQ

-630 PPTISGS
+630 PPVISGS
-637 QFDLSA
+637 KFDLSA
-643 SNYINANMPW
+643 SNYINADMPW

-686 FKQTFSTNGSNLVI
+686 FKQTFSASGSNLVI
-700 GYNATWTGNSVSS
+700 GYNSTWTGNSVSS

-732 PWPYYQCIGTTNGAY
+732 PWPYYQCTGTTDGAY

-771 LVFNGVDSI
+771 LVFNGIDSV

-792 GAYSS
+792 GIYSS

-808 SQNLNG
+808 SQNLKG
-814 LNANGKLSV
+814 LNSNGKLLV
-823 YGATFTNQAK
+823 YGTTFTNQAK

-871 NSGSFEISAKNASFN
+871 NSGLFEISAKNASFN
-886 NANFNNSASFNF
+886 DANFNNSASFNF
-898 NNSNATTSFVGDFTN
+898 NNSSATTSFVGDFTN

-925 FGNSTNSDGS
+925 FGNSANSS
-935 QNTANF
+935 QNNANF
-941 NNTGSVNI
+941 NNTGSVNVS
-949 AGNATFDN
+949 GNATFDN
-957 MAFNGPTN
+957 VVFNGPTN

-988 GDGMINFSAH
+988 GDGTITFNAH
-998 SVINIGE
+998 SVINIGG

-1043 SSEKLVSSAG
+1043 SSEKLVSSVG
-1053 NGIYDVVYS
+1053 NGVYDVVYS

-1072 VFSPNSIS
+1072 IFSPNSIS

-1088 VFDYVDMEK
+1088 VFDYMDMEK

-1102 YQNALGFMTYMPNS
+1102 YQNAIGFMTYMPNS

-1123 LNNTIYYYD
+1123 SNNTIYYYD

-1152 TLTGQNSAI
+1152 TFTGQNSAI

-1166 NIWTNASDAPQSNTI
+1166 NIWTDASDAPQSNAI

-1215 KIYITGSIE
+1215 KIYITASIE

-1271 NIQAQNSYFIDDTA
+1271 NIQAQNSYFIDDSA
-1285 QNKGNPNFSFNA
+1285 QNGGNPNFSFNA

-1316 VFKFNAVNA
+1316 VFKFNAANA
-1325 ISFTNSSN
+1325 INFTNSTN
-1333 LSSGLYQISA
+1333 LSSGLYQMQA
-1343 KSVLFDNSNLSVS
+1343 KSVSFDNSNLSVS
-1356 VGTSSIKANAISLSQ
+1356 VGTSSIKANAINLSQ

-1377 SNHSTLELSGDLNLN
+1377 SNHSTLELQGDLNLN
-1392 DTSSLNLNQSA
+1392 DTSSLNLNQST

-1410 TINDYASLIASNG
+1410 AINDYASLIVNDG
-1423 SHLNFNGAVN
+1423 SRLNFNGAVN
-1433 FNSANITTSLS
+1433 FNSANITTSLNH
-1444 DSSIVFKGASSL
+1444 SSIVFKGAISL
-1456 GGQFNLSNNSFLDFQ
+1456 GGQFNLSNNSSLDFQ

-1476 TSNTAFNFYN
+1476 TSNTAFNFYD

-1498 ALDIKA
+1498 TLDIKA

-1555 NIIQAD
+1555 NIIQAG

-1569 ISFFGMRI
+1569 INFFGMRI
-1577 NDGIYDAKNQT
+1577 SDGIYDAINQT

-1630 IFNYQKVY
+1630 VFNYQKVY

-1651 QGVFYLTSSVK
+1651 EGVFYLTSNVK

-1668 QSYQASGSNNTTK
+1668 QSYQANGSNNTTK
-1681 NNNLTSESSVI
+1681 NNDLTSESSVI

-1698 QGNPISALHVYNKG
+1698 QGNPISALHIYNKG
-1712 YNFNNIK
+1712 YNLNNIK

-1731 IKKILGNDFSLSS
+1731 IKKILGNDFSPSS
-1744 LSNLKGDALNQL
+1744 LSDLNSNALNQL
-1756 TKLITPSD
+1756 TKLITPDD

-1779 VQNFNNGALIIG
+1779 VQNFNNGALIVG

-1800 NSTVVFGGL
+1800 NSAVVFGGL

-1919 EVAMQSINKAGGLG
+1919 EVAVQSINKAGGLG
-1933 NLIVNTLGSG
+1933 NLIVDMLGSD

-2056 EALQN
+2056 KALQS
-2061 DVVALGKQMIGEF
+2061 DVAALGKQMIGEF
-2074 LGQDML
+2074 LGQDTL

-2090 QIKSV
+2090 EIKSV
-2095 LDKVL
+2095 LNKVL
-2100 AAKGLGPIYEQGLGD
+2100 AAKGLESIYEQGLGD
-2115 LIPNLGKK
+2115 LMHNLGKK
-2123 GLFAPYGLSQVWQR
+2123 GLFAPYGLSQVWQK

-2158 NGGTLSFNAGNS
+2158 NGGMLSFNAGNS
-2170 LIFAGNNHIAFT
+2170 LIFAGNNHISFT
-2182 NHSGTLNL
+2182 NHSGTLQL
-2190 LSNQVS
+2190 LSDQVS
-2196 NINITTLDASNGLKI
+2196 NINITTLNASNGLKI
-2211 NAANNNVSVSQ
+2211 NATNNNVSVSQ
-2222 GNLFINASCVQQSD
+2222 GNLFINASCVKQSD
-2236 PITTNTA
+2236 PTTTNIA

-2249 AQSANGA
+2249 AQSVNGA
-2256 SSNNA
+2256 SSSKA
-2261 SNNAPIALN
+2261 SNNAQIALN
-2270 NNDESLMVTAND
+2270 NNDESLIITANG

-2300 KGSANIK
+2300 KGSATIK

-2347 NNNATQKIGV
+2347 NNNATQKIEV
-2357 LQNLVIASNASLSTG
+2357 LQNLTIASNASLSTG
-2372 IYGLEVGGALN
+2372 VYGLEVGGALN
-2383 NFGAIHFNLENIQT
+2383 NFGAIHFNLENTQT
-2397 PAPLIQAEGI
+2397 PTPLIQAEGI

-2415 PFINVNNSMANNT
+2415 PTPLIQAEGIINLNTTQAPFMNVNNSMANNT

-2461 GNHIEEKNGVLTYL
+2461 GNHIKEENGTLTYL

-2490 ALPNSN
+2490 ALPSSN
-2496 NASPNNILS
+2496 NAHQNNILS
-2505 LSVLHN
+2505 LSVLYN
-2511 QVKMSYGDKVMDF
+2511 QVKMSYGDKAMGF

-2538 QSALNQIEAIGG
+2538 QSALNQIEAVGG

-2561 IKTKENPLFAPIY
+2561 METKENPLFAPIY
-2574 LENHSLNEILDATKD
+2574 LENHSLNEILGVAKD
-2589 LQNTASL
+2589 LLNTASL

-2626 DFRAREGESNFSERL
+2626 DFRTREGESDFSERL

-2651 PNPSEIFVKY
+2651 PNPGEVFVKY
-2661 SQPNKHPNN
+2661 PQPNKHSNN
-2670 LWVQGVGGASFISGG
+2670 LWVQGIGGASFISGG
-2685 NGTLYGLNVGYD
+2685 NGTLYGLNAGYD
-2697 RLVKNV
+2697 RLIKNV
-2703 ILGGYVAYG
+2703 ILGGYMAYG

-2720 MRSLGNNVDV
+2720 MRSLANNVDV
-2730 GMYARA
+2730 GVYARA

-2749 TYGGNAS
+2749 TYGGNANS
-2756 HINSSNSLLS
+2756 INSSNSLLS
-2766 VLNQRYN
+2766 VLNQRYS

-2795 VVLKPQVGLSYHFIG
+2795 VVLKPQVGLSYYFIG

-2815 GKMQNPAYQQFVMH
+2815 GKMNDAAYKQFLMH

-2869 AKGDNM
+2869 SKGGNM
-2875 VRFVGEN
+2875 VRFMGEN
-2882 TLLYRKGEIFNTF
+2882 TLLYRKGEVFNTF
-2895 ASVITGGEMHLWR
+2895 MSVVTGGEMHLWR

-2922 QYQDLN
+2922 QYQDIN

>member
-1 MKQFKKKPK
+1 MKKFKKKPK
-10 KIKRSQ
+10 SIKRSHQ
-16 KIILKRPLWLMPLLI
+16 KTILKRPLWLAPLLI

-53 SQKVCVHRPWYAL
+53 SQKVCVHHPWYAL

-117 FLSGLYNYTGGEYNG
+117 FLSGLYNYTGGENNG
-132 GNLDIELGSNAT
+132 GNLNIELGSNAT
-144 FNLGANSGNSF
+144 FDLGAHSGNSF

-203 KVTINSNINAY
+203 KVNINSNISAF

-226 AITINSVSL
+226 AITIGSVSL

-241 SLAKIGSGAN
+241 SSIGFGTGAN
-251 CSSSGPSYSF
+251 CSTSGPSYSF
-261 KGTTSATNTT
+261 KGTTNATNTA
-271 FSNASGSFTFEES
+271 FSNASGSFTFEEN
-284 ANFSGAK
+284 ATFSGAK
-291 LNGGAFTFNKG
+291 WNGGAFTFNKE
-302 FNATNNTAFN
+302 FKATNNTAFN
-312 SGSFTF
+312 SGSFNF
-318 KGTSSFNNATFSNAS
+318 KGASSFNGTNFNNAS
-333 YTFDNQATFQNSS
+333 YTFNNQATFQNSS

-356 QSNPTNSAQHPQIL
+356 QNNQSTQHPQI
-370 FENSS
+370 
-375 FNGGIFTFNNQTNPT
+375 Q
-390 NSAQHPQILFENS
+390 NS
-403 SFSGSTTTLK
+403 SFSGNATTLK
-413 GSATFEQ
+413 GFVDFQQ

-429 TIQNASF
+429 TMQSASF
-436 DNATFNNTGKITIE
+436 NNTNFNNTGKIIINE
-450 KDASFNNT
+450 GASFNDTTFNT
-458 SFNTPV
+458 SIN
-464 DTNNMS
+464 TNNMII
-470 VTGSVTLS
+470 TGSVTLS

-497 LAQGATFNLTS
+497 LTQGTTFNLTS
-508 LGSEKSV
+508 LGDKNSV

-527 HLLNHALNSLTN
+527 NLLNHALNGLTN
-539 ALKTTESSSKPQ
+539 ALKTNESSLKPQ

-570 LSENAATPK
+570 LNENIAASKP
-579 NTDSSPSA
+579 TDSSPHKSSTNPA
-587 PTKDSPQVYQ
+587 QVYQ

-614 PNSIIIQALE
+614 HNSIIIQALE
-624 SGTYTP
+624 SGTYTSP
-630 PPTISGS
+630 PVINGS
-637 QFDLSA
+637 KFDLSA
-643 SNYINANMPW
+643 SNYINADIPW

-686 FKQTFSTNGSNLVI
+686 FKQTFSASNSNLVI
-700 GYNATWTGNSVSS
+700 GYNATWTDHNVSS
-713 SGTVSFGD
+713 SDTVSFGD

-732 PWPYYQCIGTTNGAY
+732 PWPYYQCTGTTNGTY

-771 LVFNGVDSI
+771 LIFNGIDSV
-780 NIANATITQHNA
+780 NIANATIKQHNA
-792 GAYSS
+792 GIYSS
-797 SMTFSTQNMDS
+797 SMTFSTQGMDN

-814 LNANGKLSV
+814 LNPNGTLLV
-823 YGATFTNQAK
+823 YGTTFTNEAK

-841 GQATFENTNFNGGS
+841 GKATFENTNFNGGS

-862 LNFSNNNQF
+862 LNFLNNNQF

-898 NNSNATTSFVGDFTN
+898 NNSNATTSFIGDFTN
-913 ANSNLQI
+913 AHSNLQI

-925 FGNSTNSDGS
+925 FGNPTNSNGS
-935 QNTANF
+935 QNNANF

-949 AGNATFDN
+949 LGNATFDN
-957 MAFNGPTN
+957 VVFNGPTN
-965 TSVKGQVTLNNI
+965 MSVKGQVTLNNI

-988 GDGMINFSAH
+988 GDGTITFNAH
-998 SVINIGE
+998 SVINIAE

-1024 NNAFSKNLWQL
+1024 NNAKNLWQL

-1043 SSEKLVSSAG
+1043 SSEKLVSSAP
-1053 NGIYDVVYS
+1053 NGVYDVVYS

-1072 VFSPNSIS
+1072 IFSQNSIS

-1088 VFDYVDMEK
+1088 VFDYMDMEK

-1123 LNNTIYYYD
+1123 SNNTIYYYD

-1152 TLTGQNSAI
+1152 TFTGQNSAI

-1166 NIWTNASDAPQSNTI
+1166 SIWTDASDAPQSNAI

-1247 TNATLYN
+1247 TNATLHN

-1262 SMNFISNSA
+1262 SMNFTSNNA

-1285 QNKGNPNFSFNA
+1285 QNGGNPNFSFNA

-1303 NSSFRGYVGQTQS
+1303 NSSFRGYVGKTQS
-1316 VFKFNAVNA
+1316 VFKFNATNA
-1325 ISFTNSSN
+1325 INFTNSTN
-1333 LSSGLYQISA
+1333 LSSGLYQMQA
-1343 KSVLFDNSNLSVS
+1343 NSVSFDNSNLSVS
-1356 VGTSSIKANAISLSQ
+1356 VGTSSIKANAINLSQ

-1377 SNHSTLELSGDLNLN
+1377 SNHSTLELQGDLNLN
-1392 DTSSLNLNQSA
+1392 DTSSLNLNQST

-1433 FNSANITTSLS
+1433 FNSANTTTSLS
-1444 DSSIVFKGASSL
+1444 DSSIVFKGAISL
-1456 GGQFNLSNNSFLDFQ
+1456 GGQFNLSDNSSLDFQ
-1471 GSSAI
+1471 GSSTI
-1476 TSNTAFNFYN
+1476 TSNTAFNFYD

-1514 PNNSSVLNLKN
+1514 PNSSSVLDLKN

-1555 NIIQAD
+1555 NIIQAN

-1593 PLNNA
+1593 PLNNS

-1617 PGIKNTLYNIGSE
+1617 PGIKNTLYNISSE
-1630 IFNYQKVY
+1630 VFNYQKVY

-1651 QGVFYLTSSVK
+1651 EGVFYLTSNVK

-1668 QSYQASGSNNTTK
+1668 QSYQANGSNNTTK

-1731 IKKILGNDFSLSS
+1731 IKKILGNDFSLS
-1744 LSNLKGDALNQL
+1744 NLNDLNPDVLNQL
-1756 TKLITPSD
+1756 AKLITPND

-1779 VQNFNNGALIIG
+1779 VQNFNNGTLIVG
-1791 ATKIGQTNT
+1791 ATKIGQTDT

-1815 DYTDIVCQKFRG
+1815 DYTDVVCQKFRG
-1827 TYLGQLL
+1827 TYLWQLL

-1900 GQEGINKVFNQAGL
+1900 GQEGINKVFNQAWL

-1933 NLIVNTLGSG
+1933 NLIADTLGSD

-1975 GLNTAI
+1975 GLNAAI

-2056 EALQN
+2056 NALKN
-2061 DVVALGKQMIGEF
+2061 DVEALGKQMIGEF
-2074 LGQDML
+2074 LGQDTL

-2100 AAKGLGPIYEQGLGD
+2100 AAKGLGSIYEQGLGD
-2115 LIPNLGKK
+2115 LMPNLGKK
-2123 GLFAPYGLSQVWQR
+2123 GLFAPYGLSQVWQK

-2158 NGGTLSFNAGNS
+2158 NGGALSFNAGNS
-2170 LIFAGNNHIAFT
+2170 LIFAGNNHISFT
-2182 NHSGTLNL
+2182 NHAGTLQL
-2190 LSNQVS
+2190 LSDQVS
-2196 NINITTLDASNGLKI
+2196 NINITTLNASNGLKI

-2222 GNLFINASCVQQSD
+2222 GNLFINASCAGQSN
-2236 PITTNTA
+2236 PTTANAA
-2243 NPCALS
+2243 NPCVLN
-2249 AQSANGA
+2249 AQSANSA

-2261 SNNAPIALN
+2261 SNNAQIALN

-2319 NNLTISNQAVL
+2319 NNLIISNQAVL
-2330 EKNASFV
+2330 EKNASFMA
-2337 TNNLNIQGAF
+2337 NNLNIQGAF
-2347 NNNATQKIGV
+2347 NNNATRKIEV
-2357 LQNLVIASNASLSTG
+2357 LQNLTIASNASLSTG
-2372 IYGLEVGGALN
+2372 TYGLEVGGALN

-2397 PAPLIQAEGI
+2397 PTPLIQAEGI

-2461 GNHIEEKNGVLTYL
+2461 GNHIEEKNGALTYL

-2496 NASPNNILS
+2496 NASQNNILS
-2505 LSVLHN
+2505 LSVLYD
-2511 QVKMSYGDKVMDF
+2511 QIKMSYGDKVMDF

-2538 QSALNQIEAIGG
+2538 QSALNQIESVGG

-2561 IKTKENPLFAPIY
+2561 METKENPLFAPIY
-2574 LENHSLNEILDATKD
+2574 LENHSLHEILGVAKD
-2589 LQNTASL
+2589 LLNTASL

-2626 DFRAREGESNFSERL
+2626 DFRAREGESDFSRRL

-2670 LWVQGVGGASFISGG
+2670 LWVQGIGGASFISGG

-2720 MRSLGNNVDV
+2720 MHSLANNVDV

-2749 TYGGNAS
+2749 TYGGNANN
-2756 HINSSNSLLS
+2756 INSSNSLLS

-2786 YDFMFKQKS
+2786 YDFMFKHKS
-2795 VVLKPQVGLSYHFIG
+2795 VVLKPQVGLSYYFIG

-2815 GKMQNPAYQQFVMH
+2815 GKMNDAAYKQFLMH

-2863 RDLLIK
+2863 RDLLINS
-2869 AKGDNM
+2869 KGDNM

-2882 TLLYRKGEIFNTF
+2882 TLLYRKGEVFNTF

-2922 QYQDLN
+2922 QYQDIN

>member
-1 MKQFKKKPK
+1 MKKFKKKPK
-10 KIKRSQ
+10 SIKRSHQ
-16 KIILKRPLWLMPLLI
+16 KIILKRPLWFVPLLI

-53 SQKVCVHRPWYAL
+53 SQKVCVHHPWYAI

-71 WEEKTQQFTGNQLI
+71 WEEKTQQYTGNQLI
-85 TKTWAGGNAANYYHS
+85 TKTWAGGNAANYYHT
-100 QNNQD
+100 QNNQN

-144 FNLGANSGNSF
+144 FNLGASSGNSF

-168 SAGTINVNNSVEVG
+168 SAGTITVNNSVEVG

-203 KVTINSNINAY
+203 KVNINSNISAF
-214 KTSQVNIGNANS
+214 KTSQVNVGNTNS
-226 AITINSVSL
+226 TITIGSVSL

-241 SLAKIGSGAN
+241 SLASVGVGAN
-251 CSSSGPSYSF
+251 CSTSGPSYSF
-261 KGTTSATNTT
+261 KGTTNATNTA
-271 FSNASGSFTFEES
+271 FSNASGSFTFEEN
-284 ANFSGAK
+284 ATFSGAK
-291 LNGGAFTFNKG
+291 WNGGTYTFNKE

-312 SGSFTF
+312 SGSFNF
-318 KGTSSFNNATFSNAS
+318 KGTSSFNGASFSNAS
-333 YTFDNQATFQNSS
+333 YTFNNQATFQNSS

-356 QSNPTNSAQHPQIL
+356 QTNQSAQHPQI
-370 FENSS
+370 
-375 FNGGIFTFNNQTNPT
+375 Q
-390 NSAQHPQILFENS
+390 NS
-403 SFSGSTTTLK
+403 SFSGNATTLK
-413 GSATFEQ
+413 GSVIFQQ

-436 DNATFNNTGKITIE
+436 NNANFNNTGKITINE
-450 KDASFNNT
+450 SASFNDTTFNT
-458 SFNTPV
+458 SV

-497 LAQGATFNLTS
+497 LTQGTTFNLTS
-508 LGSEKSV
+508 LSSEKSV

-527 HLLNHALNSLTN
+527 NLLNHALNSLTN
-539 ALKTTESSSKPQ
+539 ALKTNESSSLPQ
-551 SFAQGLWDMITY
+551 SFAQGLWGMITY

-570 LSENAATPK
+570 LNENAATSK
-579 NTDSSPSA
+579 NTDSSPSKSSSN
-587 PTKDSPQVYQ
+587 PTQVYQ

-614 PNSIIIQALE
+614 TNSIIIQALE

-643 SNYINANMPW
+643 SNYINADMPW

-686 FKQTFSTNGSNLVI
+686 FKQTFSASNSNLVI
-700 GYNATWTGNSVSS
+700 GYNSTWTGNSVSS
-713 SGTVSFGD
+713 SDTVSFGD
-721 TSGSAL
+721 TSGSVL

-732 PWPYYQCIGTTNGAY
+732 PWPYYQCTGTTNGTY

-771 LVFNGVDSI
+771 LIFNGVDSI

-792 GAYSS
+792 GTYSS
-797 SMTFSTQNMDS
+797 SMTFSTQNMDN
-808 SQNLNG
+808 SQNLKG
-814 LNANGKLSV
+814 LNSNGTLSV
-823 YGATFTNQAK
+823 YGTTFTNQAK
-833 DGKFIFNA
+833 YGKFIFNA
-841 GQATFENTNFNGGS
+841 GQATFENTSFNGGS

-886 NANFNNSASFNF
+886 NAHFNNSTSFNF
-898 NNSNATTSFVGDFTN
+898 NNSNATTSFMGDFTN
-913 ANSNLQI
+913 AHSNLQI

-925 FGNSTNSDGS
+925 FGNSTNGS
-935 QNTANF
+935 QNNANF

-949 AGNATFDN
+949 LGNATFYN
-957 MAFNGPTN
+957 VVFNGPTN

-988 GDGMINFSAH
+988 GDGTIVFNAH

-1043 SSEKLVSSAG
+1043 SSEKLVSSVG
-1053 NGIYDVVYS
+1053 NGVYDVVYS

-1088 VFDYVDMEK
+1088 VFDYMDMEK

-1102 YQNALGFMTYMPNS
+1102 YKDVVGFMTYMPNS

-1123 LNNTIYYYD
+1123 SNNTIYYYD

-1152 TLTGQNSAI
+1152 IFTGQNSAI

-1166 NIWTNASDAPQSNTI
+1166 SIWTDASDAPQSNAI

-1262 SMNFISNSA
+1262 SMNFVSNSA

-1285 QNKGNPNFSFNA
+1285 QNGGNPNFSFNA

-1303 NSSFRGYVGQTQS
+1303 NSSFRGYVGKTQS

-1325 ISFTNSSN
+1325 ISFTNSTN
-1333 LSSGLYQISA
+1333 LSSGLYQMQA

-1356 VGTSSIKANAISLSQ
+1356 VGTSSIKANAINLSQ

-1377 SNHSTLELSGDLNLN
+1377 SNHSTLELQGDLNLN

-1410 TINDYASLIASNG
+1410 TINDYASLIASNNA
-1423 SHLNFNGAVN
+1423 HINFNGAVN
-1433 FNSANITTSLS
+1433 FNSANITTSLN
-1444 DSSIVFKGASSL
+1444 DSSIVFKGAISL
-1456 GGQFNLSNNSFLDFQ
+1456 GGQFNLSNNSSLDFQ

-1476 TSNTAFNFYN
+1476 ISNTAFNFYD

-1555 NIIQAD
+1555 NIIQAG
-1561 MNSNWYER
+1561 MNNNWYER
-1569 ISFFGMRI
+1569 INFFGMHI
-1577 NDGIYDAKNQT
+1577 SDGIYDAINQT

-1630 IFNYQKVY
+1630 VFNYQKVY

-1651 QGVFYLTSSVK
+1651 EGVFYLTSNVK

-1668 QSYQASGSNNTTK
+1668 QSYQANGSNNTTK
-1681 NNNLTSESSVI
+1681 NNNLTSESSII

-1698 QGNPISALHVYNKG
+1698 QGNPISALHIYNKG

-1731 IKKILGNDFSLSS
+1731 IKKVLGNDFSLSS
-1744 LSNLKGDALNQL
+1744 LSDLNPNALNQL
-1756 TKLITPSD
+1756 TKLITPND

-1779 VQNFNNGALIIG
+1779 VQNFNNGTLIIG
-1791 ATKIGQTNT
+1791 ATKIGQTDT
-1800 NSTVVFGGL
+1800 NSAVVFGGL
-1809 GYQKPC
+1809 GYQTPC

-1919 EVAMQSINKAGGLG
+1919 EVAVQSINKAGGLG

-1981 KDLIRQKLGFWTGL
+1981 KDLIRQELGFWTGL

-2056 EALQN
+2056 NALKN
-2061 DVVALGKQMIGEF
+2061 DVMALGKQMIGEF
-2074 LGQDML
+2074 LGQDTL

-2115 LIPNLGKK
+2115 LIPNFGKK
-2123 GLFAPYGLSQVWQR
+2123 GLFAPYGLSQVWQK
-2137 GDFSFNAQGN
+2137 GDFNFNAQGN

-2182 NHSGTLNL
+2182 NHSGTLQL

-2211 NAANNNVSVSQ
+2211 NAGSNNISVSQ
-2222 GNLFINASCVQQSD
+2222 GDLFINASCTQQSD
-2236 PITTNTA
+2236 PTA
-2243 NPCALS
+2243 ADATNPCALS
-2249 AQSANGA
+2249 AQSTNGA
-2256 SSNNA
+2256 SNA
-2261 SNNAPIALN
+2261 SNNMQIALN

-2319 NNLTISNQAVL
+2319 NNLIISNQAVL
-2330 EKNASFV
+2330 EKNASF
-2337 TNNLNIQGAF
+2337 TANNLNIQGAF
-2347 NNNATQKIGV
+2347 NNNATQKIEV
-2357 LQNLVIASNASLSTG
+2357 LQNLTIASNASLSTG
-2372 IYGLEVGGALN
+2372 IYGLEVGGSLN
-2383 NFGAIHFNLENIQT
+2383 NFGTIHFNLENIQT
-2397 PAPLIQAEGI
+2397 PTPLIQAEGI

-2490 ALPNSN
+2490 ALPGSN
-2496 NASPNNILS
+2496 NAHQNNILS
-2505 LSVLHN
+2505 LSVLHD
-2511 QVKMSYGDKVMDF
+2511 QIKMSYGNKIMDF

-2561 IKTKENPLFAPIY
+2561 METKENPLFAPIY
-2574 LENHSLNEILDATKD
+2574 LKNHSLNEILGVTKD

-2626 DFRAREGESNFSERL
+2626 DFRAREGESAFSECL

-2651 PNPSEIFVKY
+2651 PNPGEVFVKH
-2661 SQPNKHPNN
+2661 SQLSKHPNN

-2712 YSGFNGNI
+2712 YSDFNGNI
-2720 MRSLGNNVDV
+2720 MHSLGNNVDV

-2749 TYGGNAS
+2749 TYGGNATS
-2756 HINSSNSLLS
+2756 INSSNSLLS
-2766 VLNQRYN
+2766 VLNQRYS

-2815 GKMQNPAYQQFVMH
+2815 GKMNDAAYKQFLMH

-2845 SRKYFGK
+2845 SRKYFGQ

-2863 RDLLIK
+2863 RDLLVK
-2869 AKGDNM
+2869 SKGGNT

-2882 TLLYRKGEIFNTF
+2882 TLLYRKGEVFNTF

-2922 QYQDLN
+2922 QYQDIN

>member
-1 MKQFKKKPK
+1 MKKFKKKPK
-10 KIKRSQ
+10 SIKRSHQ
-16 KIILKRPLWLMPLLI
+16 KTILKRPLWLAPLLI

-38 YADGTDILG
+38 HANNLWDLLNPKVGGEYMHWVKGSQYCAWWEFAGCLKNV
-47 LSWGEK
+47 WGANHK
-53 SQKVCVHRPWYAL
+53 GYDA
-66 WSCDK
+66 
-71 WEEKTQQFTGNQLI
+71 
-85 TKTWAGGNAANYYHS
+85 GNAANYLSS
-100 QNNQD
+100 QNYQAISVGSGNE
-105 ITANLKNDNGTY
+105 TGTY
-117 FLSGLYNYTGGEYNG
+117 SLSGFTNYVG
-132 GNLDIELGSNAT
+132 GNLTI
-144 FNLGANSGNSF
+144 NLGNSVVLDLSGSNSF
-155 TSWYPNGHTNVTF
+155 TSYQGYHQGKDDVSFNVG
-168 SAGTINVNNSVEVG
+168 AINLDGALEVG

-203 KVTINSNINAY
+203 QVNINSNISAF

-226 AITINSVSL
+226 AITIGSVSL

-241 SLAKIGSGAN
+241 SLASVGVGAN
-251 CSSSGPSYSF
+251 CSTSGPGYSF
-261 KGTTSATNTT
+261 KGTTSATNTA
-271 FSNASGSFTFEES
+271 FSNASGSFTFEEN
-284 ANFSGAK
+284 ATFSGAK
-291 LNGGAFTFNKG
+291 LNGGAFTFNKEL
-302 FNATNNTAFN
+302 NATNNTAFN
-312 SGSFTF
+312 SGSFNF
-318 KGTSSFNNATFSNAS
+318 KDASSFNGATFSNAS
-333 YTFDNQATFQNSS
+333 YTFNNQVTFQNSS
-346 FNGGTFTFNN
+346 FNGGTFTFND
-356 QSNPTNSAQHPQIL
+356 
-370 FENSS
+370 
-375 FNGGIFTFNNQTNPT
+375 QTNQT

-403 SFSGSTTTLK
+403 SFSGNATTFK
-413 GSATFEQ
+413 GFVHFQQ

-429 TIQNASF
+429 IMQNASF
-436 DNATFNNTGKITIE
+436 NNANFSNTGKITINE
-450 KDASFNNT
+450 SASFNNT
-458 SFNTPV
+458 TFNTSV
-464 DTNNMS
+464 NTNNMTI
-470 VTGSVTLS
+470 TGSVTLS

-489 DFGSSKIT
+489 DFGSSQVALT
-497 LAQGATFNLTS
+497 QGTTFNLTS

-527 HLLNHALNSLTN
+527 DLLNHVLNSLTN
-539 ALKTTESSSKPQ
+539 ALKTNESSSRPQ

-570 LSENAATPK
+570 LSANIATSKPA
-579 NTDSSPSA
+579 DSSPSKSS
-587 PTKDSPQVYQ
+587 TNSTQVYQ
-597 VGYKIGDTI
+597 VGYKIGDII

-614 PNSIIIQALE
+614 HNSIIIQALE

-630 PPTISGS
+630 PPVISGS
-637 QFDLSA
+637 KFDLSA
-643 SNYINANMPW
+643 SNYINSDMPW
-653 YDHKYY
+653 YDHKSY

-686 FKQTFSTNGSNLVI
+686 FKQTFSASGSNLVI
-700 GYNATWTGNSVSS
+700 GYNSTWTDHNVSS
-713 SGTVSFGD
+713 SDTVSFGD
-721 TSGSAL
+721 ISGSTL

-732 PWPYYQCIGTTNGAY
+732 PWPYYQCTGTTNGVY

-771 LVFNGVDSI
+771 LVFNGVDSV

-792 GAYSS
+792 GIYSS
-797 SMTFSTQNMDS
+797 SMTFSTQSMDN

-814 LNANGKLSV
+814 LNPNGTLSV

-841 GQATFENTNFNGGS
+841 GQAVFENTNFNGGS

-920 AGNAV
+920 AGSAV
-925 FGNSTNSDGS
+925 FGNSANGS
-935 QNTANF
+935 QNNANF

-949 AGNATFDN
+949 SGNATFDN
-957 MAFNGPTN
+957 VVFNSPTN
-965 TSVKGQVTLNNI
+965 MSVKGQVILNNI

-988 GDGMINFSAH
+988 GDGTITFNAH
-998 SVINIGE
+998 SVINIAE

-1043 SSEKLVSSAG
+1043 SSEKLVSSVG
-1053 NGIYDVVYS
+1053 NGVYDVVYS

-1072 VFSPNSIS
+1072 IFSQNSIS

-1088 VFDYVDMEK
+1088 VFDYMDMEK

-1116 YNNNLGN
+1116 YNNNLGK

-1132 KSIDFYAS
+1132 NSIDFYAS

-1152 TLTGQNSAI
+1152 TFTGQNSAI

-1166 NIWTNASDAPQSNTI
+1166 SIWTNASDAPQSDTI
-1181 IRFGDNKGAG
+1181 IRFGDNKGVG

-1235 SLNFNGLQGILL
+1235 SLNFNGLYGILL

-1254 RAAGTQSS
+1254 RTAGTQSS
-1262 SMNFISNSA
+1262 SMNFTSNSA

-1285 QNKGNPNFSFNA
+1285 QNGGNPNFSFNA

-1316 VFKFNAVNA
+1316 VFKFNAANA
-1325 ISFTNSSN
+1325 INFTNSTN
-1333 LSSGLYQISA
+1333 LSSGLYQMQA
-1343 KSVLFDNSNLSVS
+1343 KSVSFDNSNLSVS

-1377 SNHSTLELSGDLNLN
+1377 SNHSALELQGDLNLN
-1392 DTSSLNLNQSA
+1392 DTSSLNLNQST

-1410 TINDYASLIASNG
+1410 TINDYASLIVNDDSR
-1423 SHLNFNGAVN
+1423 LNFNGTTH
-1433 FNSANITTSLS
+1433 FNSANITTSLNH
-1444 DSSIVFKGASSL
+1444 SSIVFKGAISL
-1456 GGQFNLSNNSFLDFQ
+1456 GGQFNLSNNSSLDFQ

-1476 TSNTAFNFYN
+1476 ISNTAFNFYD

-1550 KNRVY
+1550 RNRVY

-1561 MNSNWYER
+1561 MNNNNNWYEC
-1569 ISFFGMRI
+1569 INFFGMRI
-1577 NDGIYDAKNQT
+1577 NDGVYDAINQT

-1630 IFNYQKVY
+1630 VFNYQKVY

-1651 QGVFYLTSSVK
+1651 EGVFYLTSNVK

-1681 NNNLTSESSVI
+1681 NNNLTSDSSVI

-1744 LSNLKGDALNQL
+1744 LSALNPNALNQL
-1756 TKLITPSD
+1756 TKLITPND
-1764 WKNINELI
+1764 WKNINEFI

-1779 VQNFNNGALIIG
+1779 VQNFNNGTLIVG
-1791 ATKIGQTNT
+1791 AAKIGQTNT

-1844 DTTFN
+1844 NTTFN

-1879 SLILNQANIVSSQT
+1879 SLVLNQANIVSSQT

-1900 GQEGINKVFNQAGL
+1900 GQEGINKVFNQTGL

-1933 NLIVNTLGSG
+1933 NLIADMLGSN
-1943 SVIGGYLTPE
+1943 SVIGGHLTPE

-2043 VISVMLQDIVKPS
+2043 VISVILQDIVKPS
-2056 EALQN
+2056 SALKN
-2061 DVVALGKQMIGEF
+2061 DVAALGKQMIGEF
-2074 LGQDML
+2074 LGQDTL

-2100 AAKGLGPIYEQGLGD
+2100 ATKGLGSIYEQGLGD
-2115 LIPNLGKK
+2115 LMPNLGKK
-2123 GLFAPYGLSQVWQR
+2123 GLFAPYGLSQVWQK

-2158 NGGTLSFNAGNS
+2158 NGDAISFNAGDT
-2170 LIFAGNNHIAFT
+2170 LIFAGNNRISFT
-2182 NHSGTLNL
+2182 NHAGALNL

-2196 NINITTLDASNGLKI
+2196 NINITTLNASNGLKI
-2211 NAANNNVSVSQ
+2211 NASNNNVSVSQ
-2222 GNLFINASCVQQSD
+2222 GNLFINASCVGQND
-2236 PITTNTA
+2236 PTTA
-2243 NPCALS
+2243 NIANSCALS
-2249 AQSANGA
+2249 AQSANDA
-2256 SSNNA
+2256 SSGNA
-2261 SNNAPIALN
+2261 SNNAQIALN

-2330 EKNASFV
+2330 EKNASFMA
-2337 TNNLNIQGAF
+2337 NNLNIQGAF
-2347 NNNATQKIGV
+2347 NNNATRKIEV
-2357 LQNLVIASNASLSTG
+2357 LQNLTIASNASLSTG

-2397 PAPLIQAEGI
+2397 PTPLIQARGI

-2415 PFINVNNSMANNT
+2415 PFMNVNNSMANNT

-2451 LKLYTLININ
+2451 LNLYTLININ
-2461 GNHIEEKNGVLTYL
+2461 GNRIEEKNGVLTYL

-2490 ALPNSN
+2490 VLPNSN
-2496 NASPNNILS
+2496 NAHQNNILS
-2505 LSVLHN
+2505 LSVLYN
-2511 QVKMSYGDKVMDF
+2511 QIKMSYGDKVMDF

-2538 QSALNQIEAIGG
+2538 QSALNQIEAVGG

-2561 IKTKENPLFAPIY
+2561 METKENPLFAPIY
-2574 LENHSLNEILDATKD
+2574 LKNHSLNEILGVTKD

-2626 DFRAREGESNFSERL
+2626 DFRSREGESDFSERL

-2651 PNPSEIFVKY
+2651 PNPGEVFVKY
-2661 SQPNKHPNN
+2661 SQLSKHPNN
-2670 LWVQGVGGASFISGG
+2670 LWVQGIGGASFIAGG
-2685 NGTLYGLNVGYD
+2685 NGTLYGLNAGYD

-2720 MRSLGNNVDV
+2720 MRSLANNVDV

-2749 TYGGNAS
+2749 TYGGNANN
-2756 HINSSNSLLS
+2756 INSSNSLLS
-2766 VLNQRYN
+2766 VLNQRYS

-2815 GKMQNPAYQQFVMH
+2815 GKMNDAAYKQFLMH
-2829 SNPSNE
+2829 SNLSNE

-2869 AKGDNM
+2869 SKGGNM

-2882 TLLYRKGEIFNTF
+2882 TLLYRKGEVFNTF

-2922 QYQDLN
+2922 QYQDIN

>member
-1 MKQFKKKPK
+1 MKKFKKKLK
-10 KIKRSQ
+10 SIKRSHQNQ
-16 KIILKRPLWLMPLLI
+16 KTILKRPLWLAPLLL

-53 SQKVCVHRPWYAL
+53 SQKVCVHHPWYAL

-71 WEEKTQQFTGNQLI
+71 WEEKTQQYTGNQLI
-85 TKTWAGGNAANYYHS
+85 TKTWAGGNAANYYHT
-100 QNNQD
+100 QNNQN

-132 GNLDIELGSNAT
+132 GNLNIELGSNAT
-144 FNLGANSGNSF
+144 FNLGASSGNSF

-182 NRVGSGAGT
+182 NRVGSGAST

-203 KVTINSNINAY
+203 EVNINSNISAY
-214 KTSQVNIGNANS
+214 KTSQVNVGNANS
-226 AITINSVSL
+226 VITIGSVSL
-235 SGDTCS
+235 NGDTCS

-251 CSSSGPSYSF
+251 CSTSGPSYSF
-261 KGTTSATNTT
+261 KGTTNATNTT
-271 FSNASGSFTFEES
+271 FSNSSGSFTFEEN
-284 ANFSGAK
+284 ATFSGAK
-291 LNGGAFTFNKG
+291 WNGGAFTFNKE

-318 KGTSSFNNATFSNAS
+318 KGTSSFNGASFSNAT

-356 QSNPTNSAQHPQIL
+356 QTNQSAQHPQI
-370 FENSS
+370 
-375 FNGGIFTFNNQTNPT
+375 Q
-390 NSAQHPQILFENS
+390 NS
-403 SFSGSTTTLK
+403 SFSGNAITLK
-413 GSATFEQ
+413 GSVNFQQ

-436 DNATFNNTGKITIE
+436 DNATFNNTGKITINE
-450 KDASFNNT
+450 SASFNDTTFNT
-458 SFNTPV
+458 SV

-497 LAQGATFNLTS
+497 LTQGTTFNLTS
-508 LGSEKSV
+508 LSSEKSV

-527 HLLNHALNSLTN
+527 NLLNHALNSLTN
-539 ALKTTESSSKPQ
+539 ALKTNESPSDPQ
-551 SFAQGLWDMITY
+551 SFAQGLWGMITY

-570 LSENAATPK
+570 LNENAATSKP
-579 NTDSSPSA
+579 TDSSPSA

-606 YKLQETFS
+606 YKLQETFG

-630 PPTISGS
+630 PPVISGS
-637 QFDLSA
+637 KFDLSA
-643 SNYINANMPW
+643 SNYINADMPW

-686 FKQTFSTNGSNLVI
+686 FKQTFSASNSNLVI
-700 GYNATWTGNSVSS
+700 GYNATWTGSSVSS
-713 SGTVSFGD
+713 SDTVSFGD
-721 TSGSAL
+721 ISGSNF

-732 PWPYYQCIGTTNGAY
+732 PWPYYQCTGTTNGVY

-780 NIANATITQHNA
+780 NIANATIMQHNA
-792 GAYSS
+792 GIYSS
-797 SMTFSTQNMDS
+797 SMTFSTQSMDN
-808 SQNLNG
+808 SQNLKG
-814 LNANGKLSV
+814 LNSNGKLSV
-823 YGATFTNQAK
+823 YGTTFTNQAK

-886 NANFNNSASFNF
+886 NASFNNSASFNF

-935 QNTANF
+935 QNNANF

-949 AGNATFDN
+949 SGNATFDN
-957 MAFNGPTN
+957 VVFNGPTN

-988 GDGMINFSAH
+988 GDGTITFNAH

-1024 NNAFSKNLWQL
+1024 NNAFAKNLWQL

-1053 NGIYDVVYS
+1053 NGVYDVVYS

-1072 VFSPNSIS
+1072 IFSQNSIS
-1080 IRRLGVGM
+1080 IRRLGVSM

-1102 YQNALGFMTYMPNS
+1102 YKDVVGFMTYMPNS

-1123 LNNTIYYYD
+1123 ANNTIYYYD
-1132 KSIDFYAS
+1132 NSIDFYAS

-1152 TLTGQNSAI
+1152 TFTGQNSAI

-1166 NIWTNASDAPQSNTI
+1166 SIWTSASDAPQSNVI

-1191 SNDASGHCWNLQCIG
+1191 SNDASGHCWNLQCVG

-1303 NSSFRGYVGQTQS
+1303 NSSFRGYVGTTQS

-1325 ISFTNSSN
+1325 ISFTNSTN
-1333 LSSGLYQISA
+1333 LSSGLYQMQA
-1343 KSVLFDNSNLSVS
+1343 QSVSFDNSNLSVS
-1356 VGTSSIKANAISLSQ
+1356 VGTSNIKANAINLSQ

-1377 SNHSTLELSGDLNLN
+1377 SNHSTLDLQGGLNVN
-1392 DTSSLNLNQSA
+1392 DTSSLNLNQST

-1433 FNSANITTSLS
+1433 FNSANITTSLNH
-1444 DSSIVFKGASSL
+1444 SSIVFKGAISL
-1456 GGQFNLSNNSFLDFQ
+1456 GGQFNLSNNSSLDFQ

-1476 TSNTAFNFYN
+1476 TSNTAFNFYD

-1498 ALDIKA
+1498 TLDIKA

-1525 SQLVFSDQGSLNIAN
+1525 SQLVFGDQGSLNIAN

-1617 PGIKNTLYNIGSE
+1617 PGIKNTLYNISSE

-1651 QGVFYLTSSVK
+1651 EGVFYLTSSVK

-1668 QSYQASGSNNTTK
+1668 QSYQANGSNNTTK
-1681 NNNLTSESSVI
+1681 NNNLSSESSVI

-1698 QGNPISALHVYNKG
+1698 QGNPISALHIYNKG

-1744 LSNLKGDALNQL
+1744 LSGLKGDALNQL

-1791 ATKIGQTNT
+1791 ATKIGQTDT
-1800 NSTVVFGGL
+1800 NSAVVFGGL

-1919 EVAMQSINKAGGLG
+1919 EVAVQSINKAGGLG
-1933 NLIVNTLGSG
+1933 NLIADMLGSN

-2056 EALQN
+2056 NALKN

-2074 LGQDML
+2074 LGQDTL

-2123 GLFAPYGLSQVWQR
+2123 GLFAPYGLSQVWQK

-2182 NHSGTLNL
+2182 NHFGTLQL

-2222 GNLFINASCVQQSD
+2222 GNLFVNASCTQQSD
-2236 PITTNTA
+2236 PTAANIA
-2243 NPCALS
+2243 NPCALN
-2249 AQSANGA
+2249 AQNANGV
-2256 SSNNA
+2256 SSSNA

-2293 VVDFSKI
+2293 VVDFSKV

-2319 NNLTISNQAVL
+2319 NNLIISNQAVL

-2347 NNNATQKIGV
+2347 NNNATHKIEV

-2372 IYGLEVGGALN
+2372 IYGLGVGGVLN
-2383 NFGAIHFNLENIQT
+2383 NLGTIHFNLENSQT
-2397 PAPLIQAEGI
+2397 PVNPLIQAEGI
-2407 INLNTTQT
+2407 INLNTAQT
-2415 PFINVNNSMANNT
+2415 PFINVNNVMANNT

-2490 ALPNSN
+2490 ALPDSN
-2496 NASPNNILS
+2496 NAHQNNILS
-2505 LSVLHN
+2505 LSVLHD
-2511 QVKMSYGDKVMDF
+2511 QIKMSYGDKVMDF

-2538 QSALNQIEAIGG
+2538 QSALNQIEAVGG
-2550 NNAIKWLSTLM
+2550 NAIKWLSTLM
-2561 IKTKENPLFAPIY
+2561 MDTKENPLFAPIY
-2574 LENHSLNEILDATKD
+2574 LENHSLNEVLGVTKD

-2626 DFRAREGESNFSERL
+2626 DFRAREGESDFSKRL

-2651 PNPSEIFVKY
+2651 PNPGEVFVKY
-2661 SQPNKHPNN
+2661 SQLSKHPNN

-2712 YSGFNGNI
+2712 YSNFNGNI

-2749 TYGGNAS
+2749 TYGGNATS
-2756 HINSSNSLLS
+2756 INSSNSLLS

-2815 GKMQNPAYQQFVMH
+2815 GKMNDAAYKQFLMH

-2845 SRKYFGK
+2845 SRKYFGQ

-2869 AKGDNM
+2869 SKGGNM

-2908 LMYVNAG
+2908 LVYVNAG

-2922 QYQDLN
+2922 QYQDIN

>member
-1 MKQFKKKPK
+1 MKKFKKKPK
-10 KIKRSQ
+10 KITRKQ
-16 KIILKRPLWLMPLLI
+16 KTILKRPLWLAPLLI
-31 GGFASGV
+31 SGFASGV

-53 SQKVCVHRPWYAL
+53 SQKVCVHHPWYAL

-71 WEEKTQQFTGNQLI
+71 WEEKTQQYTGNQLI
-85 TKTWAGGNAANYYHS
+85 TKTWAGGNAANYYHT
-100 QNNQD
+100 QNNQN

-117 FLSGLYNYTGGEYNG
+117 FLSGLYNYTGGEHNG

-144 FNLGANSGNSF
+144 FNLGASSGNSF

-168 SAGTINVNNSVEVG
+168 SAGTIHVNNSVEVG

-203 KVTINSNINAY
+203 KVNINSNISAF
-214 KTSQVNIGNANS
+214 KTSQVNVGNANS
-226 AITINSVSL
+226 VITINSVSL
-235 SGDTCS
+235 SGNVCS
-241 SLAKIGSGAN
+241 SLASVGVGAN

-261 KGTTSATNTT
+261 KGTTNATNTA
-271 FSNASGSFTFEES
+271 FSNASGSFTFEEN
-284 ANFSGAK
+284 ATFSGAK
-291 LNGGAFTFNKG
+291 WNGGAFTFNKD

-312 SGSFTF
+312 SGSFNF
-318 KGTSSFNNATFSNAS
+318 KGASSFNGTNFSNAT
-333 YTFDNQATFQNSS
+333 YTFNNQATFQNSS

-356 QSNPTNSAQHPQIL
+356 QNNPANSAQHPQI
-370 FENSS
+370 
-375 FNGGIFTFNNQTNPT
+375 Q
-390 NSAQHPQILFENS
+390 NS
-403 SFSGSTTTLK
+403 SFSGGAITLK
-413 GSATFEQ
+413 GFVDFQQ

-436 DNATFNNTGKITIE
+436 NNATFNNTGKITINE
-450 KDASFNNT
+450 GASFNNT
-458 SFNTPV
+458 TFNTSIN
-464 DTNNMS
+464 TSNMTI
-470 VTGSVTLS
+470 TGSVTLS

-489 DFGSSKIT
+489 DFGSSKVT
-497 LAQGATFNLTS
+497 LTQGTTFNLTS
-508 LGSEKSV
+508 LGDKNSV

-527 HLLNHALNSLTN
+527 NLLNHALNSLTS
-539 ALKTTESSSKPQ
+539 ALKTNESSSDPQ

-570 LSENAATPK
+570 LSADATTPK
-579 NTDSSPSA
+579 PADSSPSKSSTNSA
-587 PTKDSPQVYQ
+587 QVYQ
-597 VGYKIGDTI
+597 VGYKIGDII

-614 PNSIIIQALE
+614 HNAIIIQALE

-630 PPTISGS
+630 PPVISGS
-637 QFDLSA
+637 KFDLSA
-643 SNYINANMPW
+643 SNYIDSNMPW
-653 YDHKYY
+653 YDHKSY

-686 FKQTFSTNGSNLVI
+686 FKQTFSASGSNLVI
-700 GYNATWTGNSVSS
+700 GYNSTWTDHNVSS
-713 SGTVSFGD
+713 SDTVSFGD

-732 PWPYYQCIGTTNGAY
+732 PWPYYQCTGTTNGTY

-757 LRSGNRIGTGGAAN
+757 LRSGNLIGTGGAAN
-771 LVFNGVDSI
+771 LIFNGVDSV

-792 GAYSS
+792 GIYSS
-797 SMTFSTQNMDS
+797 SMTFSTQDMDN

-814 LNANGKLSV
+814 LNPNGMLSV
-823 YGATFTNQAK
+823 YGTTFTNQAK

-841 GQATFENTNFNGGS
+841 GKATFENTNFNGGS

-920 AGNAV
+920 AGSAV
-925 FGNSTNSDGS
+925 FGNSANDS
-935 QNTANF
+935 QNNANF

-949 AGNATFDN
+949 SGNATFDN
-957 MAFNGPTN
+957 VVFNGPTN

-988 GDGMINFSAH
+988 GDGTITFNAH
-998 SVINIGE
+998 SVINIAE

-1053 NGIYDVVYS
+1053 NGVYDVVYS

-1072 VFSPNSIS
+1072 IFSQNSIS

-1088 VFDYVDMEK
+1088 VFDYMDMEK

-1102 YQNALGFMTYMPNS
+1102 YENVVGFMTYMPNS

-1123 LNNTIYYYD
+1123 SNNTIYYYD
-1132 KSIDFYAS
+1132 NSIDFYAS

-1152 TLTGQNSAI
+1152 TFTGQNSAI

-1235 SLNFNGLQGILL
+1235 SLNFNALQGILL

-1262 SMNFISNSA
+1262 SMNFTSNSA

-1285 QNKGNPNFSFNA
+1285 QNGGNPNFSFNA

-1303 NSSFRGYVGQTQS
+1303 NSSFRGYVGQMQS
-1316 VFKFNAVNA
+1316 VFKFNATNA
-1325 ISFTNSSN
+1325 ISFTNSTN
-1333 LSSGLYQISA
+1333 LSSGLYQMQA
-1343 KSVLFDNSNLSVS
+1343 KSVSFDNSNLSVS
-1356 VGTSSIKANAISLSQ
+1356 VGTSSIKANAINLSQ

-1377 SNHSTLELSGDLNLN
+1377 SNHSTLELQGDLNLN

-1410 TINDYASLIASNG
+1410 TINDYASLIVNDG
-1423 SHLNFNGAVN
+1423 SHLNFNGTTN
-1433 FNSANITTSLS
+1433 FNSENITTSLN
-1444 DSSIVFKGASSL
+1444 DSSIVFKGAVSL
-1456 GGQFNLSNNSFLDFQ
+1456 GGQFNLSNNSSLDFQ

-1476 TSNTAFNFYN
+1476 TSNTAFNFYDS
-1486 NAFSQSPITFHQ
+1486 AFSQSPITFHQ

-1555 NIIQAD
+1555 NIIQAG

-1569 ISFFGMRI
+1569 INFFGMRI
-1577 NDGIYDAKNQT
+1577 NDGVYDATNQT

-1630 IFNYQKVY
+1630 VFNYQKVY

-1651 QGVFYLTSSVK
+1651 EGVFYLTSNVK
-1662 GYYNPN
+1662 GYYSPN

-1681 NNNLTSESSVI
+1681 NNNLTSDSSVI

-1744 LSNLKGDALNQL
+1744 LSDLNSNALNQL
-1756 TKLITPSD
+1756 TKLITPDD

-1779 VQNFNNGALIIG
+1779 VQNFNNGTLIVG
-1791 ATKIGQTNT
+1791 AAKIGQTDT
-1800 NSTVVFGGL
+1800 NSAVVFGGL

-1879 SLILNQANIVSSQT
+1879 SLVLNQANIASSQT

-1933 NLIVNTLGSG
+1933 NLIADTLGSD
-1943 SVIGGYLTPE
+1943 SVIGGHLTPE

-1975 GLNTAI
+1975 GLNAAI

-2031 ITGFISANDIGQ
+2031 ITSFISANDIGQ
-2043 VISVMLQDIVKPS
+2043 VISVILQDIVKPS

-2061 DVVALGKQMIGEF
+2061 DAAALGKQMIGEF
-2074 LGQDML
+2074 LGQDTL

-2115 LIPNLGKK
+2115 LMPNLGKK
-2123 GLFAPYGLSQVWQR
+2123 GLFAPYGLSQVWQK
-2137 GDFSFNAQGN
+2137 GDFNFNAQGN

-2170 LIFAGNNHIAFT
+2170 LIFAGNNHISFT
-2182 NHSGTLNL
+2182 NHAGLLNL

-2196 NINITTLDASNGLKI
+2196 NINITTLNVSNGLKI

-2222 GNLFINASCVQQSD
+2222 GNLFINASCVKQND
-2236 PITTNTA
+2236 PATTNIA
-2243 NPCALS
+2243 NPCTLS

-2256 SSNNA
+2256 SSNA
-2261 SNNAPIALN
+2261 SNNGQIALS

-2330 EKNASFV
+2330 EKNASFMA
-2337 TNNLNIQGAF
+2337 NNLNIQGAF
-2347 NNNATQKIGV
+2347 NNNATRKIEV
-2357 LQNLVIASNASLSTG
+2357 LQNLTIASNASLSTG

-2383 NFGAIHFNLENIQT
+2383 NFGAIHFNLEKIQT
-2397 PAPLIQAEGI
+2397 PTPLIQAKGI
-2407 INLNTTQT
+2407 INLSTTQT
-2415 PFINVNNSMANNT
+2415 PFMNVNNSMANNT

-2451 LKLYTLININ
+2451 LNLYTLININ

-2496 NASPNNILS
+2496 NAHQNNILS
-2505 LSVLHN
+2505 LSVLYN

-2538 QSALNQIEAIGG
+2538 QSALNQIEAVGG

-2561 IKTKENPLFAPIY
+2561 METKENPLFAPIY
-2574 LENHSLNEILDATKD
+2574 LKNHSLHEILGVAKD
-2589 LQNTASL
+2589 LLNTASL

-2626 DFRAREGESNFSERL
+2626 DFRSREGESDFSRRL

-2651 PNPSEIFVKY
+2651 PNSSEVFVKY

-2670 LWVQGVGGASFISGG
+2670 LWAQGIGGASFISGG

-2720 MRSLGNNVDV
+2720 MHSLANNVDV

-2749 TYGGNAS
+2749 TYEGNAS
-2756 HINSSNSLLS
+2756 SINSSNSLLS

-2815 GKMQNPAYQQFVMH
+2815 GKMNDPAYKQFLMH

-2869 AKGDNM
+2869 SKGDNV

-2882 TLLYRKGEIFNTF
+2882 TLLYRKGEVFNTF

-2922 QYQDLN
+2922 QYQDIN

>member
-1 MKQFKKKPK
+1 MKKFKKKPK
-10 KIKRSQ
+10 SIKRSHQ
-16 KIILKRPLWLMPLLI
+16 KTILKRPLWLAPLLI
-31 GGFASGV
+31 SGFASGV
-38 YADGTDILG
+38 YANNLWDLLNPKVGGEYVHWVKGSQYCAWWEFAGCLKNV
-47 LSWGEK
+47 WGANHK
-53 SQKVCVHRPWYAL
+53 GYDA
-66 WSCDK
+66 
-71 WEEKTQQFTGNQLI
+71 
-85 TKTWAGGNAANYYHS
+85 GNAANYLSS
-100 QNNQD
+100 QNYQAISVGSGNE
-105 ITANLKNDNGTY
+105 TGAY
-117 FLSGLYNYTGGEYNG
+117 SLSGFTNYVGGD
-132 GNLDIELGSNAT
+132 LTI
-144 FNLGANSGNSF
+144 NLGNSVVLDLSGSNSF
-155 TSWYPNGHTNVTF
+155 TSYQGYNQGKDDVSFNV
-168 SAGTINVNNSVEVG
+168 GTINLNGALEVG

-203 KVTINSNINAY
+203 KVNINSNISTF

-226 AITINSVSL
+226 VITIGSVSL

-241 SLAKIGSGAN
+241 SLASVGVGAN
-251 CSSSGPSYSF
+251 CSTSGPSYSF
-261 KGTTSATNTT
+261 KGTTNATNTA
-271 FSNASGSFTFEES
+271 FSNASGSFTFEEN
-284 ANFSGAK
+284 AAFSGAK
-291 LNGGAFTFNKG
+291 LNGGAFTFNKE
-302 FNATNNTAFN
+302 FSTTNNTAFN
-312 SGSFTF
+312 SGSFNF
-318 KGTSSFNNATFSNAS
+318 KGASSFNGATFNNAS
-333 YTFDNQATFQNSS
+333 YTFNNQTTFQNSS

-356 QSNPTNSAQHPQIL
+356 Q
-370 FENSS
+370 
-375 FNGGIFTFNNQTNPT
+375 NNQ
-390 NSAQHPQILFENS
+390 SAQHPQILFENS
-403 SFSGSTTTLK
+403 SFSGNATTLK
-413 GSATFEQ
+413 GFVNFQQ

-429 TIQNASF
+429 TMQNASF
-436 DNATFNNTGKITIE
+436 NNANFNNTGKITINE
-450 KDASFNNT
+450 SASFNDTTFNT
-458 SFNTPV
+458 SV
-464 DTNNMS
+464 DTSNMTI
-470 VTGSVTLS
+470 TGSVTLS

-489 DFGSSKIT
+489 DFGSSKVT
-497 LAQGATFNLTS
+497 LTQGTTFNLTS
-508 LGSEKSV
+508 LGDKNSV

-527 HLLNHALNSLTN
+527 NLLNHALNSLTN
-539 ALKTTESSSKPQ
+539 ALKTNENSSDPQ
-551 SFAQGLWDMITY
+551 SFTQGLWDMITY

-570 LSENAATPK
+570 LNENATTSKP
-579 NTDSSPSA
+579 TDSSPSKSSTNSA
-587 PTKDSPQVYQ
+587 QVYQ

-614 PNSIIIQALE
+614 HNSIIIQALE

-630 PPTISGS
+630 PPVINGS
-637 QFDLSA
+637 KFDLSA
-643 SNYINANMPW
+643 SNYINADMPW
-653 YDHKYY
+653 YDHKSY

-667 ESGTYYLP
+667 ESGTYYLS

-686 FKQTFSTNGSNLVI
+686 FKQTFSASNSNLVI
-700 GYNATWTGNSVSS
+700 GYNSTWTDHNVSS

-721 TSGSAL
+721 TSGSTL

-732 PWPYYQCIGTTNGAY
+732 PWPYYQCTGTTNGTY

-771 LVFNGVDSI
+771 LVFNGVDGV

-792 GAYSS
+792 GIYSS
-797 SMTFSTQNMDS
+797 SMTFSTQGMDNS
-808 SQNLNG
+808 HNVNG
-814 LNANGKLSV
+814 LNPNGTLLV
-823 YGATFTNQAK
+823 YGTTFTNHAK

-841 GQATFENTNFNGGS
+841 GKATFENTNFNGGS

-871 NSGSFEISAKNASFN
+871 NSGSFEISTKNASFN
-886 NANFNNSASFNF
+886 NANFNNSTSFNF

-913 ANSNLQI
+913 AHSNLQI
-920 AGNAV
+920 AGSAV
-925 FGNSTNSDGS
+925 FGNSANGS
-935 QNTANF
+935 QNNANF
-941 NNTGSVNI
+941 SNTGSVNI
-949 AGNATFDN
+949 SGNATFDN
-957 MAFNGPTN
+957 VVFNGPTN
-965 TSVKGQVTLNNI
+965 MSVKGQVTLNNI
-977 TLKNLNAPLSF
+977 TLKNLNTPLSF
-988 GDGMINFSAH
+988 GDGTITFNAH
-998 SVINIGE
+998 SVINIAE

-1024 NNAFSKNLWQL
+1024 NNAKNLWQL

-1053 NGIYDVVYS
+1053 NGVYDVVYS

-1072 VFSPNSIS
+1072 IFSPNSIS

-1088 VFDYVDMEK
+1088 VFDYMDMEK
-1097 SDHLY
+1097 LDHLY
-1102 YQNALGFMTYMPNS
+1102 YKNALGFMTYMPNS

-1123 LNNTIYYYD
+1123 SNNTIYYYD

-1152 TLTGQNSAI
+1152 TFTGQNSAI

-1166 NIWTNASDAPQSNTI
+1166 NIWTNTSDAPQSNTI

-1235 SLNFNGLQGILL
+1235 SLNFNALQGILL

-1262 SMNFISNSA
+1262 SMNFVSNSA

-1285 QNKGNPNFSFNA
+1285 QNGGDPNFSFNA
-1297 LNLDFS
+1297 WNLDFS
-1303 NSSFRGYVGQTQS
+1303 NSSFRGYVGKTQS
-1316 VFKFNAVNA
+1316 VFKFNAKNA
-1325 ISFTNSSN
+1325 ISFTNSTN
-1333 LSSGLYQISA
+1333 LSSGLYQMQA
-1343 KSVLFDNSNLSVS
+1343 KSVSFDNSNLSVS
-1356 VGTSSIKANAISLSQ
+1356 VGTSSIKANAINLSQ

-1377 SNHSTLELSGDLNLN
+1377 SNHSTLELQGDLNVN

-1410 TINDYASLIASNG
+1410 TINDYASLIVNDG
-1423 SHLNFNGAVN
+1423 SRLNFNGTTN
-1433 FNSANITTSLS
+1433 FNSENITTSLNH
-1444 DSSIVFKGASSL
+1444 SSIVFKGAISL
-1456 GGQFNLSNNSFLDFQ
+1456 GGQFNLSNNSSLDFQ

-1476 TSNTAFNFYN
+1476 TSNTAFNFYD

-1498 ALDIKA
+1498 TLDIKA

-1555 NIIQAD
+1555 NIIQAG
-1561 MNSNWYER
+1561 MNNNWYER
-1569 ISFFGMRI
+1569 INFFGMRI
-1577 NDGIYDAKNQT
+1577 NDGIYDAINQT

-1617 PGIKNTLYNIGSE
+1617 PGIKNMLYNIGSE
-1630 IFNYQKVY
+1630 VFNYQKVY

-1651 QGVFYLTSSVK
+1651 KGVFYLTSNVK

-1681 NNNLTSESSVI
+1681 NNNLISESSVI

-1698 QGNPISALHVYNKG
+1698 QGNPISALHIYNKG

-1744 LSNLKGDALNQL
+1744 LSDLNSNALNQL
-1756 TKLITPSD
+1756 TKLITPND

-1779 VQNFNNGALIIG
+1779 VQNFNNGALIVG

-1809 GYQKPC
+1809 GYQKLC

-1879 SLILNQANIVSSQT
+1879 SLVLNQANIVSSQT

-1933 NLIVNTLGSG
+1933 NLIADTLGSD
-1943 SVIGGYLTPE
+1943 SVIGGHLTPE

-1975 GLNTAI
+1975 GLNAVI

-2056 EALQN
+2056 EALKS
-2061 DVVALGKQMIGEF
+2061 DVAALGKQMIGEF
-2074 LGQDML
+2074 LGQDAL

-2100 AAKGLGPIYEQGLGD
+2100 AAKGLGPLYEQGLGD
-2115 LIPNLGKK
+2115 LMPNLGKK
-2123 GLFAPYGLSQVWQR
+2123 GLFAPYGLSQVWQK

-2170 LIFAGNNHIAFT
+2170 LIFAGNNRISFT
-2182 NHSGTLNL
+2182 NHAGVLQL

-2196 NINITTLDASNGLKI
+2196 NINITTLNASNGLKI
-2211 NAANNNVSVSQ
+2211 NAANNNVSVSK
-2222 GNLFINASCVQQSD
+2222 GNLFINASCAGQSD
-2236 PITTNTA
+2236 PTAANIA

-2249 AQSANGA
+2249 AQSANGT
-2256 SSNNA
+2256 SSSNA
-2261 SNNAPIALN
+2261 SNNAQIALS

-2330 EKNASFV
+2330 EKNASF
-2337 TNNLNIQGAF
+2337 TANNLNIQGAF
-2347 NNNATQKIGV
+2347 NNNAMRKIEV
-2357 LQNLVIASNASLSTG
+2357 LQNLTIASNASLSTG
-2372 IYGLEVGGALN
+2372 IYGLEVGGVLN
-2383 NFGAIHFNLENIQT
+2383 HFGAIHFNLENIQT
-2397 PAPLIQAEGI
+2397 PTPLIQAEGI

-2415 PFINVNNSMANNT
+2415 PFININNSMANNT

-2451 LKLYTLININ
+2451 LNLYTLININ
-2461 GNHIEEKNGVLTYL
+2461 GNHIEEKNGALTYL

-2490 ALPNSN
+2490 ALPDSNS
-2496 NASPNNILS
+2496 AHQNNILS
-2505 LSVLHN
+2505 LSVLYN
-2511 QVKMSYGDKVMDF
+2511 QIKMSYGDKVMDF

-2538 QSALNQIEAIGG
+2538 QSALNQIEAVGG

-2561 IKTKENPLFAPIY
+2561 METKENPLFAPIY
-2574 LENHSLNEILDATKD
+2574 LENHSLHEILGVAKD
-2589 LQNTASL
+2589 LLNTASL

-2626 DFRAREGESNFSERL
+2626 DFRAREGESDFSRRL

-2670 LWVQGVGGASFISGG
+2670 LWVQGIGGASFISGG

-2720 MRSLGNNVDV
+2720 MHSLANNVDV

-2749 TYGGNAS
+2749 TYEGNAS
-2756 HINSSNSLLS
+2756 NINSSNSLLS
-2766 VLNQRYN
+2766 VLNQRYS

-2815 GKMQNPAYQQFVMH
+2815 GKMNDAAYKQFLMH

-2869 AKGDNM
+2869 SKAAMWCVLWVK
-2875 VRFVGEN
+2875 
-2882 TLLYRKGEIFNTF
+2882 TLCCIARGKF
-2895 ASVITGGEMHLWR
+2895 
-2908 LMYVNAG
+2908 
-2915 VGLKMGL
+2915 
-2922 QYQDLN
+2922 
-2928 ITGNV
+2928 
-2933 GMRVAF
+2933 

>member
-1 MKQFKKKPK
+1 MKKFKKKLK

-16 KIILKRPLWLMPLLI
+16 KTILKRPLWLMPLLI

-53 SQKVCVHRPWYAL
+53 SQKVCVHHPWYAL

-71 WEEKTQQFTGNQLI
+71 WEEKTQQYTGNQLI
-85 TKTWAGGNAANYYHS
+85 TKTWAGGNAASYYHT
-100 QNNQD
+100 QNNQN

-144 FNLGANSGNSF
+144 FNLGASSGNSF

-191 HTGTAT
+191 HTGIAT

-203 KVTINSNINAY
+203 RVTINSNISAY
-214 KTSQVNIGNANS
+214 KTSQVNVGNANS
-226 AITINSVSL
+226 AITIGSVSL

-241 SLAKIGSGAN
+241 SLASVGVGAN
-251 CSSSGPSYSF
+251 CSTSGPSYSF
-261 KGTTSATNTT
+261 KGTTNATNTT
-271 FSNASGSFTFEES
+271 FSNANGSFTFEEN
-284 ANFSGAK
+284 ATFSGVK
-291 LNGGAFTFNKG
+291 WNGGAFTFNKG
-302 FNATNNTAFN
+302 FSATNNTAFN
-312 SGSFTF
+312 SGSFNF
-318 KGTSSFNNATFSNAS
+318 KGVSSFNGASFSNAS
-333 YTFDNQATFQNSS
+333 YTFDDQATFQNSS

-356 QSNPTNSAQHPQIL
+356 QTNQSAQHPQI
-370 FENSS
+370 
-375 FNGGIFTFNNQTNPT
+375 Q
-390 NSAQHPQILFENS
+390 NS
-403 SFSGSTTTLK
+403 SFSGNATTLK
-413 GSATFEQ
+413 GFVNFQQ

-436 DNATFNNTGKITIE
+436 NNATFNNTGKITINE
-450 KDASFNNT
+450 GASFNSTTFNT
-458 SFNTPV
+458 SV

-478 GKNDLKNGSTL
+478 GKNDLNNGSTL

-497 LAQGATFNLTS
+497 LAQGTTFNLTS
-508 LGSEKSV
+508 LGDKNSV
-515 TILNSSGGITYN
+515 TILNSSGGITYSG
-527 HLLNHALNSLTN
+527 LLNHAINGLTN
-539 ALKTTESSSKPQ
+539 ALKTNENSSNPQ

-570 LSENAATPK
+570 LNENATTSKP
-579 NTDSSPSA
+579 TDSSPPKSSTN
-587 PTKDSPQVYQ
+587 PTQVYQ

-614 PNSIIIQALE
+614 HNSIIIQALE

-643 SNYINANMPW
+643 SNYINADMPW
-653 YDHKYY
+653 YNHKYY

-686 FKQTFSTNGSNLVI
+686 FKQTFSASNSNLVI
-700 GYNATWTGNSVSS
+700 GYNSTWTGNSVSS
-713 SGTVSFGD
+713 SDTVSFGD

-732 PWPYYQCIGTTNGAY
+732 PWPYYQCTGTTDGTY

-771 LVFNGVDSI
+771 LIFNGVDSI

-792 GAYSS
+792 GIYSS
-797 SMTFSTQNMDS
+797 SMTFSTQSMDN

-814 LNANGKLSV
+814 LNSNGTLSV
-823 YGATFTNQAK
+823 YGTTFTNQAK

-841 GQATFENTNFNGGS
+841 GQAVFENTNFNGGS

-886 NANFNNSASFNF
+886 NAHFNNSASFNF

-913 ANSNLQI
+913 AHSNLQI

-925 FGNSTNSDGS
+925 FGNPTNSNDS
-935 QNTANF
+935 QNNANF
-941 NNTGSVNI
+941 NNTGSVNVS
-949 AGNATFDN
+949 GNATFDN
-957 MAFNGPTN
+957 VVFNSPTN
-965 TSVKGQVTLNNI
+965 TSVKGQVILNNI

-988 GDGMINFSAH
+988 SDGTITFNAH
-998 SVINIGE
+998 SVINIGG

-1024 NNAFSKNLWQL
+1024 NNAKNLWQL

-1043 SSEKLVSSAG
+1043 SSEKLVSSVG
-1053 NGIYDVVYS
+1053 NGVYDVVYS

-1088 VFDYVDMEK
+1088 VFDYMDMEK

-1123 LNNTIYYYD
+1123 ANNTIYYYD
-1132 KSIDFYAS
+1132 NSIDFYAS

-1152 TLTGQNSAI
+1152 TFTGQNSTI

-1166 NIWTNASDAPQSNTI
+1166 SIWTNASDAPQSNTI

-1262 SMNFISNSA
+1262 SMNFVSNSA

-1285 QNKGNPNFSFNA
+1285 QNGGNPNFSFNA

-1316 VFKFNAVNA
+1316 VFQFNAKNT
-1325 ISFTNSSN
+1325 INFTNSTN

-1343 KSVLFDNSNLSVS
+1343 NNVSFDNSNLSVS
-1356 VGTSSIKANAISLSQ
+1356 VGTSSIKANAINLSQ

-1377 SNHSTLELSGDLNLN
+1377 SNHSTLELQGDLNLN
-1392 DTSSLNLNQSA
+1392 DTSSLNLNQST

-1433 FNSANITTSLS
+1433 FNSANTTTSLNN
-1444 DSSIVFKGASSL
+1444 SSIVFKGASFL
-1456 GGQFNLSNNSFLDFQ
+1456 GGQFNLSNNSSLDFQ

-1476 TSNTAFNFYN
+1476 TSNTAFNFYD

-1504 PLSLGGNLLN
+1504 PLSLGGNLLT

-1555 NIIQAD
+1555 NIIQAG
-1561 MNSNWYER
+1561 MSSNWYER
-1569 ISFFGMRI
+1569 INFFGMRI
-1577 NDGIYDAKNQT
+1577 NDGIYDAINQT

-1617 PGIKNTLYNIGSE
+1617 PGIKNTLYNISSE
-1630 IFNYQKVY
+1630 VFNYQKVY

-1651 QGVFYLTSSVK
+1651 EGVFYLTSNVK

-1681 NNNLTSESSVI
+1681 NNNLTSESSII

-1698 QGNPISALHVYNKG
+1698 QGNPISALHIYNKG

-1744 LSNLKGDALNQL
+1744 LSDLKGDALNQL
-1756 TKLITPSD
+1756 TKLITPND

-1779 VQNFNNGALIIG
+1779 VQNFNNGTLIIG
-1791 ATKIGQTNT
+1791 ATKIGQTDT
-1800 NSTVVFGGL
+1800 NSAVVFGGL
-1809 GYQKPC
+1809 GYQTPC

-1866 TGGSASVTFNSQT
+1866 TGGSGSVTFNSQT

-2018 INDLLSKKGLFNQ
+2018 INDLLSKKGLLNQ

-2056 EALQN
+2056 NALKN

-2074 LGQDML
+2074 LGQDTL

-2115 LIPNLGKK
+2115 LIPSLGKK
-2123 GLFAPYGLSQVWQR
+2123 GLFAPYGLSQVWQK

-2170 LIFAGNNHIAFT
+2170 LIFAGNNRIAFT
-2182 NHSGTLNL
+2182 NHFGTLQL

-2222 GNLFINASCVQQSD
+2222 GNLFINASCAQQST
-2236 PITTNTA
+2236 PTA
-2243 NPCALS
+2243 ANATNPCAFN

-2256 SSNNA
+2256 SSNSA

-2347 NNNATQKIGV
+2347 NNNATQKIEV

-2372 IYGLEVGGALN
+2372 IYGLGVGGVLN
-2383 NFGAIHFNLENIQT
+2383 NFGTIHFNLENSQT
-2397 PAPLIQAEGI
+2397 PAMPLIQTGGV
-2407 INLNTTQT
+2407 INLNATQT
-2415 PFINVNNSMANNT
+2415 PFINVNNVMANNT

-2451 LKLYTLININ
+2451 LNLYTLININ

-2490 ALPNSN
+2490 ALPSSN
-2496 NASPNNILS
+2496 NAHQNNILS
-2505 LSVLHN
+2505 LSVLYN
-2511 QVKMSYGDKVMDF
+2511 QVKMSYGDKAMGF

-2538 QSALNQIEAIGG
+2538 QSALNQIEAVGG
-2550 NNAIKWLSTLM
+2550 NAIKWLSTLM
-2561 IKTKENPLFAPIY
+2561 METKENPLFAPIY
-2574 LENHSLNEILDATKD
+2574 LKNHSLNEILCVAKD

-2626 DFRAREGESNFSERL
+2626 DFRAREGESDFSERL

-2651 PNPSEIFVKY
+2651 PNPGEVFVKY
-2661 SQPNKHPNN
+2661 PQPNKHSNN
-2670 LWVQGVGGASFISGG
+2670 LWVQGIGGASFISGG
-2685 NGTLYGLNVGYD
+2685 NGTIYGLNAGYD
-2697 RLVKNV
+2697 RLIKNV

-2720 MRSLGNNVDV
+2720 MHSLANNVDV
-2730 GMYARA
+2730 GVYARA

-2749 TYGGNAS
+2749 TYGGNANN
-2756 HINSSNSLLS
+2756 INSSNSLLS
-2766 VLNQRYN
+2766 VLNQRYS

-2795 VVLKPQVGLSYHFIG
+2795 VVLKPQVGLSYRFIG
-2810 LSGMK
+2810 LSAMK
-2815 GKMQNPAYQQFVMH
+2815 GKMNDAAYKQFLMH

-2869 AKGDNM
+2869 SKGGNM

-2882 TLLYRKGEIFNTF
+2882 TLLYRKGEVFNTF
-2895 ASVITGGEMHLWR
+2895 ASVVTGGEMHLWR

-2922 QYQDLN
+2922 QYQDIN

>member
-1 MKQFKKKPK
+1 MKKFKKKLK
-10 KIKRSQ
+10 SIKRSHQNQ
-16 KIILKRPLWLMPLLI
+16 KTILKRPLWLAPLLL

-53 SQKVCVHRPWYAL
+53 SQKVCVHHPWYAI

-117 FLSGLYNYTGGEYNG
+117 FLSGLYNYTGGENNG
-132 GNLDIELGSNAT
+132 GNLNIELGSNAT
-144 FNLGANSGNSF
+144 FDLGTQSGNSF

-203 KVTINSNINAY
+203 KVTINSNISAF

-226 AITINSVSL
+226 VITIGSVSL
-235 SGDTCS
+235 NGDTCS
-241 SLAKIGSGAN
+241 SLASVGVGAN
-251 CSSSGPSYSF
+251 CSTSGPSYSF

-271 FSNASGSFTFEES
+271 FSNANGSFTFEEN
-284 ANFSGAK
+284 ATFSGAK
-291 LNGGAFTFNKG
+291 WNGGAFTFNKE
-302 FNATNNTAFN
+302 FSATNNTAFN
-312 SGSFTF
+312 SGSFNF
-318 KGTSSFNNATFSNAS
+318 KGASSFNGANFNNAT
-333 YTFDNQATFQNSS
+333 YTFNNQATFQNSS

-356 QSNPTNSAQHPQIL
+356 QTNSTQHPQI
-370 FENSS
+370 
-375 FNGGIFTFNNQTNPT
+375 Q
-390 NSAQHPQILFENS
+390 NS
-403 SFSGSTTTLK
+403 SFSGNATTLK
-413 GSATFEQ
+413 GFATFEQ

-429 TIQNASF
+429 TMQNASF
-436 DNATFNNTGKITIE
+436 NNANFNNTGKITINE
-450 KDASFNNT
+450 SASFNNT
-458 SFNTPV
+458 TFNTSV
-464 DTNNMS
+464 NTNNMS
-470 VTGSVTLS
+470 VIGGVTLS
-478 GKNDLKNGSTL
+478 GKNDLKNGATL

-497 LAQGATFNLTS
+497 LTQGTTFNLTS
-508 LGSEKSV
+508 LSSEKSV

-527 HLLNHALNSLTN
+527 HLLNHAINSLTN

-570 LSENAATPK
+570 LSENAATSK
-579 NTDSSPSA
+579 NTDSSPSKSS
-587 PTKDSPQVYQ
+587 TNSTQVYQ

-606 YKLQETFS
+606 YKLQETFG

-624 SGTYTP
+624 SGIYTP
-630 PPTISGS
+630 PPVINGS
-637 QFDLSA
+637 KFDLSA
-643 SNYINANMPW
+643 SNYINANMHW

-686 FKQTFSTNGSNLVI
+686 FKQTFSASNSNLVI
-700 GYNATWTGNSVSS
+700 GYNSTWTDHNVSS

-732 PWPYYQCIGTTNGAY
+732 PWPYYQCTGTTNGTY

-771 LVFNGVDSI
+771 LVFNGVDSV

-792 GAYSS
+792 GIYSS
-797 SMTFSTQNMDS
+797 SMTFSTQNMDN
-808 SQNLNG
+808 SQNLKG

-871 NSGSFEISAKNASFN
+871 NSGSFEIGAKNASFN

-898 NNSNATTSFVGDFTN
+898 NNSSATTSFMGDFTN

-935 QNTANF
+935 QNNANF

-949 AGNATFDN
+949 SGNATFDN
-957 MAFNGPTN
+957 VVFNGPTN
-965 TSVKGQVTLNNI
+965 TSVKGHVTLNNI

-988 GDGMINFSAH
+988 GDGTITFNAH
-998 SVINIGE
+998 SVINIDQ

-1053 NGIYDVVYS
+1053 NGVYDVVYS

-1116 YNNNLGN
+1116 YNNNLGDS
-1123 LNNTIYYYD
+1123 NNTIYYYD
-1132 KSIDFYAS
+1132 NSIDFYAS

-1152 TLTGQNSAI
+1152 TFTGQNSAI

-1166 NIWTNASDAPQSNTI
+1166 NIWTNASDAPQSNAI

-1224 SGNRISSGGGA
+1224 SGNHISSGGGA

-1262 SMNFISNSA
+1262 SMNFVSNSA

-1285 QNKGNPNFSFNA
+1285 QNGGNPNFSFNA

-1303 NSSFRGYVGQTQS
+1303 NSSFRGYVGTTQS
-1316 VFKFNAVNA
+1316 VFKLNAKNA

-1333 LSSGLYQISA
+1333 LSSGLYQMQA

-1356 VGTSSIKANAISLSQ
+1356 VGTSSIKANVINLSQ

-1377 SNHSTLELSGDLNLN
+1377 SNHSTLELQGDLNVN
-1392 DTSSLNLNQSA
+1392 DTSSLNLNQST

-1410 TINDYASLIASNG
+1410 TINDYASLIASNNA
-1423 SHLNFNGAVN
+1423 HINFNGTTN
-1433 FNSANITTSLS
+1433 FNSANITTSLNH
-1444 DSSIVFKGASSL
+1444 SSIVFKGASSL
-1456 GGQFNLSNNSFLDFQ
+1456 GGQFNLSNNSSLDFQ

-1476 TSNTAFNFYN
+1476 TSNTAFNFYD

-1514 PNNSSVLNLKN
+1514 PNNSSVLDLKN
-1525 SQLVFSDQGSLNIAN
+1525 SQLVFGDQGSLNIAN

-1577 NDGIYDAKNQT
+1577 SDGIYDAKNQT

-1598 LKITESFKDNQL
+1598 LKITESFKNNQL

-1651 QGVFYLTSSVK
+1651 EGVFYLTSNVK

-1681 NNNLTSESSVI
+1681 NNNLSSESSVI

-1698 QGNPISALHVYNKG
+1698 QGNPISALHIYNKG

-1744 LSNLKGDALNQL
+1744 LSGLNSNALNQL
-1756 TKLITPSD
+1756 AKLITPND

-1779 VQNFNNGALIIG
+1779 VQNFNNGTLIIG
-1791 ATKIGQTNT
+1791 ATKIGQTDT
-1800 NSTVVFGGL
+1800 NSAVVFGGL

-1827 TYLGQLL
+1827 SYLGQLL

-1900 GQEGINKVFNQAGL
+1900 GQEGINKVFNQVGL

-1919 EVAMQSINKAGGLG
+1919 EVAVQSINKAGGLG
-1933 NLIVNTLGSG
+1933 NLIADVLGSG

-2056 EALQN
+2056 NALKN

-2074 LGQDML
+2074 LGQDTL

-2090 QIKSV
+2090 QIRSV

-2123 GLFAPYGLSQVWQR
+2123 GLFAPYGLSQVWQK

-2170 LIFAGNNHIAFT
+2170 LIFAGNNRIAFT

-2196 NINITTLDASNGLKI
+2196 NINITTLNASNGLKI
-2211 NAANNNVSVSQ
+2211 NAGSNNISVSQ
-2222 GNLFINASCVQQSD
+2222 GDLFINASCAQQSD
-2236 PITTNTA
+2236 PTA
-2243 NPCALS
+2243 ANATNPCTLS
-2249 AQSANGA
+2249 AQSANGV
-2256 SSNNA
+2256 SSSNA

-2293 VVDFSKI
+2293 VVDFSKV

-2330 EKNASFV
+2330 ENNASFV

-2347 NNNATQKIGV
+2347 NNNATQKIEV

-2372 IYGLEVGGALN
+2372 IYGLEVGGTLN
-2383 NFGAIHFNLENIQT
+2383 NLGTIHFNLENIQT
-2397 PAPLIQAEGI
+2397 PVNPLIQAGGI

-2415 PFINVNNSMANNT
+2415 PFMNVNNSMANNT
-2428 TYTLLKSSRYIDYNI
+2428 TYTLLKSGRYINYNI
-2443 NPNSLQSY
+2443 NPDSLQSY

-2481 QDKGLLLSV
+2481 QDKGLSLSV

-2496 NASPNNILS
+2496 NASQNNILS
-2505 LSVLHN
+2505 LSVLYN
-2511 QVKMSYGDKVMDF
+2511 QIKMSYGDKVMDF

-2538 QSALNQIEAIGG
+2538 QSTLNQIEAIGG
-2550 NNAIKWLSTLM
+2550 NSAINWLSTLM

-2574 LENHSLNEILDATKD
+2574 LENHSLNEILGVTKD

-2651 PNPSEIFVKY
+2651 PNPSEVFVKY
-2661 SQPNKHPNN
+2661 SQLSKHQNN
-2670 LWVQGVGGASFISGG
+2670 LWIQGVGGASFISGG

-2697 RLVKNV
+2697 RLVKNM

-2720 MRSLGNNVDV
+2720 MHSLANNVDV

-2736 FLKRNEFTLSANE
+2736 FLKRNEFTLSTNE

-2882 TLLYRKGEIFNTF
+2882 TLLYRKGEVFNTF

-2922 QYQDLN
+2922 QYQDIN

>member
-1 MKQFKKKPK
+1 MKKFKKKPK
-10 KIKRSQ
+10 SIKRLHQ
-16 KIILKRPLWLMPLLI
+16 KTILKRPLWLAPLLI

-38 YADGTDILG
+38 YANNLWDLLNPKVGGEYVHWVKGSQYCAWWEFAGCLKNV
-47 LSWGEK
+47 WGANHK
-53 SQKVCVHRPWYAL
+53 GYDA
-66 WSCDK
+66 
-71 WEEKTQQFTGNQLI
+71 
-85 TKTWAGGNAANYYHS
+85 GNAANYLSS
-100 QNNQD
+100 QNYQAISVGNGNE
-105 ITANLKNDNGTY
+105 TGTY
-117 FLSGLYNYTGGEYNG
+117 SLSGFTNYVG
-132 GNLDIELGSNAT
+132 GNLTI
-144 FNLGANSGNSF
+144 NLGNSVVLDLSGSNSF
-155 TSWYPNGHTNVTF
+155 TSYQGYNQGKDEVSFNVGAINLNG
-168 SAGTINVNNSVEVG
+168 ALEVG

-203 KVTINSNINAY
+203 KININSNISAF

-226 AITINSVSL
+226 AISIGSVSL
-235 SGDTCS
+235 SGDVCS
-241 SLAKIGSGAN
+241 SSVSFGVGAN
-251 CSSSGPSYSF
+251 CSTSGPSYSF
-261 KGTTSATNTT
+261 KGTTNATNTA
-271 FSNASGSFTFEES
+271 FSNANGSFTFEEN
-284 ANFSGAK
+284 ATFSGAK
-291 LNGGAFTFNKG
+291 WNGGAFTFNKE
-302 FNATNNTAFN
+302 FNATNNTAFS
-312 SGSFTF
+312 SGSFNF
-318 KGTSSFNNATFSNAS
+318 KGASSFNGASFSNAT
-333 YTFDNQATFQNSS
+333 YTFNNQATFQNSS

-356 QSNPTNSAQHPQIL
+356 QNNQSAQHPQI
-370 FENSS
+370 
-375 FNGGIFTFNNQTNPT
+375 Q
-390 NSAQHPQILFENS
+390 NS
-403 SFSGSTTTLK
+403 SFSGNATTLK
-413 GSATFEQ
+413 GFVDFQQ

-429 TIQNASF
+429 MVQNASF
-436 DNATFNNTGKITIE
+436 NNANFNNTGKITINE
-450 KDASFNNT
+450 SASFNNT
-458 SFNTPV
+458 TFNTSIN
-464 DTNNMS
+464 TNNMTI
-470 VTGSVTLS
+470 TGSVTLS

-489 DFGSSKIT
+489 DFGSSQVT
-497 LAQGATFNLTS
+497 LTQGTTFNLTS
-508 LGSEKSV
+508 LGDKNSV

-527 HLLNHALNSLTN
+527 NLLNHALNSLTS
-539 ALKTTESSSKPQ
+539 ALKTNESSSDPQ

-570 LSENAATPK
+570 LSTNAMASK
-579 NTDSSPSA
+579 SADSSPSKSSTNSA
-587 PTKDSPQVYQ
+587 QVYQ
-597 VGYKIGDTI
+597 VGYKIGDII

-614 PNSIIIQALE
+614 HNSIIIQALE

-630 PPTISGS
+630 PPVISGS
-637 QFDLSA
+637 KFDLSA
-643 SNYINANMPW
+643 SNYIDSNMPW
-653 YDHKYY
+653 YDHKSY

-686 FKQTFSTNGSNLVI
+686 FKQTFSASNSNLVI
-700 GYNATWTGNSVSS
+700 GYNATWTDHNVSS
-713 SGTVSFGD
+713 SDTVSFGD

-732 PWPYYQCIGTTNGAY
+732 PWPYYQCTGTTNGAY

-771 LVFNGVDSI
+771 LVFNGVDSV

-792 GAYSS
+792 GIYSS
-797 SMTFSTQNMDS
+797 SMTFSTQGMDNS
-808 SQNLNG
+808 HNVNG
-814 LNANGKLSV
+814 LNPNGTLLV
-823 YGATFTNQAK
+823 YGTTFTNQAK

-841 GQATFENTNFNGGS
+841 GKATFENTNFNGGS

-862 LNFSNNNQF
+862 LNFLNNNQF
-871 NSGSFEISAKNASFN
+871 NSGSFEISAKNASFD

-913 ANSNLQI
+913 AHSNLQI
-920 AGNAV
+920 AGSAV
-925 FGNSTNSDGS
+925 FGNSANGS
-935 QNTANF
+935 QNNANF
-941 NNTGSVNI
+941 NNTGFVNI
-949 AGNATFDN
+949 SGNATFDN
-957 MAFNGPTN
+957 VVFNGPTN
-965 TSVKGQVTLNNI
+965 MSVKGQVTLNNI

-988 GDGMINFSAH
+988 GDGTITFNAH
-998 SVINIGE
+998 SVINIDE
-1005 AITNGNPITLVSSS
+1005 SITNGNPITLVSSS

-1024 NNAFSKNLWQL
+1024 NNAFSNNLWQL
-1035 INYQGHGA
+1035 INYQGA
-1043 SSEKLVSSAG
+1043 SSEKLVSSAP
-1053 NGIYDVVYS
+1053 NGVYDVVYS

-1072 VFSPNSIS
+1072 IFSPNSIS

-1088 VFDYVDMEK
+1088 VFDYMDMEK

-1102 YQNALGFMTYMPNS
+1102 YKNALGFMTYMPNS

-1123 LNNTIYYYD
+1123 SNNTIYYYD
-1132 KSIDFYAS
+1132 NSIDFYAS
-1140 GKTLF
+1140 GKALF

-1152 TLTGQNSAI
+1152 TFTGQNSTI

-1262 SMNFISNSA
+1262 SMNFISNGA
-1271 NIQAQNSYFIDDTA
+1271 NIQAQNSYFIDNTA
-1285 QNKGNPNFSFNA
+1285 QNGGNPNFSFNA

-1303 NSSFRGYVGQTQS
+1303 NSSFRGYVGKTQS
-1316 VFKFNAVNA
+1316 VFKFNAANA
-1325 ISFTNSSN
+1325 INFTNSTN
-1333 LSSGLYQISA
+1333 LSSGLYQMQA
-1343 KSVLFDNSNLSVS
+1343 KSVSFDNSNLSVS
-1356 VGTSSIKANAISLSQ
+1356 VGTSSIKASAINLSQ

-1377 SNHSTLELSGDLNLN
+1377 SNHSTLELQGDLNLN
-1392 DTSSLNLNQSA
+1392 DTSSLNLNQST
-1403 INVSNNA
+1403 INISNNA
-1410 TINDYASLIASNG
+1410 TINDYASLIVNDG
-1423 SHLNFNGAVN
+1423 SRLNFNGAVN
-1433 FNSANITTSLS
+1433 FNSENITTSLNH
-1444 DSSIVFKGASSL
+1444 SSIVFKGAISL
-1456 GGQFNLSNNSFLDFQ
+1456 GGQFNLSDNSSLDFQ

-1476 TSNTAFNFYN
+1476 ISNTAFNFYD

-1498 ALDIKA
+1498 TLDIKA

-1617 PGIKNTLYNIGSE
+1617 PGIKNTLYNISSE

-1638 NNANGVYSYSDDA
+1638 SNANGVYSYSDDA
-1651 QGVFYLTSSVK
+1651 EGVFYLTSSVK

-1668 QSYQASGSNNTTK
+1668 QSYQANGSNNTTK
-1681 NNNLTSESSVI
+1681 NNNLTSESSII

-1731 IKKILGNDFSLSS
+1731 IKKVLGNDFSLSS
-1744 LSNLKGDALNQL
+1744 LSGLNPDALKQL
-1756 TKLITPSD
+1756 TKLITPND

-1779 VQNFNNGALIIG
+1779 VQNFNNGTLIVG
-1791 ATKIGQTNT
+1791 ATKIGQTDT
-1800 NSTVVFGGL
+1800 NSAVVFGGL

-1919 EVAMQSINKAGGLG
+1919 EVAVQSINKAGGLG
-1933 NLIVNTLGSG
+1933 NLIADMLGSD
-1943 SVIGGYLTPE
+1943 SVIGGHLTPE

-1975 GLNTAI
+1975 GLNAAI

-2043 VISVMLQDIVKPS
+2043 VISVILQDIVKPS

-2061 DVVALGKQMIGEF
+2061 DVAALGKQMIGEF
-2074 LGQDML
+2074 LGQDTL

-2100 AAKGLGPIYEQGLGD
+2100 AAKGLGSIYEQGLGD

-2123 GLFAPYGLSQVWQR
+2123 GLFAPYGLSQVWQK
-2137 GDFSFNAQGN
+2137 GDFNFNAQGN

-2170 LIFAGNNHIAFT
+2170 LIFAGNNHISFT
-2182 NHSGTLNL
+2182 NHAGTLQL

-2196 NINITTLDASNGLKI
+2196 NINITTLNASNGLKI
-2211 NAANNNVSVSQ
+2211 NAANNNVLVSQ
-2222 GNLFINASCVQQSD
+2222 GNLFVNASCTQQSD
-2236 PITTNTA
+2236 PTTANIT
-2243 NPCALS
+2243 NPCALN

-2256 SSNNA
+2256 SSNA
-2261 SNNAPIALN
+2261 SNNAQIALS

-2293 VVDFSKI
+2293 VVDLSKI

-2319 NNLTISNQAVL
+2319 NNLIISNQAVL

-2347 NNNATQKIGV
+2347 NNNATRKIEV
-2357 LQNLVIASNASLSTG
+2357 LQNLTIASNASLSTG

-2383 NFGAIHFNLENIQT
+2383 HFGAIHFNLENIQT
-2397 PAPLIQAEGI
+2397 PTPLIQAEGI

-2415 PFINVNNSMANNT
+2415 PFMNVNNSMANNT

-2496 NASPNNILS
+2496 NASQNNILS
-2505 LSVLHN
+2505 LSVLYN
-2511 QVKMSYGDKVMDF
+2511 QVKMSYGDKAMDF

-2538 QSALNQIEAIGG
+2538 QDALNQIEAVGG

-2561 IKTKENPLFAPIY
+2561 METKENPLFAPIY
-2574 LENHSLNEILDATKD
+2574 LENHSLHEILGVAKD
-2589 LQNTASL
+2589 LLNTASL

-2626 DFRAREGESNFSERL
+2626 DFRSREGESDFSERL

-2651 PNPSEIFVKY
+2651 SNPSALEVFVKY
-2661 SQPNKHPNN
+2661 SQPNKHQNN
-2670 LWVQGVGGASFISGG
+2670 LWVQGIGGASFISGG

-2720 MRSLGNNVDV
+2720 MRSLANNVDV

-2736 FLKRNEFTLSANE
+2736 FLKRNEFTLSVNE

-2756 HINSSNSLLS
+2756 NINSSNSLLS
-2766 VLNQRYN
+2766 VLNQRYS

-2815 GKMQNPAYQQFVMH
+2815 GNDAAYKQFLMH

-2869 AKGDNM
+2869 TKGGNM

-2882 TLLYRKGEIFNTF
+2882 TLLYRKGEVFNTF

-2922 QYQDLN
+2922 QYQDIN

>member
-1 MKQFKKKPK
+1 MKKFKKKPK
-10 KIKRSQ
+10 SIKRSHQNQ
-16 KIILKRPLWLMPLLI
+16 KTILKRPLWLAPLLI

-38 YADGTDILG
+38 YANNLWDLLNPKVGGEYVHWVKGSQYCAWWEFAGCLKNV
-47 LSWGEK
+47 WGANHK
-53 SQKVCVHRPWYAL
+53 GYDA
-66 WSCDK
+66 
-71 WEEKTQQFTGNQLI
+71 
-85 TKTWAGGNAANYYHS
+85 GNAANYLSS
-100 QNNQD
+100 QNYQAISVGSGNE
-105 ITANLKNDNGTY
+105 TGTY
-117 FLSGLYNYTGGEYNG
+117 SLSGFTNYVG
-132 GNLDIELGSNAT
+132 GNLTI
-144 FNLGANSGNSF
+144 NLGNSVVLDLSGSNSF
-155 TSWYPNGHTNVTF
+155 TSYQGYNQGKDDVSFNVGAINLNGTL
-168 SAGTINVNNSVEVG
+168 EVG

-203 KVTINSNINAY
+203 KVNINSNISAY
-214 KTSQVNIGNANS
+214 KTSQVNVGNANS

-241 SLAKIGSGAN
+241 SLASVGIGAN
-251 CSSSGPSYSF
+251 CSTSGPSYSF
-261 KGTTSATNTT
+261 KGTTNATNTT
-271 FSNASGSFTFEES
+271 FNNASGSFTFEEN
-284 ANFSGAK
+284 ATFSGAK
-291 LNGGAFTFNKG
+291 FNGGTFTFNKE
-302 FNATNNTAFN
+302 FSATNNTAFN
-312 SGSFTF
+312 SGSFNF
-318 KGTSSFNNATFSNAS
+318 KGVSSFNGASFSNAS
-333 YTFDNQATFQNSS
+333 YTFNDQATFQNSS

-356 QSNPTNSAQHPQIL
+356 QTNQSAQHHQI
-370 FENSS
+370 
-375 FNGGIFTFNNQTNPT
+375 Q
-390 NSAQHPQILFENS
+390 NS
-403 SFSGSTTTLK
+403 SFSGGATTLK
-413 GSATFEQ
+413 GFVDFQ
-420 AFNNSNHQL
+420 KAFNNSNHQL
-429 TIQNASF
+429 IIQNASF
-436 DNATFNNTGKITIE
+436 NNANFNNTGKITINE
-450 KDASFNNT
+450 SASFNDTKFNT
-458 SFNTPV
+458 SV
-464 DTNNMS
+464 DTNNMTI
-470 VTGSVTLS
+470 TGSVTLS
-478 GKNDLKNGSTL
+478 GKNDLNNGSTL

-497 LAQGATFNLTS
+497 LTQGTTFNLTS
-508 LGSEKSV
+508 LGDKNSV

-527 HLLNHALNSLTN
+527 NLLNHAINSLTS
-539 ALKTTESSSKPQ
+539 ALKTNESSLKPQ
-551 SFAQGLWDMITY
+551 SFAQGLWEMITY

-570 LSENAATPK
+570 LNENATTSKPA
-579 NTDSSPSA
+579 DSSPHKSS
-587 PTKDSPQVYQ
+587 TNSTQVYQ

-614 PNSIIIQALE
+614 HNSIIIQALE

-630 PPTISGS
+630 PPVISGS
-637 QFDLSA
+637 KFDLSA
-643 SNYINANMPW
+643 SNYINADTPW
-653 YDHKYY
+653 YDHRYY
-659 IPKSQNFT
+659 IPKTQNFT

-675 SVQIWGSYTNS
+675 SVQIWGSYKNS
-686 FKQTFSTNGSNLVI
+686 FKQTFSASNSNLVI
-700 GYNATWTGNSVSS
+700 GYNATWTDHNVSS

-721 TSGSAL
+721 TSGGAL

-732 PWPYYQCIGTTNGAY
+732 PWPYYQCTGTTNGAY

-771 LVFNGVDSI
+771 LTFNGVDSI

-792 GAYSS
+792 GIYSS
-797 SMTFSTQNMDS
+797 SMTFSTQSMDN
-808 SQNLNG
+808 SQNLKD
-814 LNANGKLSV
+814 LNPNGKLLV
-823 YGATFTNQAK
+823 YGTTFTNQAK

-841 GQATFENTNFNGGS
+841 GQAVFENTNFNGGS

-862 LNFSNNNQF
+862 LSFSNNNQF

-913 ANSNLQI
+913 AHSNLQI

-925 FGNSTNSDGS
+925 FGNSTNSVGNSTNSSGS
-935 QNTANF
+935 QNNANF

-957 MAFNGPTN
+957 VVFNSPTN

-988 GDGMINFSAH
+988 GDGTIAFSAH

-1005 AITNGNPITLVSSS
+1005 SITNGNPITLVSSS

-1043 SSEKLVSSAG
+1043 SSEKLVSSVG
-1053 NGIYDVVYS
+1053 NGVYDVVYS

-1072 VFSPNSIS
+1072 IFSPNSIS

-1088 VFDYVDMEK
+1088 VFDYMDMEK

-1123 LNNTIYYYD
+1123 SNNTIYYYD
-1132 KSIDFYAS
+1132 KSIDFYAI

-1152 TLTGQNSAI
+1152 TFTGQNNAI

-1166 NIWTNASDAPQSNTI
+1166 SIWTGASDAPQSNAI

-1235 SLNFNGLQGILL
+1235 SLNFNALQGILL

-1262 SMNFISNSA
+1262 SMNFVSNSA
-1271 NIQAQNSYFIDDTA
+1271 SIQAQNSYFIDDTA
-1285 QNKGNPNFSFNA
+1285 QNGGNPNFSFNA

-1303 NSSFRGYVGQTQS
+1303 NSSFRGYVGKTQS
-1316 VFKFNAVNA
+1316 VFKFNATNA
-1325 ISFTNSSN
+1325 ISFTNSTN
-1333 LSSGLYQISA
+1333 LSSGLYQMQA

-1356 VGTSSIKANAISLSQ
+1356 VGTSSIKANAINLSQ

-1377 SNHSTLELSGDLNLN
+1377 SNHSTLELQGGLNVS
-1392 DTSSLNLNQSA
+1392 DTSSLNLNQST

-1410 TINDYASLIASNG
+1410 TINDYASLIVNDG

-1433 FNSANITTSLS
+1433 FNSESITTSLNN
-1444 DSSIVFKGASSL
+1444 SSIVFKGASSL
-1456 GGQFNLSNNSFLDFQ
+1456 GGQFNLSNNSSLDFQ

-1476 TSNTAFNFYN
+1476 TSNTAFNFYD

-1525 SQLVFSDQGSLNIAN
+1525 SQLVFGDQGSLNIAN

-1668 QSYQASGSNNTTK
+1668 QSYQANGSNNTTK
-1681 NNNLTSESSVI
+1681 NNNLSSESSVI

-1698 QGNPISALHVYNKG
+1698 QGNPISALHIYNKG
-1712 YNFNNIK
+1712 YDFNNIK

-1744 LSNLKGDALNQL
+1744 LSGLKGDALNQL

-1800 NSTVVFGGL
+1800 NSSVVFGGL

-1919 EVAMQSINKAGGLG
+1919 EVAVQSINKAGGLG

-2043 VISVMLQDIVKPS
+2043 VISVVLQDIVKPS
-2056 EALQN
+2056 KALQS
-2061 DVVALGKQMIGEF
+2061 DVSALGKQMIGEF
-2074 LGQDML
+2074 LGQDVL

-2100 AAKGLGPIYEQGLGD
+2100 ATKGLGPIYEQGLGD

-2123 GLFAPYGLSQVWQR
+2123 GLFAPYGLSQVWQK
-2137 GDFSFNAQGN
+2137 GDFNFNAQGN

-2182 NHSGTLNL
+2182 NHFGTLQL

-2211 NAANNNVSVSQ
+2211 NAGSNNISVSQ
-2222 GNLFINASCVQQSD
+2222 GDLFINASCTQQSD
-2236 PITTNTA
+2236 PTA
-2243 NPCALS
+2243 ANATNPCALS
-2249 AQSANGA
+2249 TQNANGA
-2256 SSNNA
+2256 SSSNA

-2319 NNLTISNQAVL
+2319 NNLIISNQAVL
-2330 EKNASFV
+2330 ENNASFV

-2347 NNNATQKIGV
+2347 NNNATHKIEV

-2372 IYGLEVGGALN
+2372 IYGLGVGGALN
-2383 NFGAIHFNLENIQT
+2383 NLGTIHFNLENSQT
-2397 PAPLIQAEGI
+2397 PVNPLIQAEGI

-2415 PFINVNNSMANNT
+2415 PFMNINNSMANNT

-2496 NASPNNILS
+2496 NASQNNILS
-2505 LSVLHN
+2505 LSVLHD
-2511 QVKMSYGDKVMDF
+2511 QIKMSYGNKIMDF

-2538 QSALNQIEAIGG
+2538 QSALNQIEAVGE
-2550 NNAIKWLSTLM
+2550 NAIKWLSTLM
-2561 IKTKENPLFAPIY
+2561 METKENPLFAPIY
-2574 LENHSLNEILDATKD
+2574 LENHSLNEILGVTKD

-2596 ISNPNFRDNA
+2596 ISNPNFRNNA

-2626 DFRAREGESNFSERL
+2626 DFRAREGESDFSL

-2651 PNPSEIFVKY
+2651 PNPSEVFVKY
-2661 SQPNKHPNN
+2661 SQLSKHPNN
-2670 LWVQGVGGASFISGG
+2670 LWVQGIGGASFISGG
-2685 NGTLYGLNVGYD
+2685 NGTLYGLNAGYD

-2712 YSGFNGNI
+2712 YSDFNGNI
-2720 MRSLGNNVDV
+2720 MRSLANNVDV

-2749 TYGGNAS
+2749 TYGGNANN
-2756 HINSSNSLLS
+2756 INSSNPLLS
-2766 VLNQRYN
+2766 VLNQRYS

-2815 GKMQNPAYQQFVMH
+2815 GNDAAYKQFLMH

-2869 AKGDNM
+2869 SKGGNM

-2882 TLLYRKGEIFNTF
+2882 TLLYRKGEVFNTF

-2922 QYQDLN
+2922 QYQDIN

>member
-1 MKQFKKKPK
+1 
-10 KIKRSQ
+10 
-16 KIILKRPLWLMPLLI
+16 MPLLI
-31 GGFASGV
+31 SGFASGV

-53 SQKVCVHRPWYAL
+53 SQRVCVHHPWYAL

-71 WEEKTQQFTGNQLI
+71 WEEKTQQYTGNQLI

-105 ITANLKNDNGTY
+105 ITANLENDNGTY

-144 FNLGANSGNSF
+144 FNLGASSGNSF

-203 KVTINSNINAY
+203 KVNINSNISAF

-226 AITINSVSL
+226 AITIGSVSL

-241 SLAKIGSGAN
+241 SLASVGVGAN
-251 CSSSGPSYSF
+251 CSTSGPSYSF
-261 KGTTSATNTT
+261 KGTISATNTT
-271 FSNASGSFTFEES
+271 FKNASGSFTFEEN
-284 ANFSGAK
+284 ATFSGAK
-291 LNGGAFTFNKG
+291 LNGGAFTFNKE

-312 SGSFTF
+312 SGSFNF
-318 KGTSSFNNATFSNAS
+318 KGASSFNGANFSNAT
-333 YTFDNQATFQNSS
+333 YTFNNQATFQNSS

-356 QSNPTNSAQHPQIL
+356 Q
-370 FENSS
+370 
-375 FNGGIFTFNNQTNPT
+375 TNPT
-390 NSAQHPQILFENS
+390 NSAQHPQIQNS
-403 SFSGSTTTLK
+403 SFSGNAITLK
-413 GSATFEQ
+413 GSVIFQQ

-458 SFNTPV
+458 IFNTSIN
-464 DTNNMS
+464 TNNMTIS
-470 VTGSVTLS
+470 GGVTLN

-497 LAQGATFNLTS
+497 LAQGTTFNLTS

-527 HLLNHALNSLTN
+527 HLLNHAINGLTN
-539 ALKTTESSSKPQ
+539 ALKTNESSSKPQ

-563 NGVTGQL
+563 NGVAGQL
-570 LSENAATPK
+570 LNENATASKPA
-579 NTDSSPSA
+579 DSSPSK
-587 PTKDSPQVYQ
+587 TSSNSTQVYQ
-597 VGYKIGDTI
+597 VGYKIGDII
-606 YKLQETFS
+606 YKLQETFG

-643 SNYINANMPW
+643 SNYINSDMPW
-653 YDHKYY
+653 YNHKYY

-686 FKQTFSTNGSNLVI
+686 FKQTFSASNSNLVI
-700 GYNATWTGNSVSS
+700 GYNSTWTGNSVSS
-713 SGTVSFGD
+713 SDTVSFGD

-732 PWPYYQCIGTTNGAY
+732 PWPYYQCTGTTNGTY

-771 LVFNGVDSI
+771 LVFNGVDSV

-792 GAYSS
+792 GIYSS
-797 SMTFSTQNMDS
+797 SMTFSTQNMDN
-808 SQNLNG
+808 SQNLKG
-814 LNANGKLSV
+814 LNSNGTLSV
-823 YGATFTNQAK
+823 YGATFTNQVK

-871 NSGSFEISAKNASFN
+871 NSGSFEIGAKNASFN
-886 NANFNNSASFNF
+886 DANFNNSASFNF
-898 NNSNATTSFVGDFTN
+898 NNSSATTSFVGDFTN

-920 AGNAV
+920 VGNAV
-925 FGNSTNSDGS
+925 FGNPTNSNGS
-935 QNTANF
+935 QNNANF

-949 AGNATFDN
+949 SGNATFDN
-957 MAFNGPTN
+957 VVFNGPTN

-988 GDGMINFSAH
+988 GGGTITFNAH
-998 SVINIGE
+998 SVINIGG

-1043 SSEKLVSSAG
+1043 SSEKLVSSVG
-1053 NGIYDVVYS
+1053 NGVYDVVYS

-1088 VFDYVDMEK
+1088 VFDYMDMEK

-1102 YQNALGFMTYMPNS
+1102 YKNVVGFMTYMPNS

-1123 LNNTIYYYD
+1123 SNNTIYYYD

-1140 GKTLF
+1140 WKTLF

-1152 TLTGQNSAI
+1152 TFTGQNSTI

-1166 NIWTNASDAPQSNTI
+1166 NIWTDASDVPQSNTI

-1271 NIQAQNSYFIDDTA
+1271 NIQAQNSYFIDDSA
-1285 QNKGNPNFSFNA
+1285 QNGGNPNFSFNA

-1316 VFKFNAVNA
+1316 VFKFNAANA
-1325 ISFTNSSN
+1325 INFTNSTN
-1333 LSSGLYQISA
+1333 LSSGLYQMQA

-1356 VGTSSIKANAISLSQ
+1356 VGTSSIKANAINLSQ

-1377 SNHSTLELSGDLNLN
+1377 SNHSTLELQGDLNLN
-1392 DTSSLNLNQSA
+1392 DTSSLNLNQSI

-1410 TINDYASLIASNG
+1410 AINDYASLVVNDG
-1423 SHLNFNGAVN
+1423 SRLNFNGAVN
-1433 FNSANITTSLS
+1433 FNSANITTSLN
-1444 DSSIVFKGASSL
+1444 DSSIVFKGAISL
-1456 GGQFNLSNNSFLDFQ
+1456 GGQFNLSNNSSLDFQ

-1476 TSNTAFNFYN
+1476 TSNTAFNFYD

-1555 NIIQAD
+1555 NIIQAG

-1668 QSYQASGSNNTTK
+1668 QSYQANGSNNTTK
-1681 NNNLTSESSVI
+1681 NNDLTSESSVI

-1698 QGNPISALHVYNKG
+1698 QGNPISALHIYNKG
-1712 YNFNNIK
+1712 YNLNNIK

-1731 IKKILGNDFSLSS
+1731 IKKILGNGFSLSS
-1744 LSNLKGDALNQL
+1744 LSDLNSDALNEL
-1756 TKLITPSD
+1756 IKLITPND
-1764 WKNINELI
+1764 WKNINEFI

-1779 VQNFNNGALIIG
+1779 VQNFNNGALIVG

-1800 NSTVVFGGL
+1800 NSAVVFGGL

-1919 EVAMQSINKAGGLG
+1919 EVAVQSINKAGGLG
-1933 NLIVNTLGSG
+1933 NLIVNTLGSN

-1975 GLNTAI
+1975 GLNAAI

-2056 EALQN
+2056 EALQS
-2061 DVVALGKQMIGEF
+2061 DIVALGKQMIGEF
-2074 LGQDML
+2074 LGQDTL

-2090 QIKSV
+2090 EIKSV
-2095 LDKVL
+2095 LNKVL
-2100 AAKGLGPIYEQGLGD
+2100 AAKGLGSIYEQGLGD

-2123 GLFAPYGLSQVWQR
+2123 GLFAPYGLSQVWQK

-2182 NHSGTLNL
+2182 NHFGTLQL

-2211 NAANNNVSVSQ
+2211 NAGSNNISVSQ
-2222 GNLFINASCVQQSD
+2222 GDLFINASCAQQSD
-2236 PITTNTA
+2236 PTA
-2243 NPCALS
+2243 ANATNPCTT
-2249 AQSANGA
+2249 AQNNA

-2261 SNNAPIALN
+2261 SNNAQIALN
-2270 NNDESLMVTAND
+2270 NNNESLMVTAND

-2330 EKNASFV
+2330 EKNASFMA
-2337 TNNLNIQGAF
+2337 NNLNIQGAF
-2347 NNNATQKIGV
+2347 NNNATRKIEV
-2357 LQNLVIASNASLSTG
+2357 LHNLTIASNASLSTG

-2397 PAPLIQAEGI
+2397 PTPLIQAEGI
-2407 INLNTTQT
+2407 INLNATQA
-2415 PFINVNNSMANNT
+2415 PFMNVNNSMADNT
-2428 TYTLLKSSRYIDYNI
+2428 THTLLKSNRYIDYNI

-2451 LKLYTLININ
+2451 LNLYTLININ

-2496 NASPNNILS
+2496 NASQNNILS
-2505 LSVLHN
+2505 LSVLHD
-2511 QVKMSYGDKVMDF
+2511 QIKMSYGAKVMDF
-2524 TPPTLQDYIVGIQG
+2524 TPPTLQDYIAGIQG
-2538 QSALNQIEAIGG
+2538 QSALNQIEAVGG
-2550 NNAIKWLSTLM
+2550 NAIKWLSTLM
-2561 IKTKENPLFAPIY
+2561 MDTKENPLFAPIY
-2574 LENHSLNEILDATKD
+2574 LKNHSLNEILGVTKD
-2589 LQNTASL
+2589 IQNTASL

-2626 DFRAREGESNFSERL
+2626 DFRAREGESAFSERL

-2651 PNPSEIFVKY
+2651 PNPGEVFVKY
-2661 SQPNKHPNN
+2661 SQLSKHPNN
-2670 LWVQGVGGASFISGG
+2670 LWVQGIGGASFIAGG

-2749 TYGGNAS
+2749 TYGGNATS
-2756 HINSSNSLLS
+2756 INSSNSLLS

-2815 GKMQNPAYQQFVMH
+2815 GKMNDAAYKQFLMH

-2845 SRKYFGK
+2845 SRKYFGQ

-2869 AKGDNM
+2869 SKGGNT

-2882 TLLYRKGEIFNTF
+2882 TLLYRKGEVFNTF

-2922 QYQDLN
+2922 QYQDIN

>member
-1 MKQFKKKPK
+1 MKKFKKKPK
-10 KIKRSQ
+10 KIKRPQ

-53 SQKVCVHRPWYAL
+53 SQEVCVHHPWYAL

-71 WEEKTQQFTGNQLI
+71 WEEKTQQYTGNQLI

-132 GNLDIELGSNAT
+132 GNLNIELGSNAT

-203 KVTINSNINAY
+203 KVNVNSNINAY

-226 AITINSVSL
+226 AITIGSVSL

-241 SLAKIGSGAN
+241 SSVNVGIGAN
-251 CSSSGPSYSF
+251 CSTSGPGYSF

-271 FSNASGSFTFEES
+271 FSNASGSFTFEEN
-284 ANFSGAK
+284 ATFSGAK
-291 LNGGAFTFNKG
+291 WNGGAFTFNKG
-302 FNATNNTAFN
+302 FSATNNTAFN

-318 KGTSSFNNATFSNAS
+318 KDTSSFNNATFSNAS
-333 YTFDNQATFQNSS
+333 YTFENQATFQNSS

-356 QSNPTNSAQHPQIL
+356 QTNQSAQHPQI
-370 FENSS
+370 
-375 FNGGIFTFNNQTNPT
+375 Q
-390 NSAQHPQILFENS
+390 NS
-403 SFSGSTTTLK
+403 SFSGSATTLK

-436 DNATFNNTGKITIE
+436 NNATFNNTGKITINE
-450 KDASFNNT
+450 SASFNNT

-464 DTNNMS
+464 DTNNMTIS
-470 VTGSVTLS
+470 GGVTLS

-489 DFGSSKIT
+489 DFGSAKVT

-539 ALKTTESSSKPQ
+539 ALKTNESPSKPQ

-570 LSENAATPK
+570 LNENAATPK
-579 NTDSSPSA
+579 LANASPSA

-606 YKLQETFS
+606 YKLQETFG

-643 SNYINANMPW
+643 SNYINSDMPW

-667 ESGTYYLP
+667 ENGTYYLP

-686 FKQTFSTNGSNLVI
+686 FKQTFSASNSNLVI
-700 GYNATWTGNSVSS
+700 GYNSTWTGNSVSS
-713 SGTVSFGD
+713 SDTVSFGD
-721 TSGSAL
+721 TSGSVL

-732 PWPYYQCIGTTNGAY
+732 PWPYYQCTGTTNGTY

-757 LRSGNRIGTGGAAN
+757 LRSGNRVGTGGAAN

-833 DGKFIFNA
+833 DGKFTFNA

-898 NNSNATTSFVGDFTN
+898 NNSSATTSFIGDFTN

-925 FGNSTNSDGS
+925 FGNSTNDS

-957 MAFNGPTN
+957 VAFNGPTN

-988 GDGMINFSAH
+988 GDGTIAFSAH

-1053 NGIYDVVYS
+1053 NGVYDVVYS

-1123 LNNTIYYYD
+1123 ANNTIYYYD

-1152 TLTGQNSAI
+1152 TFTGQNSAI

-1166 NIWTNASDAPQSNTI
+1166 NIWTSVSDAPQSNAI
-1181 IRFGDNKGAG
+1181 IRFGDNKGVG

-1303 NSSFRGYVGQTQS
+1303 NSSFRGYVGTTQS
-1316 VFKFNAVNA
+1316 VFKFNATNA
-1325 ISFTNSSN
+1325 IRFTNSSN

-1356 VGTSSIKANAISLSQ
+1356 VGTSSIKANAINLSQ

-1377 SNHSTLELSGDLNLN
+1377 SNHSTLELQGDLNVN
-1392 DTSSLNLNQSA
+1392 DTSSLNLNQST
-1403 INVSNNA
+1403 INISNNA
-1410 TINDYASLIASNG
+1410 TINDYASLIASNNA
-1423 SHLNFNGAVN
+1423 HINFNGAVN

-1444 DSSIVFKGASSL
+1444 NSSIVFKGASFL
-1456 GGQFNLSNNSFLDFQ
+1456 GGQFNLSNNSSLDFQ

-1476 TSNTAFNFYN
+1476 TSNTAFNFYD

-1514 PNNSSVLNLKN
+1514 PNSSSVLNLKN

-1561 MNSNWYER
+1561 MNGNWYER
-1569 ISFFGMRI
+1569 INFFGMRI

-1651 QGVFYLTSSVK
+1651 EGVFYLTSSVK

-1668 QSYQASGSNNTTK
+1668 QSYQANGSNNTTK

-1744 LSNLKGDALNQL
+1744 LSDLNSNALNQL

-1772 DNANNSV
+1772 NKANNSV

-1791 ATKIGQTNT
+1791 ATKIGQTDT
-1800 NSTVVFGGL
+1800 NSAVVFGGL
-1809 GYQKPC
+1809 GYQTPC

-1844 DTTFN
+1844 NTTFN

-1919 EVAMQSINKAGGLG
+1919 EVAVQSINKAGGLG
-1933 NLIVNTLGSG
+1933 NLIVNTLGSD
-1943 SVIGGYLTPE
+1943 SVIGGHLTPE

-1975 GLNTAI
+1975 GLNAAI

-2056 EALQN
+2056 NALKN

-2074 LGQDML
+2074 LGQDTL

-2123 GLFAPYGLSQVWQR
+2123 GLFAPYGLSQVWQK

-2182 NHSGTLNL
+2182 NHFGTLQL

-2222 GNLFINASCVQQSD
+2222 GDLFINASCAQQSD
-2236 PITTNTA
+2236 PTA
-2243 NPCALS
+2243 ASVTNPCALTT
-2249 AQSANGA
+2249 Q
-2256 SSNNA
+2256 NNA
-2261 SNNAPIALN
+2261 SSSNASSNAPIALN
-2270 NNDESLMVTAND
+2270 NNDESLVVTAND

-2293 VVDFSKI
+2293 VVDFSKV
-2300 KGSANIK
+2300 KGSANVK

-2330 EKNASFV
+2330 ENNASFV

-2347 NNNATQKIGV
+2347 NNNATQKIEV

-2372 IYGLEVGGALN
+2372 IYGLEVGGTLN
-2383 NFGAIHFNLENIQT
+2383 NLGTIHFNLENIQT
-2397 PAPLIQAEGI
+2397 PTPLIQAEEI

-2496 NASPNNILS
+2496 NAHQNNILS
-2505 LSVLHN
+2505 LSILYD
-2511 QVKMSYGDKVMDF
+2511 QIKMSYGDRIMDF
-2524 TPPTLQDYIVGIQG
+2524 TSPTLQDYIVGIQG

-2561 IKTKENPLFAPIY
+2561 MDTKENPLFAPIY
-2574 LENHSLNEILDATKD
+2574 LKNHSLNEILGVTKD

-2596 ISNPNFRDNA
+2596 ISNPNFRNNA

-2641 LELKNKRFSD
+2641 LDLKNKRFSD
-2651 PNPSEIFVKY
+2651 PNPSEVFVKY
-2661 SQPNKHPNN
+2661 SQLSKHPNN
-2670 LWVQGVGGASFISGG
+2670 LWIQGVGGASFISGG

-2712 YSGFNGNI
+2712 YSDFNGNI

-2845 SRKYFGK
+2845 SRKYFGQ

-2869 AKGDNM
+2869 AKGGNM
-2875 VRFVGEN
+2875 VRFVGGD

-2922 QYQDLN
+2922 QYQDIN

>member
-1 MKQFKKKPK
+1 MKKFKKKPK
-10 KIKRSQ
+10 KITRKQ
-16 KIILKRPLWLMPLLI
+16 KTILKRPLWLMPLLI
-31 GGFASGV
+31 SGFASGA
-38 YADGTDILG
+38 YADGTNILG

-53 SQKVCVHRPWYAL
+53 SQKVCVHHPWYAI
-66 WSCDK
+66 WNCDK
-71 WEEKTQQFTGNQLI
+71 WEEKTQQYTGNQLI
-85 TKTWAGGNAANYYHS
+85 TKTWAGGNAANYYHT

-203 KVTINSNINAY
+203 RVTINSNIKAH

-226 AITINSVSL
+226 TITIGSVSL
-235 SGDTCS
+235 NGDTCS
-241 SLAKIGSGAN
+241 SLASVGVGAN
-251 CSSSGPSYSF
+251 CSNSGPSYSF
-261 KGTTSATNTT
+261 KGTTNATNTT
-271 FSNASGSFTFEES
+271 FSNANGSFTFEEN
-284 ANFSGAK
+284 ATFSGAK
-291 LNGGAFTFNKG
+291 WNGGSYTFNKE
-302 FNATNNTAFN
+302 FSATNNTAFN

-318 KGTSSFNNATFSNAS
+318 KGTSSFNGTNFSNAS
-333 YTFDNQATFQNSS
+333 YIFNNQATFQNSS

-356 QSNPTNSAQHPQIL
+356 QTNPANSAQHPQI
-370 FENSS
+370 
-375 FNGGIFTFNNQTNPT
+375 Q
-390 NSAQHPQILFENS
+390 NS

-413 GSATFEQ
+413 GFVNFQQ

-458 SFNTPV
+458 TFNTSIN
-464 DTNNMS
+464 TNNMS
-470 VTGSVTLS
+470 VTGGVTLS
-478 GKNDLKNGSTL
+478 GKNDLNNGSTL

-497 LAQGATFNLTS
+497 LTQGTTFNLTS
-508 LGSEKSV
+508 LGDKNSV
-515 TILNSSGGITYN
+515 TILNSSGGITYDN
-527 HLLNHALNSLTN
+527 LLNHALNSLTN
-539 ALKTTESSSKPQ
+539 ALKTTESPSKPQ
-551 SFAQGLWDMITY
+551 NFAQGLWDMITY

-570 LSENAATPK
+570 LSESAATSK

-587 PTKDSPQVYQ
+587 PTKDSTQVYQ

-606 YKLQETFS
+606 YKLQETFG

-637 QFDLSA
+637 KFDLSA
-643 SNYINANMPW
+643 SNYINADMPW

-686 FKQTFSTNGSNLVI
+686 FKQTFSASNSNLVI
-700 GYNATWTGNSVSS
+700 GYNSTWTGNSVSS

-721 TSGSAL
+721 ISGSAL

-732 PWPYYQCIGTTNGAY
+732 PWPYYQCTGTTNGTY

-771 LVFNGVDSI
+771 LIFNGVDSI

-792 GAYSS
+792 GIYSS
-797 SMTFSTQNMDS
+797 SMTFSTQSMDN
-808 SQNLNG
+808 SQNLKG
-814 LNANGKLSV
+814 LNSNGKLSV
-823 YGATFTNQAK
+823 YGTTFTNQAK

-925 FGNSTNSDGS
+925 FGNSTNGS

-957 MAFNGPTN
+957 VVFNSPTN
-965 TSVKGQVTLNNI
+965 MSVKGKVTLNNI

-988 GDGMINFSAH
+988 GDGTITFSAH

-1019 KEIEY
+1019 KEIDY

-1043 SSEKLVSSAG
+1043 SSEKLVSSVG
-1053 NGIYDVVYS
+1053 NGVYDVVYS

-1088 VFDYVDMEK
+1088 VFDYMDMEK

-1123 LNNTIYYYD
+1123 SNNTIYYYD
-1132 KSIDFYAS
+1132 NSIDFYAG

-1152 TLTGQNSAI
+1152 TFTGQNSAI

-1166 NIWTNASDAPQSNTI
+1166 NIWTDASDAPQSNAI

-1316 VFKFNAVNA
+1316 VFKFNATNA
-1325 ISFTNSSN
+1325 ISFTNSTN
-1333 LSSGLYQISA
+1333 LSSGLYQMQA
-1343 KSVLFDNSNLSVS
+1343 KSVSFDNSNLSVS
-1356 VGTSSIKANAISLSQ
+1356 VGTSSIQASAINLSQ

-1377 SNHSTLELSGDLNLN
+1377 SNHSTLELQGDLNLN
-1392 DTSSLNLNQSA
+1392 DTSSLNLNQST

-1433 FNSANITTSLS
+1433 FNSANITASLS
-1444 DSSIVFKGASSL
+1444 DSSIVFKGAVSL
-1456 GGQFNLSNNSFLDFQ
+1456 GGQFNLSNNSSLDFQ

-1476 TSNTAFNFYN
+1476 TSNTAFNFYD

-1498 ALDIKA
+1498 AFDIKA

-1514 PNNSSVLNLKN
+1514 PNNSSVLDLKN
-1525 SQLVFSDQGSLNIAN
+1525 SQLVFGDQGSLNIAN

-1561 MNSNWYER
+1561 MNDNWYER

-1651 QGVFYLTSSVK
+1651 EGVFYLTSSVK

-1681 NNNLTSESSVI
+1681 NNNLSSESSVI

-1698 QGNPISALHVYNKG
+1698 QGNPISALHIYNKG

-1744 LSNLKGDALNQL
+1744 LSDLKGDALNQL
-1756 TKLITPSD
+1756 TKLITPDD

-1779 VQNFNNGALIIG
+1779 VQNFNNGALIVG
-1791 ATKIGQTNT
+1791 ATKIGQTDT
-1800 NSTVVFGGL
+1800 NSAVVFGGL
-1809 GYQKPC
+1809 GYQKSC

-1919 EVAMQSINKAGGLG
+1919 EVAVQSINKAGGLG
-1933 NLIVNTLGSG
+1933 NLIADVLGSG

-1953 QKNQTLSQLLGQN
+1953 QKNQTISQLLGQN

-2043 VISVMLQDIVKPS
+2043 VISVVLQDIVKPS
-2056 EALQN
+2056 KALQN

-2074 LGQDML
+2074 LGQDTL

-2115 LIPNLGKK
+2115 LIPNLSKK
-2123 GLFAPYGLSQVWQR
+2123 GLFAPYGLSQVWQK

-2182 NHSGTLNL
+2182 NHFGTLQL
-2190 LSNQVS
+2190 LSDQVS
-2196 NINITTLDASNGLKI
+2196 NINITTLNASNGLKI

-2236 PITTNTA
+2236 PTAANAA
-2243 NPCALS
+2243 NPCTLS

-2256 SSNNA
+2256 SSNSA

-2270 NNDESLMVTAND
+2270 NNDESLVVMAND

-2300 KGSANIK
+2300 KGSANVK

-2319 NNLTISNQAVL
+2319 NNLIISNQAVL
-2330 EKNASFV
+2330 ENNASFV

-2347 NNNATQKIGV
+2347 NNNATQKIEV

-2372 IYGLEVGGALN
+2372 VYGLEVGGALN

-2397 PAPLIQAEGI
+2397 PAPLIQAGGV

-2415 PFINVNNSMANNT
+2415 PFMNVNNNMANNT
-2428 TYTLLKSSRYIDYNI
+2428 TYTLLKSSRYINYNI

-2505 LSVLHN
+2505 LSVLYN
-2511 QVKMSYGDKVMDF
+2511 QVKMSYGNKAMDF
-2524 TPPTLQDYIVGIQG
+2524 TPPTLQDYIAGIQG

-2561 IKTKENPLFAPIY
+2561 MDTKENPLFAPIY

-2626 DFRAREGESNFSERL
+2626 DFRAREGESDFSNRL

-2651 PNPSEIFVKY
+2651 PNPGEVFVKY
-2661 SQPNKHPNN
+2661 SQLSKHPNN

-2712 YSGFNGNI
+2712 YSDFNGNI
-2720 MRSLGNNVDV
+2720 MHSLGNNVDV

-2815 GKMQNPAYQQFVMH
+2815 GKMNDAAYKQFLMH

-2845 SRKYFGK
+2845 SRKYFGQ

-2869 AKGDNM
+2869 SKGDNV

-2882 TLLYRKGEIFNTF
+2882 TLLYRKGEVFNTF

-2922 QYQDLN
+2922 QYQDIN

>member
-1 MKQFKKKPK
+1 MKKFKKKPK
-10 KIKRSQ
+10 SIKRSHQNQ
-16 KIILKRPLWLMPLLI
+16 KTILKRPLWLAPLLI

-100 QNNQD
+100 QNNQN

-117 FLSGLYNYTGGEYNG
+117 FLSGLYNYTGGENNG
-132 GNLDIELGSNAT
+132 GNLNIELGSNAT
-144 FNLGANSGNSF
+144 FNLGASSGNSF

-191 HTGTAT
+191 HTGIAT

-203 KVTINSNINAY
+203 KVTINSNISAF

-241 SLAKIGSGAN
+241 SLARVGIGAN
-251 CSSSGPSYSF
+251 CSTSGPSYSF
-261 KGTTSATNTT
+261 KGTTNATNTT
-271 FSNASGSFTFEES
+271 FSNASGSFTFEEN
-284 ANFSGAK
+284 ATFSGAK
-291 LNGGAFTFNKG
+291 WNGGTYTFNKE

-312 SGSFTF
+312 SGSFNF
-318 KGTSSFNNATFSNAS
+318 KGASSFNGASFSNAS

-346 FNGGTFTFNN
+346 FNGGN
-356 QSNPTNSAQHPQIL
+356 
-370 FENSS
+370 
-375 FNGGIFTFNNQTNPT
+375 FTFNNQTNQA
-390 NSAQHPQILFENS
+390 NSTQHPQIQNS
-403 SFSGSTTTLK
+403 SFSGNATTLK
-413 GSATFEQ
+413 GSVIFQQ

-436 DNATFNNTGKITIE
+436 NNATFNNTGKITINE
-450 KDASFNNT
+450 SASFNDTTFNT
-458 SFNTPV
+458 SIN
-464 DTNNMS
+464 TNNMTI
-470 VTGSVTLS
+470 TGSVTLS
-478 GKNDLKNGSTL
+478 GKNDLNNGSTL
-489 DFGSSKIT
+489 DFGSSKVT
-497 LAQGATFNLTS
+497 LTQGTTFNLTS
-508 LGSEKSV
+508 LSSEKSV

-527 HLLNHALNSLTN
+527 NLLNHALNSLTN
-539 ALKTTESSSKPQ
+539 ALKTNESSSDPQ
-551 SFAQGLWDMITY
+551 SFAQGLWDIITY

-570 LSENAATPK
+570 LNENAATSKPA
-579 NTDSSPSA
+579 DSSPSKSSTN
-587 PTKDSPQVYQ
+587 PTQVYQ

-630 PPTISGS
+630 PPVISGS
-637 QFDLSA
+637 KFDLSA
-643 SNYINANMPW
+643 SNYIDSNMPW
-653 YDHKYY
+653 YDHKSY

-686 FKQTFSTNGSNLVI
+686 FKQTFSASNSNLVI
-700 GYNATWTGNSVSS
+700 GYNATWTDHNVSS
-713 SGTVSFGD
+713 SDTVSFGD
-721 TSGSAL
+721 TSGSVL

-732 PWPYYQCIGTTNGAY
+732 PWPYYQCTGTTNGTY

-771 LVFNGVDSI
+771 LTFNGVDSI
-780 NIANATITQHNA
+780 NIANASITQHNA
-792 GAYSS
+792 GIYSS
-797 SMTFSTQNMDS
+797 SMTFSTQNMDN

-814 LNANGKLSV
+814 LNSNGKLSV
-823 YGATFTNQAK
+823 YGTTFTNQAK

-898 NNSNATTSFVGDFTN
+898 NNSNATTSFIGDFTN
-913 ANSNLQI
+913 AHSNLQI

-925 FGNSTNSDGS
+925 FGNPTNSNGS
-935 QNTANF
+935 QNNANF

-949 AGNATFDN
+949 SGNATFDN
-957 MAFNGPTN
+957 VVFNSPTN

-988 GDGMINFSAH
+988 GDGTIAFSAH

-1043 SSEKLVSSAG
+1043 SSEKLVSSVG
-1053 NGIYDVVYS
+1053 NGVYDVVYS

-1072 VFSPNSIS
+1072 IFSPNSIS
-1080 IRRLGVGM
+1080 IRRLGVSM

-1123 LNNTIYYYD
+1123 ANNTIYYYD
-1132 KSIDFYAS
+1132 NSIDFYAS

-1152 TLTGQNSAI
+1152 TFTGQNSAI

-1166 NIWTNASDAPQSNTI
+1166 SIWTNASDAPQSNVI

-1235 SLNFNGLQGILL
+1235 NLNFNALQGILL

-1262 SMNFISNSA
+1262 SMNFTSNSA

-1285 QNKGNPNFSFNA
+1285 QNGGNPNFSFNA

-1303 NSSFRGYVGQTQS
+1303 NSSFRGYVGKTQS
-1316 VFKFNAVNA
+1316 VFKFNAKNA
-1325 ISFTNSSN
+1325 ISFTNSTN
-1333 LSSGLYQISA
+1333 LSSGLYQMQA

-1356 VGTSSIKANAISLSQ
+1356 VGTSSIKANAINLSQ

-1377 SNHSTLELSGDLNLN
+1377 SNHSTLELQGDLNLN
-1392 DTSSLNLNQSA
+1392 DTSSLNLNQST

-1410 TINDYASLIASNG
+1410 TINDHASLIASNNA
-1423 SHLNFNGAVN
+1423 HINFNGTTN
-1433 FNSANITTSLS
+1433 FNSENITTSLNN
-1444 DSSIVFKGASSL
+1444 SSIVFKGAISL
-1456 GGQFNLSNNSFLDFQ
+1456 GGQFNLSNNSSLDFQ

-1476 TSNTAFNFYN
+1476 TSNTAFNFYD

-1498 ALDIKA
+1498 TLDIKA

-1514 PNNSSVLNLKN
+1514 PNSSSVLNLKN

-1555 NIIQAD
+1555 NIIQAG

-1569 ISFFGMRI
+1569 INFFGMCI
-1577 NDGIYDAKNQT
+1577 SDGIYDAINQT

-1630 IFNYQKVY
+1630 VFNYQKVY

-1651 QGVFYLTSSVK
+1651 EGVFYLTSSVK

-1668 QSYQASGSNNTTK
+1668 QSYQANGSNNTTK
-1681 NNNLTSESSVI
+1681 NNNLTSESSII

-1731 IKKILGNDFSLSS
+1731 IKKILGNDFSPSS
-1744 LSNLKGDALNQL
+1744 LSGLNPDALNQL
-1756 TKLITPSD
+1756 IKLITPND

-1779 VQNFNNGALIIG
+1779 VQNFNNGTLIIG
-1791 ATKIGQTNT
+1791 ATKIGQTDT
-1800 NSTVVFGGL
+1800 NSAVVFGGL

-1879 SLILNQANIVSSQT
+1879 SLVLNQANIVSSQT

-1933 NLIVNTLGSG
+1933 NLIADMLGSD
-1943 SVIGGYLTPE
+1943 SVIGGHLTPE

-1975 GLNTAI
+1975 GLNAAI

-2056 EALQN
+2056 KALQS
-2061 DVVALGKQMIGEF
+2061 DVAALGKQMIGEF
-2074 LGQDML
+2074 LGQDAL

-2123 GLFAPYGLSQVWQR
+2123 GLFAPYGLSQVWQK
-2137 GDFSFNAQGN
+2137 GDFSFNVQGN

-2170 LIFAGNNHIAFT
+2170 LIFAGNNHISFT
-2182 NHSGTLNL
+2182 NHAGTLQL
-2190 LSNQVS
+2190 LSDQVS
-2196 NINITTLDASNGLKI
+2196 NINITTLNASNGLKI

-2222 GNLFINASCVQQSD
+2222 GDLFINASCAQQRD
-2236 PITTNTA
+2236 PTTANIA
-2243 NPCALS
+2243 NPCTLS
-2249 AQSANGA
+2249 AQSANGT
-2256 SSNNA
+2256 SSNSA

-2347 NNNATQKIGV
+2347 NNNATRKIEV
-2357 LQNLVIASNASLSTG
+2357 LQNLTIASNASLSTG

-2383 NFGAIHFNLENIQT
+2383 NSGAIHFNLENIQT
-2397 PAPLIQAEGI
+2397 PTPLIQAEGI

-2461 GNHIEEKNGVLTYL
+2461 GNHIEEKNGALTYL

-2496 NASPNNILS
+2496 NASQNNILS
-2505 LSVLHN
+2505 LSVLYN
-2511 QVKMSYGDKVMDF
+2511 QVKMSYGDKAMDF

-2538 QSALNQIEAIGG
+2538 QSALNQIEAVGG
-2550 NNAIKWLSTLM
+2550 NAIKWLSTLM
-2561 IKTKENPLFAPIY
+2561 METKENPLFAPIY
-2574 LENHSLNEILDATKD
+2574 LENHSLNEILGVAKD

-2596 ISNPNFRDNA
+2596 ISNPNFRNNA

-2626 DFRAREGESNFSERL
+2626 DFRAREGESDFSERL

-2651 PNPSEIFVKY
+2651 PNPGEVFVKY
-2661 SQPNKHPNN
+2661 SQLSKHQNN
-2670 LWVQGVGGASFISGG
+2670 LWVQGIGGASFISGG
-2685 NGTLYGLNVGYD
+2685 NGTLYGLNAGYD
-2697 RLVKNV
+2697 RLVRNV

-2712 YSGFNGNI
+2712 YSDFNGNI
-2720 MRSLGNNVDV
+2720 MHSLANNVDV

-2749 TYGGNAS
+2749 TYGGNANN
-2756 HINSSNSLLS
+2756 INSSNPLLS
-2766 VLNQRYN
+2766 VLNQRYS

-2815 GKMQNPAYQQFVMH
+2815 GNDAAYKQFLMH

-2869 AKGDNM
+2869 SKGDNV

-2882 TLLYRKGEIFNTF
+2882 TLLYRKGEVFNTF

-2908 LMYVNAG
+2908 LVYVNAG

-2922 QYQDLN
+2922 QYQDIN